1 MKESLSQQ
9 TANLKHKNNRHKRWK
24 GIVSILACMVVFCT
38 VYALILPALTA
49 EGTPHCGKEEH
60 THTEDCY
67 EKKLICGKEEGEGAH
82 HHTDEC
88 YREEPVLV
96 CTTPE
101 SDGHQHTDDCY
112 TEEQV
117 LTCTNTD
124 PDHVHNDID
133 GCYTTERKLTCGK
146 EEGEGAHHHT
156 EECYETKRELICG
169 QEESDGH
176 KHTDDCYK
184 KELVCGKEE
193 HKHILAC
200 YSDPNADVEDGNV
213 WQRTVSS
220 VTLTG
225 NWGADLAAI
234 AKTQSGYTEST
245 ANYAVAED
253 GQTIHGYTR
262 YGAWA
267 NDPYRDNWSAQFA
280 DFCLSYAG
288 VPTSA
293 VPQNNDCSAWNYT
306 IPDGYTPKT
315 GDLLL
320 LDTDSNGSA
329 DHAGIVTSVSD
340 STLSAIVGDA
350 DKAVRNNTY
359 NIGSENIKGYVSIPE
374 NPALATPTPEPTKE
388 PEVTPEAQPTQAPEA
403 TPEVTEEPTQEPE
416 NKADDTA
423 DDKADENKTQ
433 DEDVKEDDG
442 KKDDTANNIEV
453 TPTPEV
459 TETPEATPTP
469 TKTPEDK
476 EKKNEEIIDFTEIS
490 WCNVEKPEE
499 ENSIEDDKDT
509 ENEESIEEANFML
522 LSIEQDVSVM
532 AANSGV
538 DFGQY
543 ITKAVVKK
551 IVNGEWKEA
560 TEFND
565 GDQIKTD
572 IKYDIPAGILN
583 ADNRVISYQ
592 LPDGV
597 LPQGD
602 LNGVVYSKGSA
613 VGTYTISSTGL
624 IEITFNEDF
633 VDNGSRIDGDVGF
646 SGTVSSDNTKVDKDI
661 IFGGKGGTITIKKE
675 EETPETGDINITKE
689 GTLSADK
696 KTIEYKVKVSTVN
709 GTKKTVTVKDYLK
722 NATYKKNVVIKD
734 KDGKTVTGDVVYYEN
749 QAPAESSFE
758 IKNLPE
764 LKAGEWYELTYS
776 AAVGEG
782 QADGTNIVENTASA
796 NDKSKWVQVRVSEP
810 VIKKDGSYSEDTGK
824 IKWTITVYGEGDSLD
839 GYTLSDILD
848 GKKLPDG
855 YKATLNGEE
864 IALPYTFG
872 KGSDGKHTFEIVYET
887 DAPDKAGNVNNKAE
901 LTKDGKGYSSDATVN
916 VTKRDWDISKVST
929 GQEAVEGG
937 KTRRFSWKS
946 SITLPGNAI
955 NSLGTFTYE
964 DTIKNGSLDSEHYGI
979 RSELQQAIEKSIN
992 IKYLVNDNGQMRDQ
1006 TDRLKDC
1013 SSWLSYTIT
1022 YKNAAGEE
1030 VKDDDDKVKS
1040 FIITFNTNPNS
1051 DKNYAGKL
1059 IEFKYQTTGNIET
1072 IPEGQTETFYNNGKL
1087 GDKEVTGSVS
1097 YKNPARL
1104 LKQSGVEGSL
1114 TPPEDNYYWDTDYKW
1129 NGAYSDSQKE
1139 AKLGENKYIYYR
1151 ILIDPEDRGTGPK
1164 TPIVLTDTLPAG
1176 TEFVE
1181 GSGYALY
1188 TNAACNGVWR
1198 WENNKDITKPG
1209 FSVGS
1214 GNVLTI
1220 TLKKDSYYLKD
1231 DNKIAIYYAVKI
1243 TDDTKLDGAGTAT
1256 FTNKVVW
1263 GDREASTDTDIKKNH
1278 EVIEKKG
1285 SQRIEKDSTTGAEI
1299 PKDIVDYSIVI
1310 NPNAEDLDDE
1320 SDTLVLKDV
1329 LEYGVGELNAVNL
1342 DLSTVK
1348 LYVYDATK
1356 EDKCGAEIDASR
1368 YVIEYNDSS
1377 SGKREF
1383 KITLPDGLAC
1393 VLKYSYQFDRGST
1406 AGDILISNEA
1416 KLGSHSSK
1424 ENKLNLQE
1432 ATSYANANK
1441 HITIF
1446 KVDSR
1451 DFSKLLSGVSFELYK
1466 YENQSWTKVTDLI
1479 TDKNGRIDIS
1489 LGDKEDSLVKHD
1501 VLYKIVERE
1510 TQDGY
1515 EVSDKPYYIVSLE
1528 NKTKDDIWNSIS
1540 GEIQNG
1546 ELGNSKD
1553 NIRTISKNGDAIYIT
1568 NDYTSVG
1575 VEKKWLNSEGVAI
1588 KPGAEKVTVKL
1599 QRETQTPT
1607 GNKVTVNCYDKSG
1620 LKKTET
1626 IWIKSGTS
1634 MRIKWNMDVKS
1645 DNEKYFDCNL
1655 SGCTI
1660 SWENDGW
1667 KRLPVIVTPEI
1678 SSDVSIN
1685 ITYTEWWGNFG
1696 EGGSETNPIEV
1707 AYTPDNGYDSSIDES
1722 YNPDSVVLNAS
1733 NNWKYVWKNLAQT
1746 DENGNPYYYKVVEVS
1761 NIPGYTVSY
1770 TNNDVQSGEVIVT
1783 NTRTTSQDYELP
1795 ETGGIGTNRFTAVG
1809 LALMAGSLMCE
1820 YVMRRKRRE
1829 RRGN

>member
-1 MKESLSQQ
+1 MKNTLLHQAAKFKLQ
-9 TANLKHKNNRHKRWK
+9 NRKHKRWQK
-24 GIVSILACMVVFCT
+24 AVSILACIVVFCT

-49 EGTPHCGKEEH
+49 EGTPHCGIEEH
-60 THTEDCY
+60 THTDECY
-67 EKKLICGKEEGEGAH
+67 ENRLICGKEEGEGAH
-82 HHTDEC
+82 THTDEC
-88 YREEPVLV
+88 Y
-96 CTTPE
+96 T
-101 SDGHQHTDDCY
+101 Q
-112 TEEQV
+112 EQT
-117 LTCTNTD
+117 L
-124 PDHVHNDID
+124 I
-133 GCYTTERKLTCGK
+133 CGL
-146 EEGEGAHHHT
+146 EEGEGAHTHT
-156 EECYETKRELICG
+156 EECYDEEGNLICG
-169 QEESDGH
+169 LEENEGHQHTEECYQTENILTCDQEESEGH
-176 KHTDDCYK
+176 QHTAECY
-184 KELVCGKEE
+184 EQVLACGKEE
-193 HKHILAC
+193 HAHSLAC
-200 YSDPNADVEDGNV
+200 YSDPNADVEDADT
-213 WQRTVSS
+213 WQNSVSS
-220 VTLTG
+220 VSLTG
-225 NWGADLAAI
+225 NWGSDLAAI
-234 AKTQSGYTEST
+234 AQTQIGYREST
-245 ANYAVAED
+245 SNYNVAVD
-253 GQTIHGYTR
+253 GATMNGYTR

-267 NDPYRDNWSAQFA
+267 GDPYRDNWSAQFT

-288 VPTSA
+288 IPSSA
-293 VPQNNDCSAWNYT
+293 MVQPSDCWEWAPVSKE
-306 IPDGYTPKT
+306 GYTPNT
-315 GDLLL
+315 GDLII
-320 LDTDSNGSA
+320 LDGNQDGTP
-329 DHAGIVTSVSD
+329 DHAGIVLNANDTQVTTVIGDSD
-340 STLSAIVGDA
+340 KEV
-350 DKAVRNNTY
+350 KQNTY
-359 NIGSENIKGYVSIPE
+359 NLDNAIIVGYVTMPR
-374 NPALATPTPEPTKE
+374 NPNFDYGDEEPAVDDADAPEPDNNIEETSTAE
-388 PEVTPEAQPTQAPEA
+388 PEETPEVTPEAEEAIPE
-403 TPEVTEEPTQEPE
+403 ESQQTE
-416 NKADDTA
+416 
-423 DDKADENKTQ
+423 
-433 DEDVKEDDG
+433 
-442 KKDDTANNIEV
+442 
-453 TPTPEV
+453 
-459 TETPEATPTP
+459 
-469 TKTPEDK
+469 K
-476 EKKNEEIIDFTEIS
+476 EKKKEEKKEVPAVAEVTDTS
-490 WCNVEKPEE
+490 WCTAEKAEDS
-499 ENSIEDDKDT
+499 NIED
-509 ENEESIEEANFML
+509 EESEQSDIEVFSGE
-522 LSIEQDVSVM
+522 ECVS
-532 AANSGV
+532 ATATGNTI

-560 TEFND
+560 TEFNN

-572 IKYDIPAGILN
+572 IVYDIPAGILST
-583 ADNRVISYQ
+583 DNRVISYQ

-661 IFGGKGGTITIKKE
+661 IFGGKGGTIIIKKE
-675 EETPETGDINITKE
+675 EETPETGDINIAKE

-709 GTKKTVTVKDYLK
+709 GTKKTVIVKDYLK
-722 NATYKKNVVIKD
+722 NATYKKDVVIKD
-734 KDGKTVTGDVVYYEN
+734 KDGKTVSGNVVYNETK
-749 QAPAESSFE
+749 APAESSFE
-758 IKNLPE
+758 IRDLPE

-855 YKATLNGEE
+855 YNATLNGEA
-864 IALPYTFG
+864 ITLPYTFG

-887 DAPDKAGNVNNKAE
+887 NAPDKAGKVKNKAE
-901 LTKDGKGYSSDATVN
+901 LTKGDKGYSSDATVG

-964 DTIKNGSLDSEHYGI
+964 DTIENGSLDSEHYCI
-979 RSELQQAIEKSIN
+979 RSELQQAIENSIN

-1006 TDRLKDC
+1006 TDSLKDC

-1022 YKNAAGEE
+1022 YKNAAGKK
-1030 VKDDDDKVKS
+1030 VTDDNDKVNS
-1040 FIITFNTNPNS
+1040 FIITFNADPNS
-1051 DKNYAGKL
+1051 DKKYAGKL
-1059 IEFKYQTTGNIET
+1059 IEFEYQTIGNIET
-1072 IPEGQTETFYNNGKL
+1072 IPEGETKTFYNSGKL
-1087 GDKEVTGSVS
+1087 GDKKVTGNVS
-1097 YKNPARL
+1097 YKNPVRL
-1104 LKQSGVEGSL
+1104 IKQSGVEGSL
-1114 TPPEDNYYWDTDYKW
+1114 TPPEDYYWNTDYKW

-1164 TPIVLTDTLPAG
+1164 TPIILTDTLPAG

-1209 FSVGS
+1209 FSVGRS

-1220 TLKKDSYYLKD
+1220 TLEKDSYYLKD

-1278 EVIEKKG
+1278 EVIEKTG
-1285 SQRIEKDSTTGAEI
+1285 SQRTEKDSKTGAER
-1299 PKDIVDYSIVI
+1299 PKNIVDYSIVI

-1329 LEYGVGELNAVNL
+1329 LEYVAKQLSAVNL

-1383 KITLPDGLAC
+1383 KVTLPDELAC
-1393 VLKYSYQFDRGST
+1393 VLKYSYQYDRGTT
-1406 AGDILISNEA
+1406 AGDIQISNEA

-1424 ENKLNLQE
+1424 VNNLTLEE

-1441 HITIF
+1441 HIIVF

-1451 DFSKLLSGVSFELYK
+1451 DFSKLLSGVKFKLYEYKNQNWTEVKEL
-1466 YENQSWTKVTDLI
+1466 T

-1489 LGDKEDSLVKHD
+1489 LGDKKDSLVKHN
-1501 VLYKIVERE
+1501 VLYKLVETE

-1528 NKTKDDIWNSIS
+1528 NKTKDNIWDSIPWEMKNS
-1540 GEIQNG
+1540 EF
-1546 ELGNSKD
+1546 GNNKD
-1553 NIRTISKNGDAIYIT
+1553 NIRTISQNGDTIYIT

-1588 KPGAEKVTVKL
+1588 KPGAESVTVKL
-1599 QRETQTPT
+1599 QRETQTPA
-1607 GNKVTVNCYDKSG
+1607 GNKVTIHSKATNGANVD
-1620 LKKTET
+1620 KTEVF
-1626 IWIKSGTS
+1626 WVRPGTS
-1634 MRIKWNMDVKS
+1634 MRIRWNMNVDKTGVGTTFTYGL
-1645 DNEKYFDCNL
+1645 D
-1655 SGCTI
+1655 GCTLE
-1660 SWENDGW
+1660 WELEEGW
-1667 KRLPVIVTPEI
+1667 KNIPTIVTPPINGDVNIEI
-1678 SSDVSIN
+1678 SQTSYVQ
-1685 ITYTEWWGNFG
+1685 WGS
-1696 EGGSETNPIEV
+1696 GGSENNPIEV
-1707 AYTPDNGYDSSIDES
+1707 TYTPGGHNSSIDES
-1722 YNPDSVVLNAS
+1722 YNPDPVVLSAS
-1733 NNWKYVWKNLAQT
+1733 NNWKYVWKNLAQE
-1746 DENGNPYYYKVVEVS
+1746 DANGNPYYYKVVEVS

-1783 NTRTTSQDYELP
+1783 NIRTTSQDYELP

-1809 LALMAGSLMCE
+1809 LALMAGSLMCG
-1820 YVMRRKRRE
+1820 YVMKRKRRE
-1829 RRGN
+1829 RRKI

>member
-1 MKESLSQQ
+1 MKNTLLHQAAKFKLQ
-9 TANLKHKNNRHKRWK
+9 NRKHKRWQK
-24 GIVSILACMVVFCT
+24 AVSILACIVVFCT

-49 EGTPHCGKEEH
+49 EGTPHCGIEEH
-60 THTEDCY
+60 THTDECY
-67 EKKLICGKEEGEGAH
+67 ENRLICGKEEGEGAH
-82 HHTDEC
+82 THTDEC
-88 YREEPVLV
+88 Y
-96 CTTPE
+96 T
-101 SDGHQHTDDCY
+101 Q
-112 TEEQV
+112 EQT
-117 LTCTNTD
+117 L
-124 PDHVHNDID
+124 I
-133 GCYTTERKLTCGK
+133 CGL
-146 EEGEGAHHHT
+146 EEGEGAHTHT
-156 EECYETKRELICG
+156 EECYDEDGNLICG
-169 QEESDGH
+169 LEENEGHQHTEECYQTENILTCDQEESEGH
-176 KHTDDCYK
+176 QHTAECY
-184 KELVCGKEE
+184 EQVLACGKEE
-193 HKHILAC
+193 HAHSLAC
-200 YSDPNADVEDGNV
+200 YSDPNADVEDADT
-213 WQRTVSS
+213 WQNSVSS
-220 VTLTG
+220 VSLTG
-225 NWGADLAAI
+225 NWGSDLAAI
-234 AKTQSGYTEST
+234 AQTQIGYREST
-245 ANYAVAED
+245 SNYNVAED
-253 GQTIHGYTR
+253 GATMNGYTR

-267 NDPYRDNWSAQFA
+267 GDPYRDNWSAQFT

-288 VPTSA
+288 IPSSA
-293 VPQNNDCSAWNYT
+293 MVQPSDCWEWAPVSKE
-306 IPDGYTPKT
+306 GYTPNT
-315 GDLLL
+315 GDLII
-320 LDTDSNGSA
+320 LDGNQDGTP
-329 DHAGIVTSVSD
+329 DHAGIVLNANDTQVTTVIGDSD
-340 STLSAIVGDA
+340 KEV
-350 DKAVRNNTY
+350 KQNTY
-359 NIGSENIKGYVSIPE
+359 NLDNAIIVGYVTMPR
-374 NPALATPTPEPTKE
+374 NPNFDYGDEEPAADDADAPEPDNNIEETSTAE
-388 PEVTPEAQPTQAPEA
+388 PEETPEVTPEAEEAIPE
-403 TPEVTEEPTQEPE
+403 ESQQTE
-416 NKADDTA
+416 
-423 DDKADENKTQ
+423 
-433 DEDVKEDDG
+433 
-442 KKDDTANNIEV
+442 
-453 TPTPEV
+453 
-459 TETPEATPTP
+459 
-469 TKTPEDK
+469 K
-476 EKKNEEIIDFTEIS
+476 EKKKEEKKEVPAVAEVTDTS
-490 WCNVEKPEE
+490 WCTAEKAEDS
-499 ENSIEDDKDT
+499 NIED
-509 ENEESIEEANFML
+509 EESEQSDIEVFSGE
-522 LSIEQDVSVM
+522 ECVS
-532 AANSGV
+532 ATATGNTI

-560 TEFND
+560 TEFNN

-572 IKYDIPAGILN
+572 IVYDIPAGILST
-583 ADNRVISYQ
+583 DNRVISYQ

-661 IFGGKGGTITIKKE
+661 IFGGKGGTIIIKKE
-675 EETPETGDINITKE
+675 EETPETGDINIAKE

-709 GTKKTVTVKDYLK
+709 GTKKTVIVKDYLK
-722 NATYKKNVVIKD
+722 NATYKKDVVIKD
-734 KDGKTVTGDVVYYEN
+734 KDGKTVSGNVVYNETK
-749 QAPAESSFE
+749 APAESSFE
-758 IKNLPE
+758 IRDLPE

-855 YKATLNGEE
+855 YNATLNGEA
-864 IALPYTFG
+864 ITLPYTFG

-887 DAPDKAGNVNNKAE
+887 NAPDKAGKVKNKAE
-901 LTKDGKGYSSDATVN
+901 LTKGDKGYSSDATVG

-964 DTIKNGSLDSEHYGI
+964 DTIENGSLDSEHYGI
-979 RSELQQAIEKSIN
+979 RSELQQAIENSIN

-1006 TDRLKDC
+1006 TDSLKDC

-1022 YKNAAGEE
+1022 YKNAAGKK
-1030 VKDDDDKVKS
+1030 VTDDNDKVNS
-1040 FIITFNTNPNS
+1040 FIITFNADPNS
-1051 DKNYAGKL
+1051 DKKYAGKL
-1059 IEFKYQTTGNIET
+1059 IEFEYQTIGNIET
-1072 IPEGQTETFYNNGKL
+1072 IPEGETKTFYNSGKL
-1087 GDKEVTGSVS
+1087 GDKKVTGNVS
-1097 YKNPARL
+1097 YKNPVRL
-1104 LKQSGVEGSL
+1104 IKQSGVEGSL
-1114 TPPEDNYYWDTDYKW
+1114 TPPEDYYWNTDYKW

-1164 TPIVLTDTLPAG
+1164 TPIILTDTLPAG

-1209 FSVGS
+1209 FSVGRS

-1220 TLKKDSYYLKD
+1220 TLEKDSYYLKD

-1278 EVIEKKG
+1278 EVIEKTG
-1285 SQRIEKDSTTGAEI
+1285 SQRTEKDSKTGAER
-1299 PKDIVDYSIVI
+1299 PKNIVDYSIVI

-1329 LEYGVGELNAVNL
+1329 LEYVAKQLSAVNL

-1383 KITLPDGLAC
+1383 KVTLPDELAC
-1393 VLKYSYQFDRGST
+1393 VLKYSYQYDRGTT
-1406 AGDILISNEA
+1406 AGDIQISNEA

-1424 ENKLNLQE
+1424 VNNLTLEE

-1441 HITIF
+1441 HIIVF

-1451 DFSKLLSGVSFELYK
+1451 DFSKLLSGVKFKLYEYKNQNWTEVKEL
-1466 YENQSWTKVTDLI
+1466 T

-1489 LGDKEDSLVKHD
+1489 LGDKKDSLVKHN
-1501 VLYKIVERE
+1501 VLYKLVETE

-1528 NKTKDDIWNSIS
+1528 NKTKDNIWDSIPWEMKNS
-1540 GEIQNG
+1540 EF
-1546 ELGNSKD
+1546 GNNKD
-1553 NIRTISKNGDAIYIT
+1553 NIRTISQNGDTIYIT

-1588 KPGAEKVTVKL
+1588 KPGAESVTVKL
-1599 QRETQTPT
+1599 QRETQTPA
-1607 GNKVTVNCYDKSG
+1607 GNKVTIHSKATNGANVD
-1620 LKKTET
+1620 KTEVF
-1626 IWIKSGTS
+1626 WVRPGTS
-1634 MRIKWNMDVKS
+1634 MRIRWNMNVDKTGVGTTFTYGL
-1645 DNEKYFDCNL
+1645 D
-1655 SGCTI
+1655 GCTLE
-1660 SWENDGW
+1660 WELEEGW
-1667 KRLPVIVTPEI
+1667 KNIPTIVTPPINGDVNIEI
-1678 SSDVSIN
+1678 SQTSYVQ
-1685 ITYTEWWGNFG
+1685 WGS
-1696 EGGSETNPIEV
+1696 GGSENNPIEV
-1707 AYTPDNGYDSSIDES
+1707 TYTPGGHNSSIDES
-1722 YNPDSVVLNAS
+1722 YNPDPVVLSAS
-1733 NNWKYVWKNLAQT
+1733 NNWKYVWKNLAQE
-1746 DENGNPYYYKVVEVS
+1746 DANGNPYYYKVVEVS

-1783 NTRTTSQDYELP
+1783 NIRTTSQDYELP

-1809 LALMAGSLMCE
+1809 LALMAGSLMCG
-1820 YVMRRKRRE
+1820 YVMKRKRRE
-1829 RRGN
+1829 RRKI

>member
-1 MKESLSQQ
+1 MKNTLLHQAAKFKLQ
-9 TANLKHKNNRHKRWK
+9 NRKHKRWQK
-24 GIVSILACMVVFCT
+24 AVSILACIVVFCT

-49 EGTPHCGKEEH
+49 EGTPHCGIEEH
-60 THTEDCY
+60 THTDECY
-67 EKKLICGKEEGEGAH
+67 ENRLICGKEEGEGAH
-82 HHTDEC
+82 THTDEC
-88 YREEPVLV
+88 Y
-96 CTTPE
+96 T
-101 SDGHQHTDDCY
+101 Q
-112 TEEQV
+112 EQT
-117 LTCTNTD
+117 L
-124 PDHVHNDID
+124 I
-133 GCYTTERKLTCGK
+133 CGL
-146 EEGEGAHHHT
+146 EEGEGAHTHT
-156 EECYETKRELICG
+156 EECYDEEGNLICG
-169 QEESDGH
+169 LEENEGHQHTEECYQTEDILTCDQEESEGH
-176 KHTDDCYK
+176 QHTAECY
-184 KELVCGKEE
+184 EQVLACGKEE
-193 HKHILAC
+193 HVHSLAC
-200 YSDPNADVEDGNV
+200 YSDPNADVEDADT
-213 WQRTVSS
+213 WQNSVSS
-220 VTLTG
+220 VSLTG
-225 NWGADLAAI
+225 NWGSDLAAI
-234 AKTQSGYTEST
+234 AQTQIGYREST
-245 ANYAVAED
+245 SNYNVAED
-253 GQTIHGYTR
+253 GATMNGYTR

-267 NDPYRDNWSAQFA
+267 GDPYRDNWSAQFT

-288 VPTSA
+288 IPTSA
-293 VPQNNDCSAWNYT
+293 MIQVSNCQEWAPVPKS
-306 IPDGYTPKT
+306 GYAPST
-315 GDLLL
+315 GDIII
-320 LDTDSNGSA
+320 LDGNQDGTA
-329 DHAGIVTSVSD
+329 DHAGIV
-340 STLSAIVGDA
+340 LSANDTQVTTVIGDS
-350 DKAVRNNTY
+350 DKEVKQNTY
-359 NIGSENIKGYVSIPE
+359 NLDNAIIVGYVTMPRNPNFDYGDAEPAADDADAPE
-374 NPALATPTPEPTKE
+374 PDNNIEETPTAEPEET
-388 PEVTPEAQPTQAPEA
+388 PEVTPEAEEAIPEESQQTEKEEKKEEKKEVPA
-403 TPEVTEEPTQEPE
+403 VAEVTDTSWCTAE
-416 NKADDTA
+416 KA
-423 DDKADENKTQ
+423 
-433 DEDVKEDDG
+433 EDS
-442 KKDDTANNIEV
+442 NIE
-453 TPTPEV
+453 
-459 TETPEATPTP
+459 
-469 TKTPEDK
+469 D
-476 EKKNEEIIDFTEIS
+476 
-490 WCNVEKPEE
+490 
-499 ENSIEDDKDT
+499 
-509 ENEESIEEANFML
+509 EESEQSDIEVFSGE
-522 LSIEQDVSVM
+522 ECVS
-532 AANSGV
+532 ATATGNTI

-560 TEFND
+560 TEFNN

-572 IKYDIPAGILN
+572 IEYDIPAGILST
-583 ADNRVISYQ
+583 DNRVISYQ

-633 VDNGSRIDGDVGF
+633 VDSGSRIDGDVGF

-689 GTLSADK
+689 GTLSVDK

-722 NATYKKNVVIKD
+722 NATYKKDVVIKD
-734 KDGKTVTGDVVYYEN
+734 KEGKAVNGDVVYYEN
-749 QAPAESSFE
+749 QASAESSFE

-764 LKAGEWYELTYS
+764 LNAGEWYELTYS
-776 AAVGEG
+776 VAVGEG

-810 VIKKDGSYSEDTGK
+810 VINKKGSYSEDTGK
-824 IKWTITVYGEGDSLD
+824 IKWIITVYGEGDSLE

-848 GKKLPDG
+848 GKKLPEG
-855 YKATLNGEE
+855 SQATLNGKA
-864 IALPYTFG
+864 ITLPYTFR

-887 DAPDKAGNVNNKAE
+887 DASDKAGNVNNKAE

-916 VTKRDWDISKVST
+916 VTKRDWDISKFST

-955 NSLGTFTYE
+955 NSLGTFIYE
-964 DTIKNGSLDSEHYGI
+964 DTIKNGSSGSEHYGI
-979 RSELQQAIEKSIN
+979 RSELQQAIANSIN

-1006 TDRLKDC
+1006 TDSLKDC
-1013 SSWLSYTIT
+1013 SSWLFYTIT
-1022 YKNAAGEE
+1022 YKNAAGDE
-1030 VKDDDDKVKS
+1030 VKDDSDKVKS
-1040 FIITFNTNPNS
+1040 FIITFNADPNS
-1051 DKNYAGKL
+1051 DKKYAGKL
-1059 IEFKYQTTGNIET
+1059 IEFEYQTIGNIET
-1072 IPEGQTETFYNNGKL
+1072 ISEGKTETFYNSGKL
-1087 GDKEVTGSVS
+1087 RDKEVTGNVS
-1097 YKNPARL
+1097 YKNPVRL
-1104 LKQSGVEGSL
+1104 IKQSGVDGSL
-1114 TPPEDNYYWDTDYKW
+1114 IPPEDTYYWNTDYKW

-1181 GSGYALY
+1181 DSGYALY

-1209 FSVGS
+1209 FSVGN

-1220 TLKKDSYYLKD
+1220 TLKENSYYLKD

-1243 TDDTKLDGAGTAT
+1243 TDDTKLDGTGTAT

-1278 EVIEKKG
+1278 EVIEKTG
-1285 SQRIEKDSTTGAEI
+1285 SQRIEKDSKNGTEI
-1299 PKDIVDYSIVI
+1299 PKNIVDYSIVI
-1310 NPNAEDLDDE
+1310 NPHAEDLDDE

-1329 LEYGVGELNAVNL
+1329 LKYDAKQLSAVNL

-1368 YVIEYNDSS
+1368 YVIEYNDLS

-1383 KITLPDGLAC
+1383 KVTLPDELAC
-1393 VLKYSYQFDRGST
+1393 VLKYSYQYDRGNT
-1406 AGDILISNEA
+1406 AGDIHISNEA
-1416 KLGSHSSK
+1416 KLGSHTSK
-1424 ENKLNLQE
+1424 ENSFTLKE
-1432 ATSYANANK
+1432 STSYANANK
-1441 HITIF
+1441 HIIVF

-1451 DFSKLLSGVSFELYK
+1451 DFSKLLSGVKFKLYEYKNQNWTEVKEL
-1466 YENQSWTKVTDLI
+1466 T

-1501 VLYKIVERE
+1501 VLYKIVETE

-1528 NKTKDDIWNSIS
+1528 KKTKDEIWNSIPW
-1540 GEIQNG
+1540 ETKNG

-1588 KPGAEKVTVKL
+1588 KPGAESVTVKL

-1607 GNKVTVNCYDKSG
+1607 GNKVTIHSKATNGANVD
-1620 LKKTET
+1620 KTEVF
-1626 IWIKSGTS
+1626 WVRPGTS
-1634 MRIKWNMDVKS
+1634 MRIRWNMKVDKKGVGTTFTYGL
-1645 DNEKYFDCNL
+1645 D
-1655 SGCTI
+1655 GCTLE
-1660 SWENDGW
+1660 WEQEGGW
-1667 KRLPVIVTPEI
+1667 MNIPTIVTPPINGDVNIEI
-1678 SSDVSIN
+1678 SQTSYVF
-1685 ITYTEWWGNFG
+1685 WGS
-1696 EGGSETNPIEV
+1696 GGSENNPISVE
-1707 AYTPDNGYDSSIDES
+1707 YTPGGHNSSIDES
-1722 YNPDSVVLNAS
+1722 YNPDQVILDAS
-1733 NNWKYVWKNLAQT
+1733 NNWKYVWKNLAQG
-1746 DENGNPYYYKVVEVS
+1746 DANGNPYYYKVVEVS

-1809 LALMAGSLMCE
+1809 LALMAGSLMCG

-1829 RRGN
+1829 RREI

>member
-1 MKESLSQQ
+1 MKNTLLHQAAKFKLQ
-9 TANLKHKNNRHKRWK
+9 NRKHKRWQK
-24 GIVSILACMVVFCT
+24 AVSILACIVVFCT

-49 EGTPHCGKEEH
+49 EGTPHCGIEEH
-60 THTEDCY
+60 THTDECY
-67 EKKLICGKEEGEGAH
+67 ENRLICGKEEGEGAH
-82 HHTDEC
+82 THTDEC
-88 YREEPVLV
+88 Y
-96 CTTPE
+96 T
-101 SDGHQHTDDCY
+101 Q
-112 TEEQV
+112 EQT
-117 LTCTNTD
+117 L
-124 PDHVHNDID
+124 I
-133 GCYTTERKLTCGK
+133 CGL
-146 EEGEGAHHHT
+146 EEGEGAHTHT
-156 EECYETKRELICG
+156 EECYDEEGNLICG
-169 QEESDGH
+169 LEENEGHQHTEECYQTEDILTCDQEESEGH
-176 KHTDDCYK
+176 QHTAECY
-184 KELVCGKEE
+184 EQVLACGKEE
-193 HKHILAC
+193 HTHSLAC
-200 YSDPNADVEDGNV
+200 YSDPNADVEDADT
-213 WQRTVSS
+213 WQNSVSS
-220 VTLTG
+220 VSLTG
-225 NWGADLAAI
+225 NWGSDLAAI
-234 AKTQSGYTEST
+234 AQTQIGYREST
-245 ANYAVAED
+245 SNYNVAED
-253 GQTIHGYTR
+253 GATMNGYTR

-267 NDPYRDNWSAQFA
+267 GDPYRDNWSAQFT

-288 VPTSA
+288 IPSSA
-293 VPQNNDCSAWNYT
+293 MVQPSDCWEWAPVSKE
-306 IPDGYTPKT
+306 GYTPNT
-315 GDLLL
+315 GDLII
-320 LDTDSNGSA
+320 LDGNQDGTP
-329 DHAGIVTSVSD
+329 DHAGIV
-340 STLSAIVGDA
+340 LSANDTQVTTVIGDS
-350 DKAVRNNTY
+350 DKEVKQNTY
-359 NIGSENIKGYVSIPE
+359 NLDNAIIVGYVTMPRNPNFDYGDAEPAADDADAPE
-374 NPALATPTPEPTKE
+374 PDNNIEETPTAEPEET
-388 PEVTPEAQPTQAPEA
+388 PEVTPEAEEAIPEESQQTEKEEKKEEKKQEKKEVPA
-403 TPEVTEEPTQEPE
+403 VAEVTDTSWCTAE
-416 NKADDTA
+416 KA
-423 DDKADENKTQ
+423 
-433 DEDVKEDDG
+433 EDS
-442 KKDDTANNIEV
+442 NIE
-453 TPTPEV
+453 
-459 TETPEATPTP
+459 
-469 TKTPEDK
+469 D
-476 EKKNEEIIDFTEIS
+476 
-490 WCNVEKPEE
+490 
-499 ENSIEDDKDT
+499 
-509 ENEESIEEANFML
+509 EESEQSDIEVFSGE
-522 LSIEQDVSVM
+522 ECVS
-532 AANSGV
+532 ATATGNTI

-560 TEFND
+560 TEFNN

-572 IKYDIPAGILN
+572 IEYDIPAGILST
-583 ADNRVISYQ
+583 DNRVISYQ

-633 VDNGSRIDGDVGF
+633 VDSGSRIDGDVGF

-689 GTLSADK
+689 GTLSVDK

-722 NATYKKNVVIKD
+722 NATYKKDVVIKD
-734 KDGKTVTGDVVYYEN
+734 KEGKAVNGDVVYYEN
-749 QAPAESSFE
+749 QASAESSFE

-776 AAVGEG
+776 VAVGEG

-810 VIKKDGSYSEDTGK
+810 VINKKGSYSEDTGK
-824 IKWTITVYGEGDSLD
+824 IKWIITVYGEGDSLE

-848 GKKLPDG
+848 GKKLPEG
-855 YKATLNGEE
+855 SQATLNGKA
-864 IALPYTFG
+864 ITLPYTFG

-887 DAPDKAGNVNNKAE
+887 DASDKAGNVNNKAE

-916 VTKRDWDISKVST
+916 VTKRDWDISKFST

-955 NSLGTFTYE
+955 NSLGTFIYE
-964 DTIKNGSLDSEHYGI
+964 DTIKNGSSGSEHYGI
-979 RSELQQAIEKSIN
+979 RSELQQAIENSIN

-1006 TDRLKDC
+1006 TDKLKDC
-1013 SSWLSYTIT
+1013 SRWLSYTIT
-1022 YKNAAGEE
+1022 YKNADGNEVIDDNEE
-1030 VKDDDDKVKS
+1030 VKS
-1040 FIITFNTNPNS
+1040 FIITFNADPNS
-1051 DKNYAGKL
+1051 DKKYAGKL
-1059 IEFKYQTTGNIET
+1059 IEFEYQTIGNIET
-1072 IPEGQTETFYNNGKL
+1072 ISEGKTETFYNSGKL
-1087 GDKEVTGSVS
+1087 GNKEVTGNVS
-1097 YKNPARL
+1097 YKNPVRL
-1104 LKQSGVEGSL
+1104 IKQSGVDGSL
-1114 TPPEDNYYWDTDYKW
+1114 IPPEDNYYWNTDYKW

-1181 GSGYALY
+1181 DSGYALY

-1209 FSVGS
+1209 FSVGN

-1220 TLKKDSYYLKD
+1220 TLKENSYYLKD

-1243 TDDTKLDGAGTAT
+1243 TDDTKLDGTGTAT

-1278 EVIEKKG
+1278 EVIEKTG
-1285 SQRIEKDSTTGAEI
+1285 SQRIEKDSKNGTEI
-1299 PKDIVDYSIVI
+1299 PKNIVDYSIVI
-1310 NPNAEDLDDE
+1310 NPHAEDLDDE

-1329 LEYGVGELNAVNL
+1329 LKYDAKQLSAVNL

-1368 YVIEYNDSS
+1368 YVIEYNDLS

-1383 KITLPDGLAC
+1383 KVTLPDELAC
-1393 VLKYSYQFDRGST
+1393 VLKYSYQYDRGNT
-1406 AGDILISNEA
+1406 AGDIHISNEA
-1416 KLGSHSSK
+1416 KLGSHTSK
-1424 ENKLNLQE
+1424 ENSFTLKE
-1432 ATSYANANK
+1432 STSYANANK

-1451 DFSKLLSGVSFELYK
+1451 DFSKLLSGVKFELYK
-1466 YENQSWTKVTDLI
+1466 YENSKWEKVKDLTTDQ
-1479 TDKNGRIDIS
+1479 NGRIDIS

-1501 VLYKIVERE
+1501 VLYKIVEIA
-1510 TQDGY
+1510 TQEGY
-1515 EVSDKPYYIVSLE
+1515 DLSNKPYYIVSLE
-1528 NKTKDDIWNSIS
+1528 NKTKDEIWNSIPW
-1540 GEIQNG
+1540 ETQNG

-1588 KPGAEKVTVKL
+1588 KPGAESVTVKL

-1607 GNKVTVNCYDKSG
+1607 GNKVTIHSKATNGANVD
-1620 LKKTET
+1620 KTEVF
-1626 IWIKSGTS
+1626 WVRPGTS
-1634 MRIKWNMDVKS
+1634 MRIRWNMKVDKTEVDTKFTYGL
-1645 DNEKYFDCNL
+1645 D
-1655 SGCTI
+1655 GCTLE
-1660 SWENDGW
+1660 WEQEEGW
-1667 KRLPVIVTPEI
+1667 KNIPTIVTPPINGDVNIEI
-1678 SSDVSIN
+1678 SQTSYV
-1685 ITYTEWWGNFG
+1685 YWGS
-1696 EGGSETNPIEV
+1696 GGSENNPIEV
-1707 AYTPDNGYDSSIDES
+1707 TYTPGGHNSSIDES
-1722 YNPDSVVLNAS
+1722 YKPNPVILDAS
-1733 NNWKYVWKNLAQT
+1733 NNWKYVWKNLVQEDA
-1746 DENGNPYYYKVVEVS
+1746 NGNPYYYKVVEVS

-1770 TNNDVQSGEVIVT
+1770 TNNDVKSGEVIVT

-1809 LALMAGSLMCE
+1809 LALMAGSLMCG

-1829 RRGN
+1829 RREI

>member
-1 MKESLSQQ
+1 MKNTLLHQAAKFKLQ
-9 TANLKHKNNRHKRWK
+9 NRKHKRWQK
-24 GIVSILACMVVFCT
+24 AVSILACIVVFCT

-49 EGTPHCGKEEH
+49 EGTPHCGIEEH
-60 THTEDCY
+60 THTDECY
-67 EKKLICGKEEGEGAH
+67 ENRLICGKEEGEGAH
-82 HHTDEC
+82 THTDEC
-88 YREEPVLV
+88 Y
-96 CTTPE
+96 T
-101 SDGHQHTDDCY
+101 Q
-112 TEEQV
+112 EQT
-117 LTCTNTD
+117 L
-124 PDHVHNDID
+124 I
-133 GCYTTERKLTCGK
+133 CGL
-146 EEGEGAHHHT
+146 EEGEGAHTHT
-156 EECYETKRELICG
+156 EECYDEEGNLICG
-169 QEESDGH
+169 LEENEGHQHTEECYQTENILTCDQEESEGH
-176 KHTDDCYK
+176 QHTAECY
-184 KELVCGKEE
+184 EQVLACGKEE
-193 HKHILAC
+193 HAHSLAC
-200 YSDPNADVEDGNV
+200 YSDPNADVEDADT
-213 WQRTVSS
+213 WQNSVSS
-220 VTLTG
+220 VSLTG
-225 NWGADLAAI
+225 NWGSDLAAI
-234 AKTQSGYTEST
+234 AQTQIGYREST
-245 ANYAVAED
+245 SNYNVAED
-253 GQTIHGYTR
+253 GATMNGYTR

-267 NDPYRDNWSAQFA
+267 GDPYRDNWSAQFT

-288 VPTSA
+288 IPSSA
-293 VPQNNDCSAWNYT
+293 MVQPSDCWEWAPVSKE
-306 IPDGYTPKT
+306 GYTPNT
-315 GDLLL
+315 GDLII
-320 LDTDSNGSA
+320 LDGNQDGTP
-329 DHAGIVTSVSD
+329 DHAGIVLNANDTQVTTVIGDSD
-340 STLSAIVGDA
+340 KEV
-350 DKAVRNNTY
+350 KQNTY
-359 NIGSENIKGYVSIPE
+359 NLDNAIIVGYVTMPR
-374 NPALATPTPEPTKE
+374 NPNFDYGDEEPAVDDADAPEPDNNIEETSTAE
-388 PEVTPEAQPTQAPEA
+388 PEETPEVTPEAEEAIPE
-403 TPEVTEEPTQEPE
+403 ESQQTE
-416 NKADDTA
+416 
-423 DDKADENKTQ
+423 
-433 DEDVKEDDG
+433 
-442 KKDDTANNIEV
+442 
-453 TPTPEV
+453 
-459 TETPEATPTP
+459 
-469 TKTPEDK
+469 K
-476 EKKNEEIIDFTEIS
+476 EKKKEEKKEVPAVAEVTDTS
-490 WCNVEKPEE
+490 WCTAEKAEDS
-499 ENSIEDDKDT
+499 NIED
-509 ENEESIEEANFML
+509 EESEQSDIEVFSGE
-522 LSIEQDVSVM
+522 ECVS
-532 AANSGV
+532 ATATGNTI

-560 TEFND
+560 TEFNN

-572 IKYDIPAGILN
+572 IVYDIPAGILST
-583 ADNRVISYQ
+583 DNRVISYQ

-661 IFGGKGGTITIKKE
+661 IFGGKGGTIIIKKE
-675 EETPETGDINITKE
+675 EETPETGDINIAKE

-709 GTKKTVTVKDYLK
+709 GTKKTVIVKDYLK
-722 NATYKKNVVIKD
+722 NATYKKDVVIKD
-734 KDGKTVTGDVVYYEN
+734 KDGKTVSGNVVYNETK
-749 QAPAESSFE
+749 APAESSFE
-758 IKNLPE
+758 IRDLPE

-855 YKATLNGEE
+855 YNATLNGEA
-864 IALPYTFG
+864 ITLPYTFG

-887 DAPDKAGNVNNKAE
+887 NAPDKAGKVKNKAE
-901 LTKDGKGYSSDATVN
+901 LTKGDKGYSSDATVG

-964 DTIKNGSLDSEHYGI
+964 DTIENGSLDSEHYCI
-979 RSELQQAIEKSIN
+979 RSELQQAIENSIN

-1006 TDRLKDC
+1006 TDSLKDC

-1022 YKNAAGEE
+1022 YKNAAGKK
-1030 VKDDDDKVKS
+1030 VTDDNDKVNS
-1040 FIITFNTNPNS
+1040 FIITFNADPNS
-1051 DKNYAGKL
+1051 DKKYAGKL
-1059 IEFKYQTTGNIET
+1059 IEFEYQTIGNIET
-1072 IPEGQTETFYNNGKL
+1072 IPEGETKTFYNSGKL
-1087 GDKEVTGSVS
+1087 GDKKVTGNVS
-1097 YKNPARL
+1097 YKNPVRL
-1104 LKQSGVEGSL
+1104 IKQSGVEGSL
-1114 TPPEDNYYWDTDYKW
+1114 TPPEDYYWNTDYKW

-1164 TPIVLTDTLPAG
+1164 TPIILTDTLPAG

-1209 FSVGS
+1209 FSVGRS

-1220 TLKKDSYYLKD
+1220 TLEKDSYYLKD

-1278 EVIEKKG
+1278 EVIEKTG
-1285 SQRIEKDSTTGAEI
+1285 SQRTEKDSKTGAER
-1299 PKDIVDYSIVI
+1299 PKNIVDYSIVI

-1329 LEYGVGELNAVNL
+1329 LEYVAKQLSAVNL

-1383 KITLPDGLAC
+1383 KVTLPDELAC
-1393 VLKYSYQFDRGST
+1393 VLKYSYQYDRGTT
-1406 AGDILISNEA
+1406 AGDIQISNEA

-1424 ENKLNLQE
+1424 VNNLTLEE

-1441 HITIF
+1441 HIIVF

-1451 DFSKLLSGVSFELYK
+1451 DFSKLLSGVKFKLYEYKNQNWTEVKEL
-1466 YENQSWTKVTDLI
+1466 T

-1489 LGDKEDSLVKHD
+1489 LGDKKDSLVKHN
-1501 VLYKIVERE
+1501 VLYKLVETE

-1528 NKTKDDIWNSIS
+1528 NKTKDNIWDSIPWEMKNS
-1540 GEIQNG
+1540 EF
-1546 ELGNSKD
+1546 GNNKD
-1553 NIRTISKNGDAIYIT
+1553 NIRTISQNGDTIYIT

-1588 KPGAEKVTVKL
+1588 KPGAESVTVKL
-1599 QRETQTPT
+1599 QRETQTPA
-1607 GNKVTVNCYDKSG
+1607 GNKVTIHSKATNGANVD
-1620 LKKTET
+1620 KTEVF
-1626 IWIKSGTS
+1626 WVRPGTS
-1634 MRIKWNMDVKS
+1634 MRIRWNMNVDKTGVGTTFTYGL
-1645 DNEKYFDCNL
+1645 D
-1655 SGCTI
+1655 GCTLE
-1660 SWENDGW
+1660 WELEEGW
-1667 KRLPVIVTPEI
+1667 KNIPTIVTPPINGDVNIEI
-1678 SSDVSIN
+1678 SQTSYVQ
-1685 ITYTEWWGNFG
+1685 WGS
-1696 EGGSETNPIEV
+1696 GGSENNPIEV
-1707 AYTPDNGYDSSIDES
+1707 TYTPGGHNSSIDES
-1722 YNPDSVVLNAS
+1722 YNPDTVVLSAS
-1733 NNWKYVWKNLAQT
+1733 NNWKYVWKNLAQE
-1746 DENGNPYYYKVVEVS
+1746 DANGNPYYYKVVEVS

-1783 NTRTTSQDYELP
+1783 NIRTTSQDYELP

-1809 LALMAGSLMCE
+1809 LALMAGSLMCG
-1820 YVMRRKRRE
+1820 YVMKRKRRE
-1829 RRGN
+1829 RRKI

>member
-1 MKESLSQQ
+1 MKNTLLHQAAKFKLQ
-9 TANLKHKNNRHKRWK
+9 NRKHKRWQK
-24 GIVSILACMVVFCT
+24 AVSILACIVVFCT

-49 EGTPHCGKEEH
+49 EGTPHCGIEEH
-60 THTEDCY
+60 THTDECY
-67 EKKLICGKEEGEGAH
+67 ENRLICGKEEGEGAH
-82 HHTDEC
+82 THTDEC
-88 YREEPVLV
+88 Y
-96 CTTPE
+96 T
-101 SDGHQHTDDCY
+101 Q
-112 TEEQV
+112 EQT
-117 LTCTNTD
+117 L
-124 PDHVHNDID
+124 I
-133 GCYTTERKLTCGK
+133 CGL
-146 EEGEGAHHHT
+146 EEGEGAHTHT
-156 EECYETKRELICG
+156 EECYDEDGNLICG
-169 QEESDGH
+169 LEENEGHQHTEECYQTENILTCDQEESEGH
-176 KHTDDCYK
+176 QHTAECY
-184 KELVCGKEE
+184 EQVLACGKEE
-193 HKHILAC
+193 HAHSLAC
-200 YSDPNADVEDGNV
+200 YSDPNADVEDADT
-213 WQRTVSS
+213 WQNSVSS
-220 VTLTG
+220 VSLTG
-225 NWGADLAAI
+225 NWGSDLAAI
-234 AKTQSGYTEST
+234 AQTQIGYREST
-245 ANYAVAED
+245 SNYNVAED
-253 GQTIHGYTR
+253 GATMNGYTR

-267 NDPYRDNWSAQFA
+267 GDPYRDNWSAQFT

-288 VPTSA
+288 IPTSA
-293 VPQNNDCSAWNYT
+293 MIQVSNCQEWAPVPKS
-306 IPDGYTPKT
+306 GYAPST
-315 GDLLL
+315 GDIII
-320 LDTDSNGSA
+320 LDGNQEGTA
-329 DHAGIVTSVSD
+329 DHAGIVLNANDTQVTTVIGDSD
-340 STLSAIVGDA
+340 KEV
-350 DKAVRNNTY
+350 KQNTY
-359 NIGSENIKGYVSIPE
+359 NLDNAIIVGYVTMPR
-374 NPALATPTPEPTKE
+374 NPNFDYGDEEPAVDDADAPEPDNNIEETSTAE
-388 PEVTPEAQPTQAPEA
+388 PEETPEVTPEAEEAIPE
-403 TPEVTEEPTQEPE
+403 ESQQTE
-416 NKADDTA
+416 
-423 DDKADENKTQ
+423 
-433 DEDVKEDDG
+433 
-442 KKDDTANNIEV
+442 
-453 TPTPEV
+453 
-459 TETPEATPTP
+459 
-469 TKTPEDK
+469 K
-476 EKKNEEIIDFTEIS
+476 EKKKEEKKEVPAVAEVTDTS
-490 WCNVEKPEE
+490 WCTAEKAEDS
-499 ENSIEDDKDT
+499 NIED
-509 ENEESIEEANFML
+509 EESEQSDIEVFSGE
-522 LSIEQDVSVM
+522 ECVS
-532 AANSGV
+532 ATATGNTI

-560 TEFND
+560 TEFNN

-572 IKYDIPAGILN
+572 IVYDIPAGILST
-583 ADNRVISYQ
+583 DNRVISYQ

-661 IFGGKGGTITIKKE
+661 IFGGKGGTIIIKKE
-675 EETPETGDINITKE
+675 EETPETGDINIAKE

-709 GTKKTVTVKDYLK
+709 GTKKTVIVKDYLK
-722 NATYKKNVVIKD
+722 NATYKKDVVIKD
-734 KDGKTVTGDVVYYEN
+734 KDGKTVSGNVVYNETK
-749 QAPAESSFE
+749 APAESSFE
-758 IKNLPE
+758 IRDLPE

-855 YKATLNGEE
+855 YNATLNGEA
-864 IALPYTFG
+864 ITLPYTFG

-887 DAPDKAGNVNNKAE
+887 NAPDKAGKVKNKAE
-901 LTKDGKGYSSDATVN
+901 LTKGDKGYSSDATVG

-964 DTIKNGSLDSEHYGI
+964 DTIENGSSGSEHYGI
-979 RSELQQAIEKSIN
+979 RSELQQAIKNSIK

-1006 TDRLKDC
+1006 TDSLKDC

-1022 YKNAAGEE
+1022 YKNAAGDE
-1030 VKDDDDKVKS
+1030 VKNDSDKVKS
-1040 FIITFNTNPNS
+1040 FIITFNADPNS
-1051 DKNYAGKL
+1051 DKKYAGKL
-1059 IEFKYQTTGNIET
+1059 IEFEYQTIGNIEA
-1072 IPEGQTETFYNNGKL
+1072 IPEGKTETFYNSGEL
-1087 GDKEVTGSVS
+1087 GDKKVTGNVS
-1097 YKNPARL
+1097 YKNPVRL
-1104 LKQSGVEGSL
+1104 IKQSGVEGSL
-1114 TPPEDNYYWDTDYKW
+1114 TPPEDYYWNTDYKW

-1164 TPIVLTDTLPAG
+1164 TPIILTDTLPAG

-1209 FSVGS
+1209 FSVGRS

-1220 TLKKDSYYLKD
+1220 TLEKDSYYLKD

-1278 EVIEKKG
+1278 EVIEKTG
-1285 SQRIEKDSTTGAEI
+1285 SQRTEKDSKTGAER
-1299 PKDIVDYSIVI
+1299 PKNIVDYSIVI

-1329 LEYGVGELNAVNL
+1329 LEYVAKQLSAVNL

-1383 KITLPDGLAC
+1383 KVTLPDELAC
-1393 VLKYSYQFDRGST
+1393 VLKYSYQYDRGTT
-1406 AGDILISNEA
+1406 AGDIQISNEA

-1424 ENKLNLQE
+1424 VNNLTLEE

-1441 HITIF
+1441 HIIVF

-1451 DFSKLLSGVSFELYK
+1451 DFSKLLSGVKFKLYEYKNQNWTEVKEL
-1466 YENQSWTKVTDLI
+1466 T

-1489 LGDKEDSLVKHD
+1489 LGDKKDSLVKHN
-1501 VLYKIVERE
+1501 VLYKLVETE

-1528 NKTKDDIWNSIS
+1528 NKTKDNIWDSIPWEMKNS
-1540 GEIQNG
+1540 EF
-1546 ELGNSKD
+1546 GNNKD
-1553 NIRTISKNGDAIYIT
+1553 NIRTISQNGDTIYIT

-1588 KPGAEKVTVKL
+1588 KPGAESVTVKL
-1599 QRETQTPT
+1599 QRETQTPA
-1607 GNKVTVNCYDKSG
+1607 GNKVTIHSKATNGANVD
-1620 LKKTET
+1620 KTEVF
-1626 IWIKSGTS
+1626 WVRPGTS
-1634 MRIKWNMDVKS
+1634 MRIRWNMNVDKTGVGTTFTYGL
-1645 DNEKYFDCNL
+1645 D
-1655 SGCTI
+1655 GCTLE
-1660 SWENDGW
+1660 WELEEGW
-1667 KRLPVIVTPEI
+1667 KNIPTIVTPPINGDVNIEI
-1678 SSDVSIN
+1678 SQTSYVQ
-1685 ITYTEWWGNFG
+1685 WGS
-1696 EGGSETNPIEV
+1696 GGSENNPIEV
-1707 AYTPDNGYDSSIDES
+1707 TYTPGGHNSSIDES
-1722 YNPDSVVLNAS
+1722 YNPDPVVLSAS
-1733 NNWKYVWKNLAQT
+1733 NNWKYVWKNLAQE
-1746 DENGNPYYYKVVEVS
+1746 DANGNPYYYKVVEVS

-1783 NTRTTSQDYELP
+1783 NIRTTSQDYELP

-1809 LALMAGSLMCE
+1809 LALMAGSLMCG
-1820 YVMRRKRRE
+1820 YVMKRKRRE
-1829 RRGN
+1829 RRKI

>member
-1 MKESLSQQ
+1 MKNTLLHQAAKFKLQ
-9 TANLKHKNNRHKRWK
+9 NRKHKRWQK
-24 GIVSILACMVVFCT
+24 AVSILACIVVFCT

-49 EGTPHCGKEEH
+49 EGTPHCGIEEH
-60 THTEDCY
+60 THTDECY
-67 EKKLICGKEEGEGAH
+67 ENRLICGKEEGEGAH
-82 HHTDEC
+82 THTDEC
-88 YREEPVLV
+88 Y
-96 CTTPE
+96 T
-101 SDGHQHTDDCY
+101 Q
-112 TEEQV
+112 EQT
-117 LTCTNTD
+117 L
-124 PDHVHNDID
+124 I
-133 GCYTTERKLTCGK
+133 CGL
-146 EEGEGAHHHT
+146 EEGEGAHTHT
-156 EECYETKRELICG
+156 EECYDEDGNLICG
-169 QEESDGH
+169 LEENEGHQHTEECYQTENILTCDQEESEGH
-176 KHTDDCYK
+176 QHTAECY
-184 KELVCGKEE
+184 EQVLACGKEE
-193 HKHILAC
+193 HAHSLAC
-200 YSDPNADVEDGNV
+200 YSDPNADVEDADT
-213 WQRTVSS
+213 WQNSVSS
-220 VTLTG
+220 VSLTG
-225 NWGADLAAI
+225 NWGSDLAAI
-234 AKTQSGYTEST
+234 AQTQIGYSEST
-245 ANYAVAED
+245 SNYNVAEA
-253 GQTIHGYTR
+253 GATMNGYTR

-267 NDPYRDNWSAQFA
+267 GDPYRDNWSAQFT

-288 VPTSA
+288 IPTSA
-293 VPQNNDCSAWNYT
+293 MIQVSNCQEWAPVPKS
-306 IPDGYTPKT
+306 GYAPST
-315 GDLLL
+315 GDIII
-320 LDTDSNGSA
+320 LDGNQDGTA
-329 DHAGIVTSVSD
+329 DHAGIVLNANDTQVTTVIGDSD
-340 STLSAIVGDA
+340 KEV
-350 DKAVRNNTY
+350 KQNTY
-359 NIGSENIKGYVSIPE
+359 NLDNAIIVGYVTMPR
-374 NPALATPTPEPTKE
+374 NPNFDYGDEEPAVDDADAPEPDNNIEETSTAE
-388 PEVTPEAQPTQAPEA
+388 PEETPEVTPEAEEAIPE
-403 TPEVTEEPTQEPE
+403 ESQQTE
-416 NKADDTA
+416 
-423 DDKADENKTQ
+423 
-433 DEDVKEDDG
+433 
-442 KKDDTANNIEV
+442 
-453 TPTPEV
+453 
-459 TETPEATPTP
+459 
-469 TKTPEDK
+469 K
-476 EKKNEEIIDFTEIS
+476 EKKKEEKKEVPAVAEVTDTS
-490 WCNVEKPEE
+490 WCTAEKAEDS
-499 ENSIEDDKDT
+499 NIED
-509 ENEESIEEANFML
+509 EESEQSDIEVFSGE
-522 LSIEQDVSVM
+522 ECVS
-532 AANSGV
+532 ATATGNTI

-560 TEFND
+560 TEFNN

-572 IKYDIPAGILN
+572 IVYDIPAGILST
-583 ADNRVISYQ
+583 DNRVISYQ

-661 IFGGKGGTITIKKE
+661 IFGGKGGTIIIKKE
-675 EETPETGDINITKE
+675 EETPETGDINIAKE

-709 GTKKTVTVKDYLK
+709 GTKKTVIVKDYLK
-722 NATYKKNVVIKD
+722 NATYKKDVVIKD
-734 KDGKTVTGDVVYYEN
+734 KDGKTVSGNVVYNETK
-749 QAPAESSFE
+749 APAESSFE
-758 IKNLPE
+758 IRDLPE

-855 YKATLNGEE
+855 YNATLNGEA
-864 IALPYTFG
+864 ITLPYTFG

-887 DAPDKAGNVNNKAE
+887 NAPDKAGKVKNKAE
-901 LTKDGKGYSSDATVN
+901 LTKGDKGYSSDATVG

-964 DTIKNGSLDSEHYGI
+964 DTIENGSSGSEHYGI
-979 RSELQQAIEKSIN
+979 RSELQQAIKNSIK

-1006 TDRLKDC
+1006 TASLKDC

-1022 YKNAAGEE
+1022 YKNAAGDE
-1030 VKDDDDKVKS
+1030 VKNDSDKVKS
-1040 FIITFNTNPNS
+1040 FIITFNADPNS
-1051 DKNYAGKL
+1051 DKKYAGKL
-1059 IEFKYQTTGNIET
+1059 IEFEYQTIGNIEA
-1072 IPEGQTETFYNNGKL
+1072 IPEGKTETFYNSGEL
-1087 GDKEVTGSVS
+1087 GDKKVTGNVS
-1097 YKNPARL
+1097 YKNPVRL
-1104 LKQSGVEGSL
+1104 IKQSGVEGSL
-1114 TPPEDNYYWDTDYKW
+1114 TPPEDYYWNTDYKW

-1164 TPIVLTDTLPAG
+1164 TPIILTDTLPAG

-1209 FSVGS
+1209 FSVGRS

-1220 TLKKDSYYLKD
+1220 TLEKDSYYLKD

-1278 EVIEKKG
+1278 EVIEKTG
-1285 SQRIEKDSTTGAEI
+1285 SQRTEKDSKTGAER
-1299 PKDIVDYSIVI
+1299 PKNIVDYSIVI

-1329 LEYGVGELNAVNL
+1329 LEYVAKQLSAVNL

-1383 KITLPDGLAC
+1383 KVTLPDELAC
-1393 VLKYSYQFDRGST
+1393 VLKYSYQYDRGTT
-1406 AGDILISNEA
+1406 AGDIQISNEA

-1424 ENKLNLQE
+1424 VNNLTLEE

-1441 HITIF
+1441 HIIVF

-1451 DFSKLLSGVSFELYK
+1451 DFSKLLSGVKFKLYEYKNQNWTEVKEL
-1466 YENQSWTKVTDLI
+1466 T

-1489 LGDKEDSLVKHD
+1489 LGDKKDSLVKHN
-1501 VLYKIVERE
+1501 VLYKLVETE

-1528 NKTKDDIWNSIS
+1528 NKTKDNIWDSIPWEMKNS
-1540 GEIQNG
+1540 EF
-1546 ELGNSKD
+1546 GNNKD
-1553 NIRTISKNGDAIYIT
+1553 NIRTISQNGDTIYIT

-1588 KPGAEKVTVKL
+1588 KPGAESVTVKL
-1599 QRETQTPT
+1599 QRETQTPA
-1607 GNKVTVNCYDKSG
+1607 GNKVTIHSKATNEANVD
-1620 LKKTET
+1620 KTEVF
-1626 IWIKSGTS
+1626 WVRPGTS
-1634 MRIKWNMDVKS
+1634 MRIRWNMNVDKTGVGTTFTYGL
-1645 DNEKYFDCNL
+1645 D
-1655 SGCTI
+1655 GCTLE
-1660 SWENDGW
+1660 WELEEGW
-1667 KRLPVIVTPEI
+1667 KNIPTIVTPPINGDVNIEI
-1678 SSDVSIN
+1678 SQTSYVQ
-1685 ITYTEWWGNFG
+1685 WGS
-1696 EGGSETNPIEV
+1696 GGSENNPIEV
-1707 AYTPDNGYDSSIDES
+1707 TYTPGGHNSSIDES
-1722 YNPDSVVLNAS
+1722 YNPDPVVLSAS
-1733 NNWKYVWKNLAQT
+1733 NNWKYVWKNLAQE
-1746 DENGNPYYYKVVEVS
+1746 DANDNPYYYKVVEVS

-1783 NTRTTSQDYELP
+1783 NIRTTSQDYELP

-1809 LALMAGSLMCE
+1809 LALMAGSLMCG
-1820 YVMRRKRRE
+1820 YVMKRKRRE
-1829 RRGN
+1829 WRKI

>member
-1 MKESLSQQ
+1 MKNTLLHQAAKFKLQ
-9 TANLKHKNNRHKRWK
+9 NRKHKRWQK
-24 GIVSILACMVVFCT
+24 AVSILACIVVFCT

-49 EGTPHCGKEEH
+49 EGTPHCGIEEH
-60 THTEDCY
+60 THTDECY
-67 EKKLICGKEEGEGAH
+67 ENRLICGKEEGEGAH
-82 HHTDEC
+82 THTDEC
-88 YREEPVLV
+88 Y
-96 CTTPE
+96 T
-101 SDGHQHTDDCY
+101 Q
-112 TEEQV
+112 EQT
-117 LTCTNTD
+117 L
-124 PDHVHNDID
+124 I
-133 GCYTTERKLTCGK
+133 CGL
-146 EEGEGAHHHT
+146 EEGEGAHTHT
-156 EECYETKRELICG
+156 EECYDEEGNLICG
-169 QEESDGH
+169 LEENEGHQHTEECYQTENILTCDQEESEGH
-176 KHTDDCYK
+176 QHTAECY
-184 KELVCGKEE
+184 EQVLACGKEE
-193 HKHILAC
+193 HAHSLAC
-200 YSDPNADVEDGNV
+200 YSDPNADVEDADT
-213 WQRTVSS
+213 WQNSVSS
-220 VTLTG
+220 VSLTG
-225 NWGADLAAI
+225 NWGSDLAAI
-234 AKTQSGYTEST
+234 AQTQIGYREST
-245 ANYAVAED
+245 SNYNVAED
-253 GQTIHGYTR
+253 GATMNGYTR

-267 NDPYRDNWSAQFA
+267 GDPYRDNWSAQFT

-288 VPTSA
+288 IPSSA
-293 VPQNNDCSAWNYT
+293 MVQPSDCWEWAPVSKE
-306 IPDGYTPKT
+306 GYTPNT
-315 GDLLL
+315 GDLII
-320 LDTDSNGSA
+320 LDGNQDGTP
-329 DHAGIVTSVSD
+329 DHAGIVLNANDTQVTTVIGDSD
-340 STLSAIVGDA
+340 KEV
-350 DKAVRNNTY
+350 KQNTY
-359 NIGSENIKGYVSIPE
+359 NLDNAIIVGYVTMPR
-374 NPALATPTPEPTKE
+374 NPNFDYGDEEPAVDDADAPEPDNNIEETSTAE
-388 PEVTPEAQPTQAPEA
+388 PEETPEVTPEAEEAIPE
-403 TPEVTEEPTQEPE
+403 ESQQTE
-416 NKADDTA
+416 
-423 DDKADENKTQ
+423 
-433 DEDVKEDDG
+433 
-442 KKDDTANNIEV
+442 
-453 TPTPEV
+453 
-459 TETPEATPTP
+459 
-469 TKTPEDK
+469 K
-476 EKKNEEIIDFTEIS
+476 EKKKEEKKEVPAVAEVTDTS
-490 WCNVEKPEE
+490 WCTAEKAEDS
-499 ENSIEDDKDT
+499 NIED
-509 ENEESIEEANFML
+509 EESEQSDIEVFSGE
-522 LSIEQDVSVM
+522 ECVS
-532 AANSGV
+532 ATATGNTI

-560 TEFND
+560 TEFNN

-572 IKYDIPAGILN
+572 IVYDIPAGILST
-583 ADNRVISYQ
+583 DNRVISYQ

-661 IFGGKGGTITIKKE
+661 IFGGKGGTIIIKKE
-675 EETPETGDINITKE
+675 EETPETGDINIAKE

-709 GTKKTVTVKDYLK
+709 GTKKTVIVKDYLK
-722 NATYKKNVVIKD
+722 NATYKKDVVIKD
-734 KDGKTVTGDVVYYEN
+734 KDGKTVSGNVVYNETK
-749 QAPAESSFE
+749 APAESSFE
-758 IKNLPE
+758 IRDLPE

-855 YKATLNGEE
+855 YNATLNGEA
-864 IALPYTFG
+864 ITLPYTFG

-887 DAPDKAGNVNNKAE
+887 NAPDKAGKVKNKAE
-901 LTKDGKGYSSDATVN
+901 LTKGDKGYSSDATVG

-964 DTIKNGSLDSEHYGI
+964 DTIENGSLDSEHYCI
-979 RSELQQAIEKSIN
+979 RSELQQAIENSIN

-1006 TDRLKDC
+1006 TDSLKDC

-1022 YKNAAGEE
+1022 YKNAAGKK
-1030 VKDDDDKVKS
+1030 VTDDNDKVNS
-1040 FIITFNTNPNS
+1040 FIITFNADPNS
-1051 DKNYAGKL
+1051 DKKYAGKL
-1059 IEFKYQTTGNIET
+1059 IEFEYQTIGNIET
-1072 IPEGQTETFYNNGKL
+1072 IPEGETKTFYNSGKL
-1087 GDKEVTGSVS
+1087 GDKKVTGNVS
-1097 YKNPARL
+1097 YKNPVRL
-1104 LKQSGVEGSL
+1104 IKQSGVEGSL
-1114 TPPEDNYYWDTDYKW
+1114 TPPEDYYWNTDYKW

-1164 TPIVLTDTLPAG
+1164 TPIILTDTLPAG

-1209 FSVGS
+1209 FSVGRS

-1220 TLKKDSYYLKD
+1220 TLEKDSYYLKD

-1278 EVIEKKG
+1278 EVIEKTG
-1285 SQRIEKDSTTGAEI
+1285 SQRTEKDSKTGAER
-1299 PKDIVDYSIVI
+1299 PKNIVDYSIVI

-1329 LEYGVGELNAVNL
+1329 LEYVAKQLSAVNL

-1383 KITLPDGLAC
+1383 KVTLPDELAC
-1393 VLKYSYQFDRGST
+1393 VLKYSYQYDRGTT
-1406 AGDILISNEA
+1406 AGDIQISNEA

-1424 ENKLNLQE
+1424 VNNLTLEE

-1441 HITIF
+1441 HIIVF

-1451 DFSKLLSGVSFELYK
+1451 DFSKLLSGVKFKLYEYKNQNWTEVKEL
-1466 YENQSWTKVTDLI
+1466 T

-1489 LGDKEDSLVKHD
+1489 LGDKKDSLVKHN
-1501 VLYKIVERE
+1501 VLYKLVETE

-1528 NKTKDDIWNSIS
+1528 NKTKDNIWDSIPWEMKNS
-1540 GEIQNG
+1540 EF
-1546 ELGNSKD
+1546 GNNKD
-1553 NIRTISKNGDAIYIT
+1553 NIRTISQNGDTIYIT

-1588 KPGAEKVTVKL
+1588 KPGAESVTVKL
-1599 QRETQTPT
+1599 QRETQTPA
-1607 GNKVTVNCYDKSG
+1607 GNKVTIHSKATNGANVD
-1620 LKKTET
+1620 KTEVF
-1626 IWIKSGTS
+1626 WVRPGTS
-1634 MRIKWNMDVKS
+1634 MRIRWNMNVDKTGVGTTFTYGL
-1645 DNEKYFDCNL
+1645 D
-1655 SGCTI
+1655 GCTLE
-1660 SWENDGW
+1660 WELEEGW
-1667 KRLPVIVTPEI
+1667 KNIPTIVTPPINGDVNIEI
-1678 SSDVSIN
+1678 SQTSYVQ
-1685 ITYTEWWGNFG
+1685 WGS
-1696 EGGSETNPIEV
+1696 GGSENNPIEV
-1707 AYTPDNGYDSSIDES
+1707 TYTPGGHNSSIDES
-1722 YNPDSVVLNAS
+1722 YNPDPVVLSAS
-1733 NNWKYVWKNLAQT
+1733 NNWKYVWKNLAQE
-1746 DENGNPYYYKVVEVS
+1746 DANGNPYYYKVVEVS

-1783 NTRTTSQDYELP
+1783 NIRTTSQDYELP

-1809 LALMAGSLMCE
+1809 LALMAGSLMCGH
-1820 YVMRRKRRE
+1820 VMKRKRRE
-1829 RRGN
+1829 RRKI

>member
-1 MKESLSQQ
+1 MKNTLLHQAAKFKLQ
-9 TANLKHKNNRHKRWK
+9 NRKHKRWQK
-24 GIVSILACMVVFCT
+24 AVSILACIVVFCT

-49 EGTPHCGKEEH
+49 EGTPHCGIEEH
-60 THTEDCY
+60 THTDECY
-67 EKKLICGKEEGEGAH
+67 ENRLICGKEEGEGAH
-82 HHTDEC
+82 THTDEC
-88 YREEPVLV
+88 Y
-96 CTTPE
+96 T
-101 SDGHQHTDDCY
+101 Q
-112 TEEQV
+112 EQT
-117 LTCTNTD
+117 L
-124 PDHVHNDID
+124 I
-133 GCYTTERKLTCGK
+133 CGL
-146 EEGEGAHHHT
+146 EEGEGAHTHT
-156 EECYETKRELICG
+156 EECYDEEGNLICG
-169 QEESDGH
+169 LEENEGHQHTEECYQTENILTCDQEESEGH
-176 KHTDDCYK
+176 QHTAECY
-184 KELVCGKEE
+184 EQVRACGKEE
-193 HKHILAC
+193 HAHSLAC
-200 YSDPNADVEDGNV
+200 YSDPNADVEDADT
-213 WQRTVSS
+213 WQNSVSS
-220 VTLTG
+220 VSLTG
-225 NWGADLAAI
+225 NWGSDLAAI
-234 AKTQSGYTEST
+234 AQTQIGYREST
-245 ANYAVAED
+245 SNYNVAED
-253 GQTIHGYTR
+253 GATMNGYTR

-267 NDPYRDNWSAQFA
+267 GDPYRDNWSAQFT

-288 VPTSA
+288 IPSSA
-293 VPQNNDCSAWNYT
+293 MVQPSDCWEWAPVSKE
-306 IPDGYTPKT
+306 GYTPNT
-315 GDLLL
+315 GDLII
-320 LDTDSNGSA
+320 LDGNQDGTP
-329 DHAGIVTSVSD
+329 DHAGIVLNANDTQVTTVIGDSD
-340 STLSAIVGDA
+340 KEV
-350 DKAVRNNTY
+350 KQNTY
-359 NIGSENIKGYVSIPE
+359 NLDNAIIVGYVTMPR
-374 NPALATPTPEPTKE
+374 NPNFDYGDEEPAVDDADAPEPDNNIEETSTAE
-388 PEVTPEAQPTQAPEA
+388 PEETPEVTPEAEEAIPE
-403 TPEVTEEPTQEPE
+403 ESQQTE
-416 NKADDTA
+416 
-423 DDKADENKTQ
+423 
-433 DEDVKEDDG
+433 
-442 KKDDTANNIEV
+442 
-453 TPTPEV
+453 
-459 TETPEATPTP
+459 
-469 TKTPEDK
+469 K
-476 EKKNEEIIDFTEIS
+476 EKKKEEKKEVPAVAEVTDTS
-490 WCNVEKPEE
+490 WCTAEKAEDS
-499 ENSIEDDKDT
+499 NIED
-509 ENEESIEEANFML
+509 EESEQSDIEVFSGE
-522 LSIEQDVSVM
+522 ECVS
-532 AANSGV
+532 ATATGNTI

-560 TEFND
+560 TEFNN

-572 IKYDIPAGILN
+572 IVYDIPAGILST
-583 ADNRVISYQ
+583 DNRVISYQ

-661 IFGGKGGTITIKKE
+661 IFGGKGGTIIIKKE
-675 EETPETGDINITKE
+675 EETPETGDINIAKE

-709 GTKKTVTVKDYLK
+709 GTKKTVIVKDYLK
-722 NATYKKNVVIKD
+722 NATYKKDVVIKD
-734 KDGKTVTGDVVYYEN
+734 KDGKTVSGNVVYNETK
-749 QAPAESSFE
+749 APAESSFE
-758 IKNLPE
+758 IRDLPE

-796 NDKSKWVQVRVSEP
+796 NDKSTWVQVRVSEP

-855 YKATLNGEE
+855 YNATLNGEA
-864 IALPYTFG
+864 ITLPYTFG

-887 DAPDKAGNVNNKAE
+887 NAPDKAGKVKNKAE
-901 LTKDGKGYSSDATVN
+901 LTKGDKGYSSDATVG

-964 DTIKNGSLDSEHYGI
+964 DTIENGSLDSEHYGI
-979 RSELQQAIEKSIN
+979 RSELQQAIENSIN

-1006 TDRLKDC
+1006 TDSLKDC

-1022 YKNAAGEE
+1022 YKNAAGKK
-1030 VKDDDDKVKS
+1030 VTDDNDKVNS
-1040 FIITFNTNPNS
+1040 FIITFNADPNS
-1051 DKNYAGKL
+1051 DKKYAGKL
-1059 IEFKYQTTGNIET
+1059 IEFEYQTIGNIET
-1072 IPEGQTETFYNNGKL
+1072 IPEGETKTFYNSGKL
-1087 GDKEVTGSVS
+1087 GDKKVTGNVS
-1097 YKNPARL
+1097 YKNPVRL
-1104 LKQSGVEGSL
+1104 IKQSGVEGSL
-1114 TPPEDNYYWDTDYKW
+1114 TPPEDYYWNTDYKW

-1164 TPIVLTDTLPAG
+1164 TPIILTDTLPAG

-1209 FSVGS
+1209 FSVGRS

-1220 TLKKDSYYLKD
+1220 TLEKDSYYLKD

-1278 EVIEKKG
+1278 EVIEKTG
-1285 SQRIEKDSTTGAEI
+1285 SQRTEKDSKTGAER
-1299 PKDIVDYSIVI
+1299 PKNIVDYSIVI

-1329 LEYGVGELNAVNL
+1329 LEYVAKQLSAVNL

-1383 KITLPDGLAC
+1383 KVTLPDELAC
-1393 VLKYSYQFDRGST
+1393 VLKYSYQYDRGTT
-1406 AGDILISNEA
+1406 AGDIQISNEA

-1424 ENKLNLQE
+1424 VNNLTLEE

-1441 HITIF
+1441 HIIVF

-1451 DFSKLLSGVSFELYK
+1451 DFSKLLSGVKFKLYEYKNQNWTEVKEL
-1466 YENQSWTKVTDLI
+1466 T

-1489 LGDKEDSLVKHD
+1489 LGDKKDSLVKHN
-1501 VLYKIVERE
+1501 VLYKLVETE

-1528 NKTKDDIWNSIS
+1528 NKTKDNIWDSITWEMKNS
-1540 GEIQNG
+1540 
-1546 ELGNSKD
+1546 ELGNNKD
-1553 NIRTISKNGDAIYIT
+1553 NIMTISQK
-1568 NDYTSVG
+1568 
-1575 VEKKWLNSEGVAI
+1575 
-1588 KPGAEKVTVKL
+1588 
-1599 QRETQTPT
+1599 
-1607 GNKVTVNCYDKSG
+1607 
-1620 LKKTET
+1620 
-1626 IWIKSGTS
+1626 
-1634 MRIKWNMDVKS
+1634 
-1645 DNEKYFDCNL
+1645 
-1655 SGCTI
+1655 
-1660 SWENDGW
+1660 
-1667 KRLPVIVTPEI
+1667 
-1678 SSDVSIN
+1678 
-1685 ITYTEWWGNFG
+1685 
-1696 EGGSETNPIEV
+1696 
-1707 AYTPDNGYDSSIDES
+1707 
-1722 YNPDSVVLNAS
+1722 
-1733 NNWKYVWKNLAQT
+1733 
-1746 DENGNPYYYKVVEVS
+1746 
-1761 NIPGYTVSY
+1761 
-1770 TNNDVQSGEVIVT
+1770 
-1783 NTRTTSQDYELP
+1783 
-1795 ETGGIGTNRFTAVG
+1795 
-1809 LALMAGSLMCE
+1809 
-1820 YVMRRKRRE
+1820 
-1829 RRGN
+1829 

>member
-49 EGTPHCGKEEH
+49 EGTLHCGKEEH
-60 THTEDCY
+60 THIEDCY

-101 SDGHQHTDDCY
+101 SDGHKHTDDCY
-112 TEEQV
+112 TEEKV

-169 QEESDGH
+169 QEENDGH

-340 STLSAIVGDA
+340 STLTAIVGDA
-350 DKAVRNNTY
+350 DKVVRNNTY
-359 NIGSENIKGYVSIPE
+359 NIGSETIKGYVSIPE

-416 NKADDTA
+416 NKADDVA

-459 TETPEATPTP
+459 TETPETTPTP

-661 IFGGKGGTITIKKE
+661 IFGGKGGTIIIKKE

-689 GTLSADK
+689 GTLSEDK

-722 NATYKKNVVIKD
+722 NATYNKKNVVIKD
-734 KDGKTVTGDVVYYEN
+734 KDGKTVSGNVVYNETK
-749 QAPAESSFE
+749 APAESSFE
-758 IKNLPE
+758 IRDLPE

-955 NSLGTFTYE
+955 NSLGKFTYE

-979 RSELQQAIEKSIN
+979 KSELQQAIEKSIN

-1013 SSWLSYTIT
+1013 SSWLSYTII
-1022 YKNAAGEE
+1022 YKNAAGTV
-1030 VKDDDDKVKS
+1030 VKDDSDKVKS
-1040 FIITFNTNPNS
+1040 FIITFNADPNS
-1051 DKNYAGKL
+1051 DKKYAGKL
-1059 IEFKYQTTGNIET
+1059 IEFEYQTIGNIEN
-1072 IPEGQTETFYNNGKL
+1072 IPVGETETFYNSGKL
-1087 GDKEVTGSVS
+1087 GDKEVTGNVS
-1097 YKNPARL
+1097 YKNPVRL
-1104 LKQSGVEGSL
+1104 IKQSGVEGSL
-1114 TPPEDNYYWDTDYKW
+1114 TRPDEKWWNTAYQW
-1129 NGAYSDSQKE
+1129 NGAYSGEQKE
-1139 AKLGENKYIYYR
+1139 AKLGEGKYIYYR

-1164 TPIVLTDTLPAG
+1164 TPIILTDTLPEG
-1176 TEFVE
+1176 TEFVK

-1188 TNAACNGVWR
+1188 SNAACNAVWR
-1198 WENNKDITKPG
+1198 TNTDITDPE
-1209 FSVGS
+1209 FSVGN

-1220 TLKKDSYYLKD
+1220 TLKENSYYLEN

-1243 TDDTKLDGAGTAT
+1243 TDDTKLDGTGTAT

-1278 EVIEKKG
+1278 EVIEKTG
-1285 SQRIEKDSTTGAEI
+1285 SQRTEKDSQTGAEI
-1299 PKDIVDYSIVI
+1299 RKDIVDYSIVI

-1329 LEYGVGELNAVNL
+1329 LKDDARKLNAINL

-1383 KITLPDGLAC
+1383 KVTLPDELAC
-1393 VLKYSYQFDRGST
+1393 VLKYSYQYDRGTT
-1406 AGDILISNEA
+1406 AGDIPISNEA
-1416 KLGSHSSK
+1416 KLGSHTSK
-1424 ENKLNLQE
+1424 EDSFTLKE
-1432 ATSYANANK
+1432 STSYANANK
-1441 HITIF
+1441 HIIVF

-1451 DFSKLLSGVSFELYK
+1451 DFSKLLSGVKFELYK
-1466 YENQSWTKVTDLI
+1466 YENPNWRKVTDL
-1479 TDKNGRIDIS
+1479 TTNKNGRIDIS

-1501 VLYKIVERE
+1501 VLYKLVETE

-1546 ELGNSKD
+1546 ELGNNKD
-1553 NIRTISKNGDAIYIT
+1553 NIRTISQNGDTIYIT

-1588 KPGAEKVTVKL
+1588 KPGAESVTVKL

-1607 GNKVTVNCYDKSG
+1607 GNKVTVNCYDASG

-1626 IWIKSGTS
+1626 VWIKSGTS
-1634 MRIKWNMDVKS
+1634 MRIKWNMSTDES
-1645 DNEKYFDCNL
+1645 HFNFDL
-1655 SGCTI
+1655 PGCTVKWESDKI
-1660 SWENDGW
+1660 DSW
-1667 KRLPVIVTPEI
+1667 KKLPVIVTPEI

-1685 ITYTEWWGNFG
+1685 ITYTAWWGNYG
-1696 EGGSETNPIEV
+1696 EGGSESNPIEV
-1707 AYTPDNGYDSSIDES
+1707 TYTPCGHSSSIDES
-1722 YNPDSVVLNAS
+1722 YNPDQVILDAS
-1733 NNWKYVWKNLAQT
+1733 NNWKYVWKNLAQE
-1746 DENGNPYYYKVVEVS
+1746 DANGNPYYYKVVEVS

-1809 LALMAGSLMCE
+1809 MALMAGSLMCG
-1820 YVMRRKRRE
+1820 YVMKRKRRE
-1829 RRGN
+1829 RRKI

>member
-1 MKESLSQQ
+1 MKNTLLHQAAKFKLQ
-9 TANLKHKNNRHKRWK
+9 NRKHKRWQK
-24 GIVSILACMVVFCT
+24 AVSILACIVVFCT

-49 EGTPHCGKEEH
+49 EGTPHCGIEEH
-60 THTEDCY
+60 THTDECY
-67 EKKLICGKEEGEGAH
+67 ENRLICGKEEGEGAH
-82 HHTDEC
+82 THTDEC
-88 YREEPVLV
+88 Y
-96 CTTPE
+96 T
-101 SDGHQHTDDCY
+101 Q
-112 TEEQV
+112 EQT
-117 LTCTNTD
+117 L
-124 PDHVHNDID
+124 I
-133 GCYTTERKLTCGK
+133 CGL
-146 EEGEGAHHHT
+146 EEGEGAHTHT
-156 EECYETKRELICG
+156 EECYDEEGNLICG
-169 QEESDGH
+169 LEENEGHQHTEECYQTENVLTCDQEESEGH
-176 KHTDDCYK
+176 QHTAECY
-184 KELVCGKEE
+184 EQVLACGKEE
-193 HKHILAC
+193 HAHSLAC
-200 YSDPNADVEDGNV
+200 YSDPNADVEDADT
-213 WQRTVSS
+213 WQNSVSS
-220 VTLTG
+220 VSLTG
-225 NWGADLAAI
+225 NWGSDLAAI
-234 AKTQSGYTEST
+234 AQTQIGYREST
-245 ANYAVAED
+245 SNYNVAED
-253 GQTIHGYTR
+253 GATMNGYTR

-267 NDPYRDNWSAQFA
+267 GDPYRDNWSAQFT

-288 VPTSA
+288 IPSSA
-293 VPQNNDCSAWNYT
+293 MVQPSDCWEWAPVSKE
-306 IPDGYTPKT
+306 GYTPNT
-315 GDLLL
+315 GDLII
-320 LDTDSNGSA
+320 LDGNQDGTP
-329 DHAGIVTSVSD
+329 DHAGIVLNANDAQVTTVIGDSD
-340 STLSAIVGDA
+340 KEV
-350 DKAVRNNTY
+350 KQNTY
-359 NIGSENIKGYVSIPE
+359 NLDNAIIVGYVTMPR
-374 NPALATPTPEPTKE
+374 NPNFDYGDAEPAADDADAQGSDNNNIEETPTAEPEET
-388 PEVTPEAQPTQAPEA
+388 PEVTPEAEEAIPEESQQTEKEEKKEVPA
-403 TPEVTEEPTQEPE
+403 VAEVTDTSWCTAE
-416 NKADDTA
+416 KA
-423 DDKADENKTQ
+423 
-433 DEDVKEDDG
+433 EDS
-442 KKDDTANNIEV
+442 NIE
-453 TPTPEV
+453 
-459 TETPEATPTP
+459 
-469 TKTPEDK
+469 D
-476 EKKNEEIIDFTEIS
+476 
-490 WCNVEKPEE
+490 
-499 ENSIEDDKDT
+499 
-509 ENEESIEEANFML
+509 EESEQSDIEVFSGE
-522 LSIEQDVSVM
+522 ECVS
-532 AANSGV
+532 ATATGNTI

-560 TEFND
+560 TEFNN

-572 IKYDIPAGILN
+572 IVYDIPAGILST
-583 ADNRVISYQ
+583 DNRVISYQ

-661 IFGGKGGTITIKKE
+661 IFGGKGGTIIIKKE

-709 GTKKTVTVKDYLK
+709 GTKKTVIVKDYLK
-722 NATYKKNVVIKD
+722 NATYKKDVVIKD
-734 KDGKTVTGDVVYYEN
+734 KDGKTVSGNVVYNETK
-749 QAPAESSFE
+749 APAESSFE
-758 IKNLPE
+758 IRDLPE

-824 IKWTITVYGEGDSLD
+824 IKWTITVYGEGDSLE

-855 YKATLNGEE
+855 YNATLNGEA
-864 IALPYTFG
+864 ITLPYTFG

-887 DAPDKAGNVNNKAE
+887 DAPDKAGSVNNKAE
-901 LTKDGKGYSSDATVN
+901 LTKDGKGYSSDATVG

-964 DTIKNGSLDSEHYGI
+964 DTIENGSLDSEHYGI
-979 RSELQQAIEKSIN
+979 RSELQQAIENSIN

-1006 TDRLKDC
+1006 TDSLKDC

-1022 YKNAAGEE
+1022 YKNAAGKK
-1030 VKDDDDKVKS
+1030 VTDDNDKVNS
-1040 FIITFNTNPNS
+1040 FIITFNADPNS
-1051 DKNYAGKL
+1051 DKKYAGKL
-1059 IEFKYQTTGNIET
+1059 IEFEYQTIGNIET
-1072 IPEGQTETFYNNGKL
+1072 IPEGETKTFYNSGKL
-1087 GDKEVTGSVS
+1087 GDKKVTGNVS
-1097 YKNPARL
+1097 YKNPVRL
-1104 LKQSGVEGSL
+1104 IKQSGVEGSL
-1114 TPPEDNYYWDTDYKW
+1114 TPPEDYYWNTDYKW

-1164 TPIVLTDTLPAG
+1164 TPIILTDTLPAG

-1209 FSVGS
+1209 FSVGRS

-1220 TLKKDSYYLKD
+1220 TLEKDSYYLKD

-1278 EVIEKKG
+1278 EVIEKTG
-1285 SQRIEKDSTTGAEI
+1285 SQRTEKDSKTGAER
-1299 PKDIVDYSIVI
+1299 PKNIVDYSIVI

-1329 LEYGVGELNAVNL
+1329 LKYDAKQLSAVNL

-1383 KITLPDGLAC
+1383 KVTLPDELAC
-1393 VLKYSYQFDRGST
+1393 VLKYSYQYDRGTT
-1406 AGDILISNEA
+1406 AGDIPISNEA

-1424 ENKLNLQE
+1424 VNNLTLEE

-1441 HITIF
+1441 HIIVF

-1451 DFSKLLSGVSFELYK
+1451 DFSKLLSGVKFKLYEYKNQNWTEVKEL
-1466 YENQSWTKVTDLI
+1466 T

-1489 LGDKEDSLVKHD
+1489 LGDKEDSLVKHN
-1501 VLYKIVERE
+1501 VLYKLVETE

-1546 ELGNSKD
+1546 ELGNNKD
-1553 NIRTISKNGDAIYIT
+1553 NIRTISQNGDTIYIT

-1588 KPGAEKVTVKL
+1588 KPGAESVTVKL

-1607 GNKVTVNCYDKSG
+1607 GNKVTVNCYDASG

-1626 IWIKSGTS
+1626 VWIKSGTS
-1634 MRIKWNMDVKS
+1634 MRIKWNMSTDES
-1645 DNEKYFDCNL
+1645 HFSFDL
-1655 SGCTI
+1655 PGCTVKWESDKI
-1660 SWENDGW
+1660 DSW
-1667 KRLPVIVTPEI
+1667 KKLPVIVTPEI

-1685 ITYTEWWGNFG
+1685 ITYTAWWGNYG
-1696 EGGSETNPIEV
+1696 EGGSESNPIEV
-1707 AYTPDNGYDSSIDES
+1707 TYTPCGHNSSIDES
-1722 YNPDSVVLNAS
+1722 YNPDQVILDAS
-1733 NNWKYVWKNLAQT
+1733 NNWKYVWKNLAQE
-1746 DENGNPYYYKVVEVS
+1746 DANGNPYYYKVVEVS

-1809 LALMAGSLMCE
+1809 LALMAGSLMCG

-1829 RRGN
+1829 RRGI

>member
-1 MKESLSQQ
+1 MKNTLLHQAAKFKLQ
-9 TANLKHKNNRHKRWK
+9 NRKHKRWQK
-24 GIVSILACMVVFCT
+24 AVSILACIVVFCT

-49 EGTPHCGKEEH
+49 EGTPHCGIEEH
-60 THTEDCY
+60 THTDECY
-67 EKKLICGKEEGEGAH
+67 ENRLICGKEEGEGAH
-82 HHTDEC
+82 THTDEC
-88 YREEPVLV
+88 Y
-96 CTTPE
+96 T
-101 SDGHQHTDDCY
+101 Q
-112 TEEQV
+112 EQT
-117 LTCTNTD
+117 L
-124 PDHVHNDID
+124 I
-133 GCYTTERKLTCGK
+133 CGL
-146 EEGEGAHHHT
+146 EEGEGAHTHT
-156 EECYETKRELICG
+156 EECYDEDGNLICG
-169 QEESDGH
+169 LEENEGHQHTEECYQTENILTCDQEESEGH
-176 KHTDDCYK
+176 QHTAECY
-184 KELVCGKEE
+184 EQVLACGKEE
-193 HKHILAC
+193 HAHSLAC
-200 YSDPNADVEDGNV
+200 YSDPNADVEDADT
-213 WQRTVSS
+213 WQNSVSS
-220 VTLTG
+220 VSLTG
-225 NWGADLAAI
+225 NWGSDLAAI
-234 AKTQSGYTEST
+234 AQTQIGYREST
-245 ANYAVAED
+245 SNYNVAED
-253 GQTIHGYTR
+253 GATMNGYTR

-267 NDPYRDNWSAQFA
+267 GDPYRDNWSAQFT

-288 VPTSA
+288 IPTSA
-293 VPQNNDCSAWNYT
+293 MIQVSNCQEWAPVPKS
-306 IPDGYTPKT
+306 GYAPST
-315 GDLLL
+315 GDIII
-320 LDTDSNGSA
+320 LDGNQEGTA
-329 DHAGIVTSVSD
+329 DHAGIVLNANDTQVTTVIGDSD
-340 STLSAIVGDA
+340 KEV
-350 DKAVRNNTY
+350 KQNTY
-359 NIGSENIKGYVSIPE
+359 NLDNAIIVGYVTMPR
-374 NPALATPTPEPTKE
+374 NPNFDYGDEEPAVDDADAPEPDNNIEETSTAE
-388 PEVTPEAQPTQAPEA
+388 PEETPEVTPEAEEAIPE
-403 TPEVTEEPTQEPE
+403 ESQQTE
-416 NKADDTA
+416 
-423 DDKADENKTQ
+423 
-433 DEDVKEDDG
+433 
-442 KKDDTANNIEV
+442 
-453 TPTPEV
+453 
-459 TETPEATPTP
+459 
-469 TKTPEDK
+469 K
-476 EKKNEEIIDFTEIS
+476 EKKKEEKKEVPAVAEVTDTS
-490 WCNVEKPEE
+490 WCTAEKAEDS
-499 ENSIEDDKDT
+499 NIED
-509 ENEESIEEANFML
+509 EESEQSDIEVFSGE
-522 LSIEQDVSVM
+522 ECVS
-532 AANSGV
+532 ATATGNTI

-560 TEFND
+560 TEFNN

-572 IKYDIPAGILN
+572 IVYDIPAGILST
-583 ADNRVISYQ
+583 DNRVISYQ

-661 IFGGKGGTITIKKE
+661 IFGGKGGTIIIKKE
-675 EETPETGDINITKE
+675 EETPETGDINIAKE

-709 GTKKTVTVKDYLK
+709 GTKKTVIVKDYLK
-722 NATYKKNVVIKD
+722 NATYKKDVVIKD
-734 KDGKTVTGDVVYYEN
+734 KDGKTVSGNVVYNETK
-749 QAPAESSFE
+749 APAESSFE
-758 IKNLPE
+758 IRDLPE

-855 YKATLNGEE
+855 YNATLNGEA
-864 IALPYTFG
+864 ITLPYTFG

-887 DAPDKAGNVNNKAE
+887 NAPDKAGKVKNKAE
-901 LTKDGKGYSSDATVN
+901 LTKGDKGYSSDATVG

-964 DTIKNGSLDSEHYGI
+964 DTIENGSSGSEHYGI
-979 RSELQQAIEKSIN
+979 RSELQQAIKNSIK

-1006 TDRLKDC
+1006 TDSLKDC

-1022 YKNAAGEE
+1022 YKNAAGDE
-1030 VKDDDDKVKS
+1030 VKNDSDKVKS
-1040 FIITFNTNPNS
+1040 FIITFNADPNS
-1051 DKNYAGKL
+1051 DKKYAGKL
-1059 IEFKYQTTGNIET
+1059 IEFEYQTIGNIEA
-1072 IPEGQTETFYNNGKL
+1072 IPEGKTETFYNSGEL
-1087 GDKEVTGSVS
+1087 GDKKVTGNVS
-1097 YKNPARL
+1097 YKNPVRL
-1104 LKQSGVEGSL
+1104 IKQSGVEGSL
-1114 TPPEDNYYWDTDYKW
+1114 TPPEDYYWNTDYKW

-1164 TPIVLTDTLPAG
+1164 TPIILTDTLPAG

-1209 FSVGS
+1209 FSVGRS

-1220 TLKKDSYYLKD
+1220 TLEKDSYYLKD

-1278 EVIEKKG
+1278 EVIEKTG
-1285 SQRIEKDSTTGAEI
+1285 SQRTEKDSKTGAER
-1299 PKDIVDYSIVI
+1299 PKNIVDYSIVI

-1329 LEYGVGELNAVNL
+1329 LEYVAKQLSAVNL

-1383 KITLPDGLAC
+1383 KVTLPDELAC
-1393 VLKYSYQFDRGST
+1393 VLKYSYQYDRGTT
-1406 AGDILISNEA
+1406 AGDIQISNEA

-1424 ENKLNLQE
+1424 VNNLTLEE

-1441 HITIF
+1441 HIIVF

-1451 DFSKLLSGVSFELYK
+1451 DFSKLLSGVKFKLYEYKNQNWTEVKEL
-1466 YENQSWTKVTDLI
+1466 T

-1489 LGDKEDSLVKHD
+1489 LGDKKDSLVKHN
-1501 VLYKIVERE
+1501 VLYKLVETE

-1528 NKTKDDIWNSIS
+1528 NKTKDNIWDSIPWEMKNS
-1540 GEIQNG
+1540 EF
-1546 ELGNSKD
+1546 GNNKD
-1553 NIRTISKNGDAIYIT
+1553 NIRTISQNGDTIYIT

-1588 KPGAEKVTVKL
+1588 KPGAESVTVKL
-1599 QRETQTPT
+1599 QRETQTPA
-1607 GNKVTVNCYDKSG
+1607 GNKVTIHSKATKGANVD
-1620 LKKTET
+1620 KTEVF
-1626 IWIKSGTS
+1626 WVRPGTS
-1634 MRIKWNMDVKS
+1634 MRIRWNMDVDKTGVGTTFTYGL
-1645 DNEKYFDCNL
+1645 D
-1655 SGCTI
+1655 GCTLE
-1660 SWENDGW
+1660 WELEEGW
-1667 KRLPVIVTPEI
+1667 KNIPTIVTPPINGDVNIEI
-1678 SSDVSIN
+1678 SQTSYVQ
-1685 ITYTEWWGNFG
+1685 WGS
-1696 EGGSETNPIEV
+1696 GGSENNPIEV
-1707 AYTPDNGYDSSIDES
+1707 TYTPGGHNSSIDES
-1722 YNPDSVVLNAS
+1722 YNPDPVVLSAS
-1733 NNWKYVWKNLAQT
+1733 NNWKYVWKNLAQE
-1746 DENGNPYYYKVVEVS
+1746 DANGNPYYYKVVEVS

-1783 NTRTTSQDYELP
+1783 NIRTTSQDYELP

-1809 LALMAGSLMCE
+1809 LALMAGSLMCG
-1820 YVMRRKRRE
+1820 YVMKRKRRE
-1829 RRGN
+1829 RRKI

>member
-1 MKESLSQQ
+1 MKNTLLHQAAKFKLQ
-9 TANLKHKNNRHKRWK
+9 NRKHKRWQK
-24 GIVSILACMVVFCT
+24 AVSILACIVVFCT

-49 EGTPHCGKEEH
+49 EGTPHCGIEEH
-60 THTEDCY
+60 THTDECY
-67 EKKLICGKEEGEGAH
+67 ENRLICGKEEGEGAH
-82 HHTDEC
+82 THTDEC
-88 YREEPVLV
+88 Y
-96 CTTPE
+96 T
-101 SDGHQHTDDCY
+101 Q
-112 TEEQV
+112 EQT
-117 LTCTNTD
+117 L
-124 PDHVHNDID
+124 I
-133 GCYTTERKLTCGK
+133 CGL
-146 EEGEGAHHHT
+146 EEGEGAHTHT
-156 EECYETKRELICG
+156 EECYDEEGNLICG
-169 QEESDGH
+169 LEENEGHQHTEECYQTENVLTCDQEESEGH
-176 KHTDDCYK
+176 QHTAECY
-184 KELVCGKEE
+184 EQVLACGKEE
-193 HKHILAC
+193 HAHSLAC
-200 YSDPNADVEDGNV
+200 YSDPNADVEDADT
-213 WQRTVSS
+213 WQNSVSS
-220 VTLTG
+220 VSLTG
-225 NWGADLAAI
+225 NWGSDLAAI
-234 AKTQSGYTEST
+234 AQTQIGYREST
-245 ANYAVAED
+245 SNYNVAED
-253 GQTIHGYTR
+253 GATMNGYTR

-267 NDPYRDNWSAQFA
+267 GDPYRDNWSAQFT

-288 VPTSA
+288 IPSSA
-293 VPQNNDCSAWNYT
+293 MVQPSDCWEWAPVSKE
-306 IPDGYTPKT
+306 GYTPNT
-315 GDLLL
+315 GDLII
-320 LDTDSNGSA
+320 LDGNQDGTP
-329 DHAGIVTSVSD
+329 DHAGIVLNANDAQVTTVIGDSD
-340 STLSAIVGDA
+340 KEV
-350 DKAVRNNTY
+350 KQNTY
-359 NIGSENIKGYVSIPE
+359 NLDNAIIVGYVTMPR
-374 NPALATPTPEPTKE
+374 NPNFDYGDAEPAADDADAQESDNNNIEETPTAEPEET
-388 PEVTPEAQPTQAPEA
+388 PEVTPEAEEAIPEESQQTEKEEKKEVPA
-403 TPEVTEEPTQEPE
+403 VAEVTDTSWCTAE
-416 NKADDTA
+416 KA
-423 DDKADENKTQ
+423 
-433 DEDVKEDDG
+433 EDS
-442 KKDDTANNIEV
+442 NIE
-453 TPTPEV
+453 
-459 TETPEATPTP
+459 
-469 TKTPEDK
+469 D
-476 EKKNEEIIDFTEIS
+476 
-490 WCNVEKPEE
+490 
-499 ENSIEDDKDT
+499 
-509 ENEESIEEANFML
+509 EESEQSDIEVFSGE
-522 LSIEQDVSVM
+522 ECVS
-532 AANSGV
+532 ATATGNTI

-560 TEFND
+560 TEFNN

-572 IKYDIPAGILN
+572 IVYDIPAGILST
-583 ADNRVISYQ
+583 DNRVISYQ

-661 IFGGKGGTITIKKE
+661 IFGGKGGTIIIKKE

-709 GTKKTVTVKDYLK
+709 GTKKTVIVKDYLK
-722 NATYKKNVVIKD
+722 NATYKKDVVIKD
-734 KDGKTVTGDVVYYEN
+734 KDGKTVSGNVVYNETK
-749 QAPAESSFE
+749 APAESSFE
-758 IKNLPE
+758 IRDLPE

-824 IKWTITVYGEGDSLD
+824 IKWTITVYGEGDSLE

-855 YKATLNGEE
+855 YNATLNGEA
-864 IALPYTFG
+864 ITLPYTFG

-887 DAPDKAGNVNNKAE
+887 DAPDKAGSVNNKAE
-901 LTKDGKGYSSDATVN
+901 LTKDGKGYSSDATVG

-964 DTIKNGSLDSEHYGI
+964 DTIENGSLDSEHYGI
-979 RSELQQAIEKSIN
+979 RSELQQAIENSIN

-1006 TDRLKDC
+1006 TDSLKDC

-1022 YKNAAGEE
+1022 YKNAAGKK
-1030 VKDDDDKVKS
+1030 VTDDNDKVNS
-1040 FIITFNTNPNS
+1040 FIITFNADPNS
-1051 DKNYAGKL
+1051 DKKYAGKL
-1059 IEFKYQTTGNIET
+1059 IEFEYQTIGNIET
-1072 IPEGQTETFYNNGKL
+1072 IPEGETKTFYNSGKL
-1087 GDKEVTGSVS
+1087 GDKKVTGNVS
-1097 YKNPARL
+1097 YKNPVRL
-1104 LKQSGVEGSL
+1104 IKQSGVEGSL
-1114 TPPEDNYYWDTDYKW
+1114 TPPEDYYWNTDYKW

-1164 TPIVLTDTLPAG
+1164 TPIILTDTLPAG

-1209 FSVGS
+1209 FSVGRS

-1220 TLKKDSYYLKD
+1220 TLEKDSYYLKD

-1278 EVIEKKG
+1278 EVIEKTG
-1285 SQRIEKDSTTGAEI
+1285 SQRTEKDSKTGAER
-1299 PKDIVDYSIVI
+1299 PKNIVDYSIVI

-1329 LEYGVGELNAVNL
+1329 LKYDAKQLSAVNL

-1383 KITLPDGLAC
+1383 KVTLPDELAC
-1393 VLKYSYQFDRGST
+1393 VLKYSYQYDRGTT
-1406 AGDILISNEA
+1406 AGDIPISNEA

-1424 ENKLNLQE
+1424 VNNLTLEE

-1441 HITIF
+1441 HIIVF

-1451 DFSKLLSGVSFELYK
+1451 DFSKLLSGVKFKLYEYKNQNWTEVKEL
-1466 YENQSWTKVTDLI
+1466 T

-1489 LGDKEDSLVKHD
+1489 LGDKEDSLVKHN
-1501 VLYKIVERE
+1501 VLYKLVETE

-1546 ELGNSKD
+1546 ELGNNKD
-1553 NIRTISKNGDAIYIT
+1553 NIRTISQNGDTIYIT

-1588 KPGAEKVTVKL
+1588 KPGAESVTVKL

-1607 GNKVTVNCYDKSG
+1607 GNKVTVNCYDASG

-1626 IWIKSGTS
+1626 VWIKSGTS
-1634 MRIKWNMDVKS
+1634 MRIKWNMSTDES
-1645 DNEKYFDCNL
+1645 HFSFDL
-1655 SGCTI
+1655 PGCTVKWESDKI
-1660 SWENDGW
+1660 DSW
-1667 KRLPVIVTPEI
+1667 KKLPVIVTPEI

-1685 ITYTEWWGNFG
+1685 ITYTAWWGNYG
-1696 EGGSETNPIEV
+1696 EGGSESNPIEV
-1707 AYTPDNGYDSSIDES
+1707 TYTPCGHNSSIDES
-1722 YNPDSVVLNAS
+1722 YNPDQVILDAS
-1733 NNWKYVWKNLAQT
+1733 NNWKYVWKNLAQE
-1746 DENGNPYYYKVVEVS
+1746 DANGNPYYYKVVEVS

-1809 LALMAGSLMCE
+1809 LALMAGSLMCG

-1829 RRGN
+1829 RRGI

>member
-1 MKESLSQQ
+1 MKNTLLHQAAKFKLQ
-9 TANLKHKNNRHKRWK
+9 NRKHKRWQK
-24 GIVSILACMVVFCT
+24 AVSILACIVVFCT

-49 EGTPHCGKEEH
+49 EGTPHCGIEEH
-60 THTEDCY
+60 THTDECY
-67 EKKLICGKEEGEGAH
+67 ENRLICGKEEGEGAH
-82 HHTDEC
+82 THTDEC
-88 YREEPVLV
+88 Y
-96 CTTPE
+96 T
-101 SDGHQHTDDCY
+101 Q
-112 TEEQV
+112 EQT
-117 LTCTNTD
+117 L
-124 PDHVHNDID
+124 I
-133 GCYTTERKLTCGK
+133 CGL
-146 EEGEGAHHHT
+146 EEGEGAHTHT
-156 EECYETKRELICG
+156 EECYDEEGNLICG
-169 QEESDGH
+169 LEENEGHQHTEECYQTENVLTCDQEESEGH
-176 KHTDDCYK
+176 QHTAECY
-184 KELVCGKEE
+184 EQVLACGKEE
-193 HKHILAC
+193 HAHSLAC
-200 YSDPNADVEDGNV
+200 YSDPNADVEDADT
-213 WQRTVSS
+213 WQNSVSS
-220 VTLTG
+220 VSLTG
-225 NWGADLAAI
+225 NWGSDLAAI
-234 AKTQSGYTEST
+234 AQTQIGYREST
-245 ANYAVAED
+245 SNYNVAED
-253 GQTIHGYTR
+253 GATMNGYTR

-267 NDPYRDNWSAQFA
+267 GDPYRDNWSAQFT

-288 VPTSA
+288 IPSSA
-293 VPQNNDCSAWNYT
+293 MVQPSDCWEWAPVSKE
-306 IPDGYTPKT
+306 GYTPNT
-315 GDLLL
+315 GDLII
-320 LDTDSNGSA
+320 LDGNQDGTP
-329 DHAGIVTSVSD
+329 DHAGIVLNANDAQVTTVIGDSD
-340 STLSAIVGDA
+340 KEV
-350 DKAVRNNTY
+350 KQNTY
-359 NIGSENIKGYVSIPE
+359 NLDNAIIVGYVTMPR
-374 NPALATPTPEPTKE
+374 NPNFDYGDAEPAADDADAQESDNNNIEETPTAEPEET
-388 PEVTPEAQPTQAPEA
+388 PEVTPEAEEAIPEESQQTEKEEKKEVPA
-403 TPEVTEEPTQEPE
+403 VAEVTDTSWCTAE
-416 NKADDTA
+416 KA
-423 DDKADENKTQ
+423 
-433 DEDVKEDDG
+433 EDS
-442 KKDDTANNIEV
+442 NIE
-453 TPTPEV
+453 
-459 TETPEATPTP
+459 
-469 TKTPEDK
+469 D
-476 EKKNEEIIDFTEIS
+476 
-490 WCNVEKPEE
+490 
-499 ENSIEDDKDT
+499 
-509 ENEESIEEANFML
+509 EESEQSDIEVFSGE
-522 LSIEQDVSVM
+522 ECVS
-532 AANSGV
+532 ATATGNTI

-560 TEFND
+560 TEFNN

-572 IKYDIPAGILN
+572 IVYDIPAGILST
-583 ADNRVISYQ
+583 DNRVISYQ

-661 IFGGKGGTITIKKE
+661 IFGGKGGTIIIKKE

-709 GTKKTVTVKDYLK
+709 GTKKTVIVKDYLK
-722 NATYKKNVVIKD
+722 NATYKKDVVIKD
-734 KDGKTVTGDVVYYEN
+734 KDGKTVSGNVVYNETK
-749 QAPAESSFE
+749 APAESSFE
-758 IKNLPE
+758 IRDLPE

-824 IKWTITVYGEGDSLD
+824 IKWTITVYGEGDSLE

-855 YKATLNGEE
+855 YNATLNGEA
-864 IALPYTFG
+864 ITLPYTFG

-887 DAPDKAGNVNNKAE
+887 DAPDKAGSVNNKAE
-901 LTKDGKGYSSDATVN
+901 LTKDGKGYSSDATVG

-964 DTIKNGSLDSEHYGI
+964 DTIENGSLDSEHYGI
-979 RSELQQAIEKSIN
+979 RSELQQAIENSIN

-1006 TDRLKDC
+1006 TDSLKDC

-1022 YKNAAGEE
+1022 YKNAAGKK
-1030 VKDDDDKVKS
+1030 VTDDNDKVNS
-1040 FIITFNTNPNS
+1040 FIITFNADPNS
-1051 DKNYAGKL
+1051 DKKYAGKL
-1059 IEFKYQTTGNIET
+1059 IEFEYQTIGNIET
-1072 IPEGQTETFYNNGKL
+1072 IPEGETKTFYNSGKL
-1087 GDKEVTGSVS
+1087 GDKKVTGNVS
-1097 YKNPARL
+1097 YKNPVRL
-1104 LKQSGVEGSL
+1104 IKQSGVEGSL
-1114 TPPEDNYYWDTDYKW
+1114 TPPEDYYWNTDYKW

-1164 TPIVLTDTLPAG
+1164 TPIILTDTLPAG

-1209 FSVGS
+1209 FSVGRS

-1220 TLKKDSYYLKD
+1220 TLEKDSYYLKD

-1278 EVIEKKG
+1278 EVIEKTG
-1285 SQRIEKDSTTGAEI
+1285 SQRTEKDSKTGAER
-1299 PKDIVDYSIVI
+1299 PKNIVDYSIVI

-1329 LEYGVGELNAVNL
+1329 LKYDAKQLSAVNL

-1383 KITLPDGLAC
+1383 KVTLPDELAC
-1393 VLKYSYQFDRGST
+1393 VLKYSYQYDRGTT
-1406 AGDILISNEA
+1406 AGDIPISNEA

-1424 ENKLNLQE
+1424 VNNLTLEE

-1441 HITIF
+1441 HIIVF

-1451 DFSKLLSGVSFELYK
+1451 DFSKLLSGVKFKLYEYKNQNWTEVKEL
-1466 YENQSWTKVTDLI
+1466 T

-1489 LGDKEDSLVKHD
+1489 LGDKEDSLVKHN
-1501 VLYKIVERE
+1501 VLYKLVETE

-1546 ELGNSKD
+1546 ELGNNKD
-1553 NIRTISKNGDAIYIT
+1553 NIRTISQNGDTIYIT

-1588 KPGAEKVTVKL
+1588 KPGAESVTVKL
-1599 QRETQTPT
+1599 QRETQTPA
-1607 GNKVTVNCYDKSG
+1607 GNKVTIHSKATNGANVD
-1620 LKKTET
+1620 KTEVF
-1626 IWIKSGTS
+1626 WVRPGTS
-1634 MRIKWNMDVKS
+1634 MRIRWNMNVDKTGVGTTFTYGL
-1645 DNEKYFDCNL
+1645 D
-1655 SGCTI
+1655 GCTLE
-1660 SWENDGW
+1660 WELEEGW
-1667 KRLPVIVTPEI
+1667 KNIPTIVTPPINGDVNIEI
-1678 SSDVSIN
+1678 SQTSYVQ
-1685 ITYTEWWGNFG
+1685 WGS
-1696 EGGSETNPIEV
+1696 GGSENNPIEV
-1707 AYTPDNGYDSSIDES
+1707 TYTPGGHNSSIDES
-1722 YNPDSVVLNAS
+1722 YNPDPVVLSAS
-1733 NNWKYVWKNLAQT
+1733 NNWKYVWKNLAQE
-1746 DENGNPYYYKVVEVS
+1746 DANDNPYYYKVVEVS

-1783 NTRTTSQDYELP
+1783 NIRTTSQDYELP

-1809 LALMAGSLMCE
+1809 LALMAGSLMCG
-1820 YVMRRKRRE
+1820 YVMKRKRRE
-1829 RRGN
+1829 RRKI

>member
-1 MKESLSQQ
+1 MKNTLLHQAAKFKLQ
-9 TANLKHKNNRHKRWK
+9 NRKHKRWQK
-24 GIVSILACMVVFCT
+24 AVSILACIVVFCT

-49 EGTPHCGKEEH
+49 EGTPHCGIEEH
-60 THTEDCY
+60 THTDECY
-67 EKKLICGKEEGEGAH
+67 ENRLICGKEEGEGAH
-82 HHTDEC
+82 THTDEC
-88 YREEPVLV
+88 YIQEQTLICGMEEGEGAHTHTEECYDEEGNLI
-96 CTTPE
+96 CGLE
-101 SDGHQHTDDCY
+101 ENEGHQHTEECY
-112 TEEQV
+112 QTENI
-117 LTCTNTD
+117 LTCDQEESAGHQHTAE
-124 PDHVHNDID
+124 
-133 GCYTTERKLTCGK
+133 CYERVLTCGK
-146 EEGEGAHHHT
+146 EEHT
-156 EECYETKRELICG
+156 
-169 QEESDGH
+169 
-176 KHTDDCYK
+176 HT
-184 KELVCGKEE
+184 
-193 HKHILAC
+193 LAC
-200 YSDPNADVEDGNV
+200 YSDPNADVEDADT
-213 WQRTVSS
+213 WQNSVSS
-220 VTLTG
+220 VSLTG
-225 NWGADLAAI
+225 NWGNDLAAI
-234 AKTQSGYTEST
+234 AQTQIGYREST
-245 ANYAVAED
+245 SNYNVAED
-253 GQTIHGYTR
+253 GATMNGYTR

-267 NDPYRDNWSAQFA
+267 GDPYRDNWSAQFT

-288 VPTSA
+288 IPSSA
-293 VPQNNDCSAWNYT
+293 MVQPSDCWEWAPVSKE
-306 IPDGYTPKT
+306 GYTPNT
-315 GDLLL
+315 GDLII
-320 LDTDSNGSA
+320 LDGNQDGTP
-329 DHAGIVTSVSD
+329 DHAGIVLNANDTQVTTVIGDSD
-340 STLSAIVGDA
+340 KEV
-350 DKAVRNNTY
+350 KQNTY
-359 NIGSENIKGYVSIPE
+359 NLDNAIIVGYVTMPRNPNFDYGDTEPAADDADAPE
-374 NPALATPTPEPTKE
+374 PDNNIEETPTAEPEET
-388 PEVTPEAQPTQAPEA
+388 PEVTPEAEEAIPEESQQTEKEEKKEEKKEVPA
-403 TPEVTEEPTQEPE
+403 VAEVT
-416 NKADDTA
+416 DTSWCTA
-423 DDKADENKTQ
+423 EKS
-433 DEDVKEDDG
+433 EDS
-442 KKDDTANNIEV
+442 NIE
-453 TPTPEV
+453 
-459 TETPEATPTP
+459 
-469 TKTPEDK
+469 D
-476 EKKNEEIIDFTEIS
+476 
-490 WCNVEKPEE
+490 
-499 ENSIEDDKDT
+499 
-509 ENEESIEEANFML
+509 EESEQSDIEVFSGE
-522 LSIEQDVSVM
+522 ECVS
-532 AANSGV
+532 ATATGNTI

-560 TEFND
+560 TEFNN

-572 IKYDIPAGILN
+572 IEYDIPAGILST
-583 ADNRVISYQ
+583 DNRVISYQ

-633 VDNGSRIDGDVGF
+633 VDSGSRIDGDVGF

-696 KTIEYKVKVSTVN
+696 KIIEYKVTVSTVN

-722 NATYKKNVVIKD
+722 NATYKKDVVIKD
-734 KDGKTVTGDVVYYEN
+734 KDGKTVSGNVVYNETK
-749 QAPAESSFE
+749 APAESSFE
-758 IKNLPE
+758 IKDLPE

-810 VIKKDGSYSEDTGK
+810 VINKAGSYSEDTGK
-824 IKWTITVYGEGDSLD
+824 IKWIITVYGEGDSLE

-848 GKKLPDG
+848 GKKLPAG
-855 YKATLNGEE
+855 SQATLNGKA
-864 IALPYTFG
+864 ITLPYTFG

-887 DAPDKAGNVNNKAE
+887 DAPDKAGSVNNKAE
-901 LTKDGKGYSSDATVN
+901 LTKDGKGYSSDATVS

-964 DTIKNGSLDSEHYGI
+964 DTIKNGSSGSEHYGI
-979 RSELQQAIEKSIN
+979 RSELQQAIKNSIK
-992 IKYLVNDNGQMRDQ
+992 IKYLVNDNGQIRDQ
-1006 TDRLKDC
+1006 TDDLNKC
-1013 SSWLSYTIT
+1013 SGWLSYTIT
-1022 YKNAAGEE
+1022 YKNVAGKE
-1030 VKDDDDKVKS
+1030 VTDDNDKVNS
-1040 FIITFNTNPNS
+1040 FIITFKADPDS
-1051 DKNYAGKL
+1051 DKKYAGKL
-1059 IEFKYQTTGNIET
+1059 IEFEYQTIGNIEA
-1072 IPEGQTETFYNNGKL
+1072 IPEGETETFYNSGKL
-1087 GDKEVTGSVS
+1087 GDKEVTGNVS
-1097 YKNPARL
+1097 YKNPVRL
-1104 LKQSGVEGSL
+1104 IKQSGVEGSL
-1114 TPPEDNYYWDTDYKW
+1114 TPPEDYYWNTDYKW

-1181 GSGYALY
+1181 DSGYALY

-1209 FSVGS
+1209 FSVES
-1214 GNVLTI
+1214 GNVLRI

-1263 GDREASTDTDIKKNH
+1263 GNREASTDTDIKKNH

-1329 LEYGVGELNAVNL
+1329 LKYGAGELNAINL

-1383 KITLPDGLAC
+1383 KVTLPDELAC
-1393 VLKYSYQFDRGST
+1393 VLKYSYQYDRGST
-1406 AGDILISNEA
+1406 AGGIQISNEA

-1424 ENKLNLQE
+1424 ENKLTLQE

-1451 DFSKLLSGVSFELYK
+1451 DFSKLLSGVKFELYEYK
-1466 YENQSWTKVTDLI
+1466 SQNWTKVKDLT

-1501 VLYKIVERE
+1501 VLYKIVETA
-1510 TQDGY
+1510 TQEGY
-1515 EVSDKPYYIVSLE
+1515 DLSNKPYYIVSLE
-1528 NKTKDDIWNSIS
+1528 NKTKDEIWSSIPW
-1540 GEIQNG
+1540 ETQNG
-1546 ELGNSKD
+1546 ELGNNKD
-1553 NIRTISKNGDAIYIT
+1553 NIRTISQNGDTIYIT

-1588 KPGAEKVTVKL
+1588 KPGAESVTVKL

-1607 GNKVTVNCYDKSG
+1607 GNKVTVNCQTNNSG
-1620 LKKTET
+1620 VRTDVT
-1626 IWIKSGTS
+1626 QVFWVKSGTT
-1634 MRIKWNMDVKS
+1634 MEIKVNAGVDGDKFQ
-1645 DNEKYFDCNL
+1645 Y
-1655 SGCTI
+1655 SGVDATLD
-1660 SWENDGW
+1660 WEHDAWRN
-1667 KRLPVIVTPEI
+1667 LPVLKTAAINGDTVVNIVCTGH
-1678 SSDVSIN
+1678 VHWTN
-1685 ITYTEWWGNFG
+1685 GATEN
-1696 EGGSETNPIEV
+1696 NPIEV
-1707 AYTPDNGYDSSIDES
+1707 TYTPCGHNSSIDES
-1722 YNPDSVVLNAS
+1722 YNPDQVILDAS
-1733 NNWKYVWKNLAQT
+1733 NNWKYVWKNLAQK
-1746 DENGNPYYYKVVEVS
+1746 DANGNPYYYKVVEVS

-1809 LALMAGSLMCE
+1809 LALMAGSLMCG

-1829 RRGN
+1829 RREI

>member
-1 MKESLSQQ
+1 MKNTLLHQAAKFKLQ
-9 TANLKHKNNRHKRWK
+9 NRKHKRWQK
-24 GIVSILACMVVFCT
+24 AVSILACIVVFCT

-49 EGTPHCGKEEH
+49 EGTPHCGIEEH
-60 THTEDCY
+60 THTDECY
-67 EKKLICGKEEGEGAH
+67 ENRLICGKEEGEGAH
-82 HHTDEC
+82 THTDEC
-88 YREEPVLV
+88 Y
-96 CTTPE
+96 T
-101 SDGHQHTDDCY
+101 Q
-112 TEEQV
+112 EQT
-117 LTCTNTD
+117 L
-124 PDHVHNDID
+124 I
-133 GCYTTERKLTCGK
+133 CGL
-146 EEGEGAHHHT
+146 EEGEGAHTHT
-156 EECYETKRELICG
+156 EECYDEEGNLICG
-169 QEESDGH
+169 LEENEGHQHTEECYQTENVLTCDQEESEGH
-176 KHTDDCYK
+176 QHTAECY
-184 KELVCGKEE
+184 EQVLACGKEE
-193 HKHILAC
+193 HAHSLAC
-200 YSDPNADVEDGNV
+200 YSDPNADVEDADT
-213 WQRTVSS
+213 WQNSVSS
-220 VTLTG
+220 VSLTG
-225 NWGADLAAI
+225 NWGSDLAAI
-234 AKTQSGYTEST
+234 AQTQIGYREST
-245 ANYAVAED
+245 SNYNVAED
-253 GQTIHGYTR
+253 GATMNGYTR

-267 NDPYRDNWSAQFA
+267 GDPYRDNWSAQFT

-288 VPTSA
+288 IPSSA
-293 VPQNNDCSAWNYT
+293 MVQPSDCWEWAPVSKE
-306 IPDGYTPKT
+306 GYTPNT
-315 GDLLL
+315 GDLII
-320 LDTDSNGSA
+320 LDGNQDGTP
-329 DHAGIVTSVSD
+329 DHAGIVLNANDAQVTTVIGDSD
-340 STLSAIVGDA
+340 KEV
-350 DKAVRNNTY
+350 KQNTY
-359 NIGSENIKGYVSIPE
+359 NLDNAIIVGYVTMPR
-374 NPALATPTPEPTKE
+374 NPNFDYGDAEPAADDADAQESDNNNIEETPTAEPEET
-388 PEVTPEAQPTQAPEA
+388 PEVTPEAEEAIPEESQQTEKEEKKEVPA
-403 TPEVTEEPTQEPE
+403 VAEVTDTSWCTAE
-416 NKADDTA
+416 KA
-423 DDKADENKTQ
+423 
-433 DEDVKEDDG
+433 EDS
-442 KKDDTANNIEV
+442 NIE
-453 TPTPEV
+453 
-459 TETPEATPTP
+459 
-469 TKTPEDK
+469 D
-476 EKKNEEIIDFTEIS
+476 
-490 WCNVEKPEE
+490 
-499 ENSIEDDKDT
+499 
-509 ENEESIEEANFML
+509 EESEQSDIEVFSGE
-522 LSIEQDVSVM
+522 ECVS
-532 AANSGV
+532 ATATGNTI

-560 TEFND
+560 TEFNN

-572 IKYDIPAGILN
+572 IVYDIPAGILST
-583 ADNRVISYQ
+583 DNRVISYQ

-661 IFGGKGGTITIKKE
+661 IFGGKGGTIIIKKE
-675 EETPETGDINITKE
+675 EETPETGDINIAKE

-709 GTKKTVTVKDYLK
+709 GTKKTVIVKDYLK
-722 NATYKKNVVIKD
+722 NATYKKDVVIKD
-734 KDGKTVTGDVVYYEN
+734 KDGKTVSGNVVYNETK
-749 QAPAESSFE
+749 APAESSFE
-758 IKNLPE
+758 IRDLPE

-824 IKWTITVYGEGDSLD
+824 IKWTITVYGEGDSLE

-855 YKATLNGEE
+855 YNATLNGEA
-864 IALPYTFG
+864 ITLPYTFG

-887 DAPDKAGNVNNKAE
+887 DAPDKAGSVNNKAE
-901 LTKDGKGYSSDATVN
+901 LTKDGKGYSSDATVG

-964 DTIKNGSLDSEHYGI
+964 DTIENGSLDSEHYGI
-979 RSELQQAIEKSIN
+979 RSELQQAIENSIN

-1006 TDRLKDC
+1006 TDSLKDC

-1022 YKNAAGEE
+1022 YKNAAGKK
-1030 VKDDDDKVKS
+1030 VTDDNDKVNS
-1040 FIITFNTNPNS
+1040 FIITFNADPNS
-1051 DKNYAGKL
+1051 DKKYAGKL
-1059 IEFKYQTTGNIET
+1059 IEFEYQTIGNIET
-1072 IPEGQTETFYNNGKL
+1072 IPEGETKTFYNSGKL
-1087 GDKEVTGSVS
+1087 GDKKVTGNVS
-1097 YKNPARL
+1097 YKNPVRL
-1104 LKQSGVEGSL
+1104 IKQSGVEGSL
-1114 TPPEDNYYWDTDYKW
+1114 TPPEDYYWNTDYKW

-1164 TPIVLTDTLPAG
+1164 TPIILTDTLPAG

-1209 FSVGS
+1209 FSVGRS

-1220 TLKKDSYYLKD
+1220 TLEKDSYYLKD

-1278 EVIEKKG
+1278 EVIEKTG
-1285 SQRIEKDSTTGAEI
+1285 SQRTEKDSKTGAER
-1299 PKDIVDYSIVI
+1299 PKNIVDYSIVI

-1329 LEYGVGELNAVNL
+1329 LKYDAKQLSAVNL

-1383 KITLPDGLAC
+1383 KVTLPDELAC
-1393 VLKYSYQFDRGST
+1393 VLKYSYQYDRGTT
-1406 AGDILISNEA
+1406 AGDIPISNEA

-1424 ENKLNLQE
+1424 VNNLTLEE

-1441 HITIF
+1441 HIIVF

-1451 DFSKLLSGVSFELYK
+1451 DFSKLLSGVKFKLYEYKNQNWTEVKEL
-1466 YENQSWTKVTDLI
+1466 T

-1489 LGDKEDSLVKHD
+1489 LGDKEDSLVKHN
-1501 VLYKIVERE
+1501 VLYKLVETE

-1546 ELGNSKD
+1546 ELGNNKD
-1553 NIRTISKNGDAIYIT
+1553 NIRTISQNGDTIYIT

-1588 KPGAEKVTVKL
+1588 KPGAESVTVKL

-1607 GNKVTVNCYDKSG
+1607 GNKVTVNCYDASG

-1626 IWIKSGTS
+1626 VWIKSGTS
-1634 MRIKWNMDVKS
+1634 MRIKWNMSTDES
-1645 DNEKYFDCNL
+1645 HFSFDL
-1655 SGCTI
+1655 PGCTVKWESDKI
-1660 SWENDGW
+1660 DSW
-1667 KRLPVIVTPEI
+1667 KKLPVIVTPEI

-1685 ITYTEWWGNFG
+1685 ITYTAWWGNYG
-1696 EGGSETNPIEV
+1696 EGGSESNPIEV
-1707 AYTPDNGYDSSIDES
+1707 TYTPCGHNSSIDES
-1722 YNPDSVVLNAS
+1722 YNPDQVILDAS
-1733 NNWKYVWKNLAQT
+1733 NNWKYVWKNLAQE
-1746 DENGNPYYYKVVEVS
+1746 DANGNPYYYKVVEVS

-1809 LALMAGSLMCE
+1809 LALMAGSLMFG

-1829 RRGN
+1829 RRGI

>member
-1 MKESLSQQ
+1 MKNTLLHQAAKFKLQ
-9 TANLKHKNNRHKRWK
+9 NRKHKRWQK
-24 GIVSILACMVVFCT
+24 AVSILACIVVFCT

-49 EGTPHCGKEEH
+49 EGIPHCGIEEH
-60 THTEDCY
+60 THTDECY
-67 EKKLICGKEEGEGAH
+67 ENRLICGKEEGEGAH
-82 HHTDEC
+82 THTDEC
-88 YREEPVLV
+88 Y
-96 CTTPE
+96 T
-101 SDGHQHTDDCY
+101 Q
-112 TEEQV
+112 EQT
-117 LTCTNTD
+117 L
-124 PDHVHNDID
+124 I
-133 GCYTTERKLTCGK
+133 CGL
-146 EEGEGAHHHT
+146 EEGEGAHTHT
-156 EECYETKRELICG
+156 EECYDEEGNLICELEENEG
-169 QEESDGH
+169 HQHTEECYQTENILTCDQEESEGH
-176 KHTDDCYK
+176 QHTAECY
-184 KELVCGKEE
+184 EQVLACGKEE
-193 HKHILAC
+193 HTHSLAC
-200 YSDPNADVEDGNV
+200 YSDPNADVEDADT
-213 WQRTVSS
+213 WQNSVSS
-220 VTLTG
+220 VSLTG
-225 NWGADLAAI
+225 NWGSDLAAI
-234 AKTQSGYTEST
+234 AQTQIGYREST
-245 ANYAVAED
+245 SNYNVAED
-253 GQTIHGYTR
+253 GATMNGYTR

-267 NDPYRDNWSAQFA
+267 GDPYRDNWSAQFT

-288 VPTSA
+288 IPSSA
-293 VPQNNDCSAWNYT
+293 MVQPSDCWEWAPVSKE
-306 IPDGYTPKT
+306 GYTPNT
-315 GDLLL
+315 GDLII
-320 LDTDSNGSA
+320 LDGNQDGTP
-329 DHAGIVTSVSD
+329 DHAGIVLNANDAQVTTVIGDSD
-340 STLSAIVGDA
+340 KEV
-350 DKAVRNNTY
+350 KQNTY
-359 NIGSENIKGYVSIPE
+359 NLDNAIIVGYVTMPR
-374 NPALATPTPEPTKE
+374 NPNFDYGDAEPAADDADAQEPDNNNIEETPTAEPEET
-388 PEVTPEAQPTQAPEA
+388 PEVTPEAEEAIPEESQQTEKEEKKEEKKEVPA
-403 TPEVTEEPTQEPE
+403 VAEVTDTSWCTAE
-416 NKADDTA
+416 KA
-423 DDKADENKTQ
+423 
-433 DEDVKEDDG
+433 EDS
-442 KKDDTANNIEV
+442 NIE
-453 TPTPEV
+453 
-459 TETPEATPTP
+459 
-469 TKTPEDK
+469 D
-476 EKKNEEIIDFTEIS
+476 
-490 WCNVEKPEE
+490 
-499 ENSIEDDKDT
+499 
-509 ENEESIEEANFML
+509 EESEQSDIEVFSGE
-522 LSIEQDVSVM
+522 ECVS
-532 AANSGV
+532 ATATGNTI

-560 TEFND
+560 TEFNN

-572 IKYDIPAGILN
+572 IEYDIPAGILS

-633 VDNGSRIDGDVGF
+633 VDSGSRIDGDVGF

-689 GTLSADK
+689 GKLSADK

-709 GTKKTVTVKDYLK
+709 GTRKTVTVKDYLK
-722 NATYKKNVVIKD
+722 NATYKKKVVIKD
-734 KDGKTVTGDVVYYEN
+734 KDGKTVTGDVDYYES

-764 LKAGEWYELTYS
+764 LKAGEWYELTYYVE
-776 AAVGEG
+776 VGEG

-824 IKWTITVYGEGDSLD
+824 IKWTITVYGEGDSLE

-848 GKKLPDG
+848 GNELPADSE
-855 YKATLNGEE
+855 ATLDGKT
-864 IALPYTFG
+864 ITLPYIFG

-887 DAPDKAGNVNNKAE
+887 DAPDKAGSVNNKAE

-916 VTKRDWDISKVST
+916 VTKRNWDISKFST

-955 NSLGTFTYE
+955 NSLGTFIYE
-964 DTIKNGSLDSEHYGI
+964 DTIKNGSSDSEHYGI
-979 RSELQQAIEKSIN
+979 RSKLEQAIKKSIK
-992 IKYLVNDNGQMRDQ
+992 IKYLVNDNGQIRDQ
-1006 TDRLKDC
+1006 TDDLNKC
-1013 SSWLSYTIT
+1013 SDWLSYTIT
-1022 YKNAAGEE
+1022 YKNAAGKG
-1030 VKDDDDKVKS
+1030 VTDDNDKVNS
-1040 FIITFNTNPNS
+1040 FIITFKADPKS
-1051 DKNYAGKL
+1051 DKKYAGKL
-1059 IEFKYQTTGNIET
+1059 IEFEYPTIGNIEA
-1072 IPEGQTETFYNNGKL
+1072 ILEGETETFYNSGKL
-1087 GDKEVTGSVS
+1087 ENKEVTGNVS
-1097 YKNPARL
+1097 YKNPVRL
-1104 LKQSGVEGSL
+1104 IKQSGVEGSL
-1114 TPPEDNYYWDTDYKW
+1114 TPPNDNSWNTDYKW

-1164 TPIVLTDTLPAG
+1164 APIVLTDTLPAG

-1181 GSGYALY
+1181 DSGYALY

-1198 WENNKDITKPG
+1198 QENNQDITKPE
-1209 FSVGS
+1209 FSVEN

-1220 TLKKDSYYLKD
+1220 TLKEKSYYLKD
-1231 DNKIAIYYAVKI
+1231 DSKIAIYYAVKI
-1243 TDDTKLDGAGTAT
+1243 TDDTKLEGTGTAT

-1263 GDREASTDTDIKKNH
+1263 GNRKASIDTDIKKNH
-1278 EVIEKKG
+1278 EVIEKTG
-1285 SQRIEKDSTTGAEI
+1285 SQRKEKYSKTGEGI
-1299 PKDIVDYSIVI
+1299 WKDIVDYSIVI

-1329 LEYGVGELNAVNL
+1329 LKYDAKKLSAVNL

-1383 KITLPDGLAC
+1383 KVTLPDELAC
-1393 VLKYSYQFDRGST
+1393 VLKYSYQYDRGTT
-1406 AGDILISNEA
+1406 ASGIQISNEA

-1424 ENKLNLQE
+1424 KNELTLQE

-1451 DFSKLLSGVSFELYK
+1451 DFSKLLSGVKFKLYEYKNQNWTEVKEL
-1466 YENQSWTKVTDLI
+1466 T

-1489 LGDKEDSLVKHD
+1489 LGDKEDSLVKHN
-1501 VLYKIVERE
+1501 VLYKLVETE

-1528 NKTKDDIWNSIS
+1528 NKTKDNIWDSIPWEMKNS
-1540 GEIQNG
+1540 EF
-1546 ELGNSKD
+1546 GNNKD
-1553 NIRTISKNGDAIYIT
+1553 NIRTISQNGDTIYIT

-1588 KPGAEKVTVKL
+1588 KPGAESVTVKL
-1599 QRETQTPT
+1599 QRETQTPA
-1607 GNKVTVNCYDKSG
+1607 GNKVTIHSKATNGANVD
-1620 LKKTET
+1620 KTEVF
-1626 IWIKSGTS
+1626 WVRPGTS
-1634 MRIKWNMDVKS
+1634 MRIRWNMHVDKTGVGTTFTYGL
-1645 DNEKYFDCNL
+1645 D
-1655 SGCTI
+1655 GCTLE
-1660 SWENDGW
+1660 WELEEGW
-1667 KRLPVIVTPEI
+1667 KNIPTIVTPPINGDVNIEI
-1678 SSDVSIN
+1678 SQTSYVH
-1685 ITYTEWWGNFG
+1685 WGS
-1696 EGGSETNPIEV
+1696 GGSENNPISVE
-1707 AYTPDNGYDSSIDES
+1707 YTSGGHNSSIDES
-1722 YNPDSVVLNAS
+1722 YNPDPVVLNAS
-1733 NNWKYVWKNLAQT
+1733 NNWKYVWKNLAQE
-1746 DENGNPYYYKVVEVS
+1746 DANGNPYYYKVVEVS

-1809 LALMAGSLMCE
+1809 LALMAGSLMCG
-1820 YVMRRKRRE
+1820 YVMKRKRRE
-1829 RRGN
+1829 RRKI

>member
-169 QEESDGH
+169 QEENDGH

-234 AKTQSGYTEST
+234 AKTQNGYTEST

-293 VPQNNDCSAWNYT
+293 VPQNSDCSAWNYT

-340 STLSAIVGDA
+340 STLTAIVGDA

-359 NIGSENIKGYVSIPE
+359 NIGSETIKGYVSIPE

-388 PEVTPEAQPTQAPEA
+388 PEA

-442 KKDDTANNIEV
+442 KKDDTANNIEI

-469 TKTPEDK
+469 TETPEDK

-602 LNGVVYSKGSA
+602 LSGVVYSKGNA

-633 VDNGSRIDGDVGF
+633 VESGSRIDGDVGF

-661 IFGGKGGTITIKKE
+661 TFGGQGGTVTIKKK
-675 EETPETGDINITKE
+675 EETTENGDINITKK

-709 GTKKTVTVKDYLK
+709 GTKKTITVKDYLK
-722 NATYKKNVVIKD
+722 NATYNKDVVIKN
-734 KDGKTVTGDVVYYEN
+734 KDNQTVTGTVNYYDDK
-749 QAPAESSFE
+749 APSESSFE
-758 IKNLPE
+758 IKDLPE

-776 AAVGEG
+776 VAVGEG
-782 QADGTNIVENTASA
+782 QADGTNTVENSASA
-796 NDKSKWVQVRVSEP
+796 NDKSYWMQVKVSEP
-810 VIKKDGSYSEDTGK
+810 VIKKIGSYSEDTGK
-824 IKWTITVYGEGDSLD
+824 IKWTITVCGEGDSLN
-839 GYTLSDILD
+839 GYTLSDILN
-848 GKKLPDG
+848 GKTLPDG
-855 YKATLNGEE
+855 YEATLNGKK
-864 IALPYTFG
+864 ITLPYTFG
-872 KGSDGKHTFEIVYET
+872 ESSDGKHTFEIVYET
-887 DAPDKAGNVNNKAE
+887 DAPDNEENVNNKAE
-901 LTKDGKGYSSDATVN
+901 LKKGDKGYSSDTTVG
-916 VTKRDWDISKVST
+916 VEKRKWDISKVST
-929 GQEAVEGG
+929 GQEAVDGG
-937 KTRRFSWKS
+937 KNRRFSWKS

-955 NSLGTFTYE
+955 NSLGTFIYE
-964 DTIKNGSLDSEHYGI
+964 DTIKNGSLGSEHYGI
-979 RSELQQAIEKSIN
+979 RSELQQSIENSIS
-992 IKYLVNDNGQMRDQ
+992 IQYLINDNGQMKNQ

-1022 YKNAAGEE
+1022 YKNAAGEK

-1040 FIITFNTNPNS
+1040 FIITFNATPSS

-1059 IEFKYQTTGNIET
+1059 IEFEYQTIGNIET
-1072 IPEGQTETFYNNGKL
+1072 IPEGETETFYNSGKL

-1299 PKDIVDYSIVI
+1299 PKDIVDYSIII
-1310 NPNAEDLDDE
+1310 NPKAEDLDDE

-1329 LEYGVGELNAVNL
+1329 LKYDASKLHAANL

-1348 LYVYDATK
+1348 LYVYDTTK

-1368 YVIEYNDSS
+1368 YVIEYSDSS
-1377 SGKREF
+1377 SGEREF

-1393 VLKYSYQFDRGST
+1393 VLKYSYQYDRGST
-1406 AGDILISNEA
+1406 ADGIQISNEA

-1424 ENKLNLQE
+1424 ENKLTLQE

-1451 DFSKLLSGVSFELYK
+1451 DFSKLLSGVNFELYK
-1466 YENQSWTKVTDLI
+1466 YENQGWTKVTDLT

-1489 LGDKEDSLVKHD
+1489 LGDNEDSLVKHD
-1501 VLYKIVERE
+1501 VLYKIVETA
-1510 TQDGY
+1510 TQEGY
-1515 EVSDKPYYIVSLE
+1515 DLSNKPYYIVSLE
-1528 NKTKDDIWNSIS
+1528 NKTKDEIWSSIPW
-1540 GEIQNG
+1540 ETQNG

-1588 KPGAEKVTVKL
+1588 KPGAENVTVKL
-1599 QRETQTPT
+1599 QRETQMPT
-1607 GNKVTVNCYDKSG
+1607 GNKVTIHSKATNGANVD
-1620 LKKTET
+1620 KTEVF
-1626 IWIKSGTS
+1626 WVRPGTS
-1634 MRIKWNMDVKS
+1634 MRIRWNMYVDKTGVGTTFT
-1645 DNEKYFDCNL
+1645 YGL
-1655 SGCTI
+1655 AGCTLE
-1660 SWENDGW
+1660 WEMEEGW
-1667 KRLPVIVTPEI
+1667 KNIPTIVTPPINGDVNIEI
-1678 SSDVSIN
+1678 SQTSYVH
-1685 ITYTEWWGNFG
+1685 WGS
-1696 EGGSETNPIEV
+1696 GGSENNPISVE
-1707 AYTPDNGYDSSIDES
+1707 YTPGGHNSSIDES
-1722 YNPDSVVLNAS
+1722 YNPNSVILNAS
-1733 NNWKYVWKNLAQT
+1733 NNWKYVWKNLAQQ
-1746 DENGNPYYYKVVEVS
+1746 DANGNPYYYKVVEVS

-1809 LALMAGSLMCE
+1809 LALMAGSLMCG

-1829 RRGN
+1829 RREH

>member
-1 MKESLSQQ
+1 MKNTLLHQAAKFKLQ
-9 TANLKHKNNRHKRWK
+9 NRKHKRWQK
-24 GIVSILACMVVFCT
+24 AVSILACIVVFCT

-49 EGTPHCGKEEH
+49 EGTPHCGIEEH
-60 THTEDCY
+60 THTDECY
-67 EKKLICGKEEGEGAH
+67 ENRLICGKEEGEGAH
-82 HHTDEC
+82 THTDEC
-88 YREEPVLV
+88 Y
-96 CTTPE
+96 T
-101 SDGHQHTDDCY
+101 Q
-112 TEEQV
+112 EQT
-117 LTCTNTD
+117 L
-124 PDHVHNDID
+124 I
-133 GCYTTERKLTCGK
+133 CGL
-146 EEGEGAHHHT
+146 EEGEGAHTHT
-156 EECYETKRELICG
+156 EECYDEEGNLICG
-169 QEESDGH
+169 LEENEGHQHTEECYQTENILTCDQEESEGH
-176 KHTDDCYK
+176 QHTAECY
-184 KELVCGKEE
+184 EQVLACGKEE
-193 HKHILAC
+193 HAHSLAC
-200 YSDPNADVEDGNV
+200 YSDPNADVEDADT
-213 WQRTVSS
+213 WQNSVSS
-220 VTLTG
+220 VSLTG
-225 NWGADLAAI
+225 NWGSDLAAI
-234 AKTQSGYTEST
+234 AQTQIGYREST
-245 ANYAVAED
+245 SNYNVAED
-253 GQTIHGYTR
+253 GATMNGYTR

-267 NDPYRDNWSAQFA
+267 GDPYRDNWSAQFT

-288 VPTSA
+288 IPSSA
-293 VPQNNDCSAWNYT
+293 MVQPSDCWEWAPVSKE
-306 IPDGYTPKT
+306 GYTPNT
-315 GDLLL
+315 GDLII
-320 LDTDSNGSA
+320 LDGNQDGTP
-329 DHAGIVTSVSD
+329 DHAGIVLNANDTQVTTVIGDSD
-340 STLSAIVGDA
+340 KEV
-350 DKAVRNNTY
+350 KQNTY
-359 NIGSENIKGYVSIPE
+359 NLDNAIIVGYVTMPR
-374 NPALATPTPEPTKE
+374 NPNFDYGDEEPAVDDADAPEPDNNIEETSTAE
-388 PEVTPEAQPTQAPEA
+388 PEETPEVTPEAEEAIPE
-403 TPEVTEEPTQEPE
+403 ESQQTE
-416 NKADDTA
+416 
-423 DDKADENKTQ
+423 
-433 DEDVKEDDG
+433 
-442 KKDDTANNIEV
+442 
-453 TPTPEV
+453 
-459 TETPEATPTP
+459 
-469 TKTPEDK
+469 K
-476 EKKNEEIIDFTEIS
+476 EKKKEEKKEVPAVAEVTDTS
-490 WCNVEKPEE
+490 WCTAEKAEDS
-499 ENSIEDDKDT
+499 NIED
-509 ENEESIEEANFML
+509 EESEQSDIEVFSGE
-522 LSIEQDVSVM
+522 ECVS
-532 AANSGV
+532 ATATGNTI

-560 TEFND
+560 TEFNN

-572 IKYDIPAGILN
+572 IVYDIPAGILST
-583 ADNRVISYQ
+583 DNRVISYQ

-661 IFGGKGGTITIKKE
+661 IFGGKGGTIIIKKE
-675 EETPETGDINITKE
+675 EETPETGDINIAKE

-709 GTKKTVTVKDYLK
+709 GTKKTVIVKDYLK
-722 NATYKKNVVIKD
+722 NATYKKDVVIKD
-734 KDGKTVTGDVVYYEN
+734 KDGKTVSGNVVYNETK
-749 QAPAESSFE
+749 APAESSFE
-758 IKNLPE
+758 IRDLPE

-855 YKATLNGEE
+855 YNATLNGEA
-864 IALPYTFG
+864 ITLPYTFG

-887 DAPDKAGNVNNKAE
+887 NAPDKAGKVKNKAE
-901 LTKDGKGYSSDATVN
+901 LTKGDKGYSSDATVG

-964 DTIKNGSLDSEHYGI
+964 DTIENGSLDSEHYGI
-979 RSELQQAIEKSIN
+979 RSELQQAIENSIN

-1006 TDRLKDC
+1006 TDSLKDC

-1022 YKNAAGEE
+1022 YKNAAGKK
-1030 VKDDDDKVKS
+1030 VTDDNDKVNS
-1040 FIITFNTNPNS
+1040 FIITFNADPNS
-1051 DKNYAGKL
+1051 DKKYAGKL
-1059 IEFKYQTTGNIET
+1059 IEFEYQTIGNIET
-1072 IPEGQTETFYNNGKL
+1072 IPEGETKTFYNSGKL
-1087 GDKEVTGSVS
+1087 GDKKVTGNVS
-1097 YKNPARL
+1097 YKNPVRL
-1104 LKQSGVEGSL
+1104 IKQSGVEGSL
-1114 TPPEDNYYWDTDYKW
+1114 TPPEDYYWNTDYKW

-1164 TPIVLTDTLPAG
+1164 TPIILTDTLPAG

-1209 FSVGS
+1209 FSVGRS

-1220 TLKKDSYYLKD
+1220 TLEKDSYYLKD

-1278 EVIEKKG
+1278 EVIEKTG
-1285 SQRIEKDSTTGAEI
+1285 SQRTEKDSKTGAER
-1299 PKDIVDYSIVI
+1299 PKNIVDYSIVI

-1329 LEYGVGELNAVNL
+1329 LEYVAKQLSAVNL

-1383 KITLPDGLAC
+1383 KVTLPDELAC
-1393 VLKYSYQFDRGST
+1393 VLKYSYQYDRGTT
-1406 AGDILISNEA
+1406 AGDIQISNEA

-1424 ENKLNLQE
+1424 VNNLTLEE

-1441 HITIF
+1441 HIIVF

-1451 DFSKLLSGVSFELYK
+1451 DFSKLLSGVKFKLYEYKNQNWTEVKEL
-1466 YENQSWTKVTDLI
+1466 T

-1489 LGDKEDSLVKHD
+1489 LGDKKDSLVKHN
-1501 VLYKIVERE
+1501 VLYKLVETE

-1528 NKTKDDIWNSIS
+1528 NKTKDNIWDSIPWEMKNS
-1540 GEIQNG
+1540 EF
-1546 ELGNSKD
+1546 GNNKD
-1553 NIRTISKNGDAIYIT
+1553 NIRTISQNGDTIYIT

-1588 KPGAEKVTVKL
+1588 KPGAESVTVKL
-1599 QRETQTPT
+1599 QRETQTPA
-1607 GNKVTVNCYDKSG
+1607 GNKVTIHSKATNGANVD
-1620 LKKTET
+1620 KTEVF
-1626 IWIKSGTS
+1626 WVRPGTS
-1634 MRIKWNMDVKS
+1634 MRIRWNMNVDKTGVGTTFTYGL
-1645 DNEKYFDCNL
+1645 D
-1655 SGCTI
+1655 GCTLE
-1660 SWENDGW
+1660 WELEEGW
-1667 KRLPVIVTPEI
+1667 KNIPTIVTPPINGDVNIEI
-1678 SSDVSIN
+1678 SQTSYVQ
-1685 ITYTEWWGNFG
+1685 WGS
-1696 EGGSETNPIEV
+1696 GGSENNPIEV
-1707 AYTPDNGYDSSIDES
+1707 TYTPGGHNSSIDES
-1722 YNPDSVVLNAS
+1722 YNPDPVVLSAS
-1733 NNWKYVWKNLAQT
+1733 NNWKYVWKNLAQE
-1746 DENGNPYYYKVVEVS
+1746 DANGNPYYYKVVEVS

-1783 NTRTTSQDYELP
+1783 NIRTTSQDYELP

-1809 LALMAGSLMCE
+1809 LALMAGSLMCG

-1829 RRGN
+1829 RREI

>member
-1 MKESLSQQ
+1 MKNTLLHQAAKFKLQ
-9 TANLKHKNNRHKRWK
+9 NRKHKRWQK
-24 GIVSILACMVVFCT
+24 AVSILACIVVFCT

-49 EGTPHCGKEEH
+49 EGTPHCGIEEH
-60 THTEDCY
+60 THTDECY
-67 EKKLICGKEEGEGAH
+67 ENRLICGKEEGEGAH
-82 HHTDEC
+82 THTDEC
-88 YREEPVLV
+88 Y
-96 CTTPE
+96 T
-101 SDGHQHTDDCY
+101 Q
-112 TEEQV
+112 EQT
-117 LTCTNTD
+117 L
-124 PDHVHNDID
+124 I
-133 GCYTTERKLTCGK
+133 CGL
-146 EEGEGAHHHT
+146 EEGEGAHTHT
-156 EECYETKRELICG
+156 EECYDEDGNLICG
-169 QEESDGH
+169 LEENEGHQHTEECYQTENILTCDQEESEGH
-176 KHTDDCYK
+176 QHTAECY
-184 KELVCGKEE
+184 EQVLACGKEE
-193 HKHILAC
+193 HAHSLAC
-200 YSDPNADVEDGNV
+200 YSDPNADVEDADT
-213 WQRTVSS
+213 WQNSVSS
-220 VTLTG
+220 VSLTG
-225 NWGADLAAI
+225 NWGSDLAAI
-234 AKTQSGYTEST
+234 AQTQIGYREST
-245 ANYAVAED
+245 SNYNVAED
-253 GQTIHGYTR
+253 GATMNGYTR

-267 NDPYRDNWSAQFA
+267 GDPYRDNWSAQFT

-288 VPTSA
+288 IPTSA
-293 VPQNNDCSAWNYT
+293 MIQVSNCQEWAPVPKS
-306 IPDGYTPKT
+306 GYAPST
-315 GDLLL
+315 GDIII
-320 LDTDSNGSA
+320 LDGNQDGTA
-329 DHAGIVTSVSD
+329 DHAGIVLNANDTQVTTVIGDSD
-340 STLSAIVGDA
+340 KEV
-350 DKAVRNNTY
+350 KQNTY
-359 NIGSENIKGYVSIPE
+359 NLDNAIIVGYVTMPR
-374 NPALATPTPEPTKE
+374 NPNFDYGDEEPAVDDADAPEPDNNIEETSTAE
-388 PEVTPEAQPTQAPEA
+388 PEETPEVTPEAEEAIPE
-403 TPEVTEEPTQEPE
+403 ESQQTE
-416 NKADDTA
+416 
-423 DDKADENKTQ
+423 
-433 DEDVKEDDG
+433 
-442 KKDDTANNIEV
+442 
-453 TPTPEV
+453 
-459 TETPEATPTP
+459 
-469 TKTPEDK
+469 K
-476 EKKNEEIIDFTEIS
+476 EKKKEEKKEVPAVAEVTDTS
-490 WCNVEKPEE
+490 WCTAEKAEDS
-499 ENSIEDDKDT
+499 NIED
-509 ENEESIEEANFML
+509 EESEQSDIEVFSGE
-522 LSIEQDVSVM
+522 ECVS
-532 AANSGV
+532 ATATGNTI

-560 TEFND
+560 TEFNN

-572 IKYDIPAGILN
+572 IVYDIPAGILST
-583 ADNRVISYQ
+583 DNRVISYQ

-661 IFGGKGGTITIKKE
+661 IFGGKGGTIIIKKE
-675 EETPETGDINITKE
+675 EETPETGDINIAKE

-709 GTKKTVTVKDYLK
+709 GTKKTVIVKDYLK
-722 NATYKKNVVIKD
+722 NATYKKDVVIKD
-734 KDGKTVTGDVVYYEN
+734 KDGKTVSGNVVYNETK
-749 QAPAESSFE
+749 APAESSFE
-758 IKNLPE
+758 IRDLPE

-855 YKATLNGEE
+855 YNATLNGEA
-864 IALPYTFG
+864 ITLPYTFG

-887 DAPDKAGNVNNKAE
+887 NAPDKAGKVKNKAE
-901 LTKDGKGYSSDATVN
+901 LTKGDKGYSSDATVG

-964 DTIKNGSLDSEHYGI
+964 DTIENGSSGSEHYGI
-979 RSELQQAIEKSIN
+979 RSELQQAIKNSIK

-1006 TDRLKDC
+1006 TDSLKDC

-1022 YKNAAGEE
+1022 YKNAAGDE
-1030 VKDDDDKVKS
+1030 VKNDSDKVKS
-1040 FIITFNTNPNS
+1040 FIITFNADPNS
-1051 DKNYAGKL
+1051 DKKYAGKL
-1059 IEFKYQTTGNIET
+1059 IEFEYQTIGNIEA
-1072 IPEGQTETFYNNGKL
+1072 IPEGKTETFYNSGEL
-1087 GDKEVTGSVS
+1087 GDKKVTGNVS
-1097 YKNPARL
+1097 YKNPVRL
-1104 LKQSGVEGSL
+1104 IKQSGVEGSL
-1114 TPPEDNYYWDTDYKW
+1114 TPPEDYYWNTDYKW

-1164 TPIVLTDTLPAG
+1164 TPIILTDTLPAG

-1209 FSVGS
+1209 FSVGRS

-1220 TLKKDSYYLKD
+1220 TLEKDSYYLKD

-1278 EVIEKKG
+1278 EVIEKTG
-1285 SQRIEKDSTTGAEI
+1285 SQRTEKDSKTGAER
-1299 PKDIVDYSIVI
+1299 PKNIVDYSIVI

-1329 LEYGVGELNAVNL
+1329 LEYVAKQLSAVNL

-1383 KITLPDGLAC
+1383 KVTLPDELAC
-1393 VLKYSYQFDRGST
+1393 VLKYSYQYDRGTT
-1406 AGDILISNEA
+1406 AGDIQISNEA

-1424 ENKLNLQE
+1424 VNNLTLEE

-1441 HITIF
+1441 HIIVF

-1451 DFSKLLSGVSFELYK
+1451 DFSKLLSGVKFKLYEYKNQNWTEVKEL
-1466 YENQSWTKVTDLI
+1466 T

-1489 LGDKEDSLVKHD
+1489 LGDKKDSLVKHN
-1501 VLYKIVERE
+1501 VLYKLVETE

-1528 NKTKDDIWNSIS
+1528 NKTKDNIWDSIPWEMKNS
-1540 GEIQNG
+1540 EF
-1546 ELGNSKD
+1546 GNNKD
-1553 NIRTISKNGDAIYIT
+1553 NIRTISQNGDTIYIT

-1588 KPGAEKVTVKL
+1588 KPGAESVTVKL
-1599 QRETQTPT
+1599 QRETQTPA
-1607 GNKVTVNCYDKSG
+1607 GNKVTIHSKATNGANVD
-1620 LKKTET
+1620 KTEVF
-1626 IWIKSGTS
+1626 WVRPGTS
-1634 MRIKWNMDVKS
+1634 MRIRWNMNVDKTGVGTTFTYGL
-1645 DNEKYFDCNL
+1645 D
-1655 SGCTI
+1655 GCTLE
-1660 SWENDGW
+1660 WELEEGW
-1667 KRLPVIVTPEI
+1667 KNIPTIVTPPINGDVNIEI
-1678 SSDVSIN
+1678 SQTSYVQ
-1685 ITYTEWWGNFG
+1685 WGS
-1696 EGGSETNPIEV
+1696 GGSENNPIEV
-1707 AYTPDNGYDSSIDES
+1707 TYTPGGHNSSIDES
-1722 YNPDSVVLNAS
+1722 YNPDPVVLSAS
-1733 NNWKYVWKNLAQT
+1733 NNWKYVWKNLAQE
-1746 DENGNPYYYKVVEVS
+1746 DANDNPYYYKVVEVS

-1783 NTRTTSQDYELP
+1783 NIRTTSQDYELP

-1809 LALMAGSLMCE
+1809 LALMAGSLMCG
-1820 YVMRRKRRE
+1820 YVMKRKRRE
-1829 RRGN
+1829 RRKI

>member
-1 MKESLSQQ
+1 MKNTLLHQAAKFKLQ
-9 TANLKHKNNRHKRWK
+9 NRKHKRWQK
-24 GIVSILACMVVFCT
+24 AVSILACIVVFCT

-49 EGTPHCGKEEH
+49 EGTPHCGIEEH
-60 THTEDCY
+60 THTDECY
-67 EKKLICGKEEGEGAH
+67 ENRLICGKEEGEGAH
-82 HHTDEC
+82 THTDEC
-88 YREEPVLV
+88 Y
-96 CTTPE
+96 T
-101 SDGHQHTDDCY
+101 Q
-112 TEEQV
+112 EQT
-117 LTCTNTD
+117 L
-124 PDHVHNDID
+124 I
-133 GCYTTERKLTCGK
+133 CGL
-146 EEGEGAHHHT
+146 EEGEGAHTHT
-156 EECYETKRELICG
+156 EECYDEDGNLICG
-169 QEESDGH
+169 LEENEGHQHTEECYQTENILTCDQEESEGH
-176 KHTDDCYK
+176 QHTAECY
-184 KELVCGKEE
+184 EQVLACGKEE
-193 HKHILAC
+193 HAHSLAC
-200 YSDPNADVEDGNV
+200 YSDPNADVEDADT
-213 WQRTVSS
+213 WQNSVSS
-220 VTLTG
+220 VSLTG
-225 NWGADLAAI
+225 NWGSDLAAI
-234 AKTQSGYTEST
+234 AQTQIGYREST
-245 ANYAVAED
+245 SNYNVAED
-253 GQTIHGYTR
+253 GATMNGYTR

-267 NDPYRDNWSAQFA
+267 GDPYRDNWSAQFT

-288 VPTSA
+288 IPSSA
-293 VPQNNDCSAWNYT
+293 MVQPSDCWEWAPVSKE
-306 IPDGYTPKT
+306 GYTPNT
-315 GDLLL
+315 GDLIILGGNQ
-320 LDTDSNGSA
+320 DGTP
-329 DHAGIVTSVSD
+329 DHAGIVLNANDTQVTTVIGDSD
-340 STLSAIVGDA
+340 KEV
-350 DKAVRNNTY
+350 KQNTY
-359 NIGSENIKGYVSIPE
+359 NLDNAIIVGYVTMPR
-374 NPALATPTPEPTKE
+374 NPNFDYGDEEPAVDDADAPEPDNNIEETSTAE
-388 PEVTPEAQPTQAPEA
+388 PEETPEVTPEAEEAIPE
-403 TPEVTEEPTQEPE
+403 ESQQTE
-416 NKADDTA
+416 
-423 DDKADENKTQ
+423 
-433 DEDVKEDDG
+433 
-442 KKDDTANNIEV
+442 
-453 TPTPEV
+453 
-459 TETPEATPTP
+459 
-469 TKTPEDK
+469 K
-476 EKKNEEIIDFTEIS
+476 EKKKEEKKEEKKEVPAVAEVTDTS
-490 WCNVEKPEE
+490 WCTAEKAEDS
-499 ENSIEDDKDT
+499 NIED
-509 ENEESIEEANFML
+509 EESEQSDIEVFSGE
-522 LSIEQDVSVM
+522 ECVS
-532 AANSGV
+532 ATATGNTI

-560 TEFND
+560 TEFNN

-572 IKYDIPAGILN
+572 IVYDIPAGILST
-583 ADNRVISYQ
+583 DNRVISYQ

-661 IFGGKGGTITIKKE
+661 IFGGKGGTIIIKKE
-675 EETPETGDINITKE
+675 EETPETGDINIAKE

-709 GTKKTVTVKDYLK
+709 GTKKTVIVKDYLK
-722 NATYKKNVVIKD
+722 NATYKKDVVIKD
-734 KDGKTVTGDVVYYEN
+734 KDGKTVSGNVVYNETK
-749 QAPAESSFE
+749 APAESSFE
-758 IKNLPE
+758 IRDLPE

-855 YKATLNGEE
+855 YNATLNGEA
-864 IALPYTFG
+864 ITLPYTFG

-887 DAPDKAGNVNNKAE
+887 NAPDKAGKVKNKAE
-901 LTKDGKGYSSDATVN
+901 LTKGDKGYSSDATVG

-964 DTIKNGSLDSEHYGI
+964 DTIENGSLDSEHYGI
-979 RSELQQAIEKSIN
+979 RSELQQAIENSIN

-1006 TDRLKDC
+1006 TDSLKDC

-1022 YKNAAGEE
+1022 YKNAAGKK
-1030 VKDDDDKVKS
+1030 VTDDNDKVNS
-1040 FIITFNTNPNS
+1040 FIITFNADPNS
-1051 DKNYAGKL
+1051 DKKYAGKL
-1059 IEFKYQTTGNIET
+1059 IEFEYQTIGNIET
-1072 IPEGQTETFYNNGKL
+1072 IPEGETKTFYNSGKL
-1087 GDKEVTGSVS
+1087 GDKKVTGNVS
-1097 YKNPARL
+1097 YKNPVRL
-1104 LKQSGVEGSL
+1104 IKQSGVEGSL
-1114 TPPEDNYYWDTDYKW
+1114 TPPEDYYWNTDYKW

-1164 TPIVLTDTLPAG
+1164 TPIILTDTLPAG

-1209 FSVGS
+1209 FSVGRS

-1220 TLKKDSYYLKD
+1220 TLEKDSYYLKD

-1278 EVIEKKG
+1278 EVIEKTG
-1285 SQRIEKDSTTGAEI
+1285 SQRTEKDSKTGAER
-1299 PKDIVDYSIVI
+1299 PKNIVDYSIVI

-1329 LEYGVGELNAVNL
+1329 LEYVAKQLSAVNL

-1383 KITLPDGLAC
+1383 KVTLPDELAC
-1393 VLKYSYQFDRGST
+1393 VLKYSYQYDRGTT
-1406 AGDILISNEA
+1406 AGDIQISNEA

-1424 ENKLNLQE
+1424 VNNLTLEE

-1441 HITIF
+1441 HIIVF

-1451 DFSKLLSGVSFELYK
+1451 DFSKLLSGVKFKLYEYKNQNWTEVKEL
-1466 YENQSWTKVTDLI
+1466 T

-1489 LGDKEDSLVKHD
+1489 LGDKKDSLVKHN
-1501 VLYKIVERE
+1501 VLYKLVETE

-1528 NKTKDDIWNSIS
+1528 NKTKDNIWDSIPWEMKNS
-1540 GEIQNG
+1540 EF
-1546 ELGNSKD
+1546 GNNKD
-1553 NIRTISKNGDAIYIT
+1553 NIRTISQNGDTIYIT

-1588 KPGAEKVTVKL
+1588 KPGAESVTVKL
-1599 QRETQTPT
+1599 QRETQTPA
-1607 GNKVTVNCYDKSG
+1607 GNKVTIHSKATNGANVD
-1620 LKKTET
+1620 KTEVF
-1626 IWIKSGTS
+1626 WVRPGTS
-1634 MRIKWNMDVKS
+1634 MRIRWNMNVDKTGVGTTFTYGL
-1645 DNEKYFDCNL
+1645 D
-1655 SGCTI
+1655 GCTLE
-1660 SWENDGW
+1660 WELEEGW
-1667 KRLPVIVTPEI
+1667 KNIPTIVTPPINGDVNIEI
-1678 SSDVSIN
+1678 SQTSYVQ
-1685 ITYTEWWGNFG
+1685 WGS
-1696 EGGSETNPIEV
+1696 GGSENNPIEV
-1707 AYTPDNGYDSSIDES
+1707 TYTPGGHNSSIDES
-1722 YNPDSVVLNAS
+1722 YNPDPVVLSAS
-1733 NNWKYVWKNLAQT
+1733 NNWKYVWKNLAQE
-1746 DENGNPYYYKVVEVS
+1746 DANGNPYYYKVVEVS

-1783 NTRTTSQDYELP
+1783 NIRTTSQDYELP

-1809 LALMAGSLMCE
+1809 LALMAGSLMCG

-1829 RRGN
+1829 RREI

>member
-1 MKESLSQQ
+1 MKNTLLHQAAKFKLQ
-9 TANLKHKNNRHKRWK
+9 NRKHKRWQK
-24 GIVSILACMVVFCT
+24 AVSILACIVVFCT

-49 EGTPHCGKEEH
+49 EGTPHCGIEEH
-60 THTEDCY
+60 THTDECY
-67 EKKLICGKEEGEGAH
+67 ENRLICGKEEGEGAH
-82 HHTDEC
+82 THTDEC
-88 YREEPVLV
+88 YTQEQTLICGQEEGEGAHTHTEECYDEDGNLI
-96 CTTPE
+96 CGLE
-101 SDGHQHTDDCY
+101 ENEGHQHTEECY
-112 TEEQV
+112 QTENI
-117 LTCTNTD
+117 LTCDQEESAGHQHTAE
-124 PDHVHNDID
+124 
-133 GCYTTERKLTCGK
+133 CYERVLTCGK
-146 EEGEGAHHHT
+146 EEHT
-156 EECYETKRELICG
+156 
-169 QEESDGH
+169 
-176 KHTDDCYK
+176 HT
-184 KELVCGKEE
+184 
-193 HKHILAC
+193 LAC
-200 YSDPNADVEDGNV
+200 YSDPNADVEDADT
-213 WQRTVSS
+213 WQNSVSS
-220 VTLTG
+220 VSLTG
-225 NWGADLAAI
+225 NWGNDLAAI
-234 AKTQSGYTEST
+234 AQTQIGYREST
-245 ANYAVAED
+245 SNYNVAED
-253 GQTIHGYTR
+253 GATMNGYTR

-267 NDPYRDNWSAQFA
+267 GDPYRDNWSAQFT

-288 VPTSA
+288 IPTSA
-293 VPQNNDCSAWNYT
+293 MVQPSDCWEWAPVSKE
-306 IPDGYTPKT
+306 GYTPNT
-315 GDLLL
+315 GDLII
-320 LDTDSNGSA
+320 LDGNQDGTP
-329 DHAGIVTSVSD
+329 DHAGIVLNANDAQVTTVIGDSD
-340 STLSAIVGDA
+340 KEV
-350 DKAVRNNTY
+350 KQNTY
-359 NIGSENIKGYVSIPE
+359 NLDNAIIVGYVTMPR
-374 NPALATPTPEPTKE
+374 NPNFDYGDEEPAADDADAPEPDNNIEETPMAE
-388 PEVTPEAQPTQAPEA
+388 PEETPEVTPEAEEAIPEESQQTEKEEKKEVPA
-403 TPEVTEEPTQEPE
+403 VAEVTDTSWCTAE
-416 NKADDTA
+416 KA
-423 DDKADENKTQ
+423 
-433 DEDVKEDDG
+433 EDS
-442 KKDDTANNIEV
+442 NIE
-453 TPTPEV
+453 
-459 TETPEATPTP
+459 
-469 TKTPEDK
+469 D
-476 EKKNEEIIDFTEIS
+476 
-490 WCNVEKPEE
+490 
-499 ENSIEDDKDT
+499 
-509 ENEESIEEANFML
+509 EESEQSDIEVFSGE
-522 LSIEQDVSVM
+522 ECVS
-532 AANSGV
+532 ATATGNTI

-560 TEFND
+560 TEFNN

-572 IKYDIPAGILN
+572 IVYDIPAGILST
-583 ADNRVISYQ
+583 DNRVISYQ

-661 IFGGKGGTITIKKE
+661 IFGGKGGTIIIKKE

-709 GTKKTVTVKDYLK
+709 GTKKTVIVKDYLK
-722 NATYKKNVVIKD
+722 NATYKKDVVIKD
-734 KDGKTVTGDVVYYEN
+734 KDGKTVSGNVVYNETK
-749 QAPAESSFE
+749 APAESSFE
-758 IKNLPE
+758 IRDLPE

-855 YKATLNGEE
+855 YNATLNGEA
-864 IALPYTFG
+864 ITLPYTFG

-887 DAPDKAGNVNNKAE
+887 NAPDKAGKVKNKAE
-901 LTKDGKGYSSDATVN
+901 LTKGDKGYSSDATVG
-916 VTKRDWDISKVST
+916 VTKRDWDISKFSI

-964 DTIKNGSLDSEHYGI
+964 DTIENGSLDSEHSEHYGI
-979 RSELQQAIEKSIN
+979 RSELQQAIKNSIK

-1006 TDRLKDC
+1006 TDSLKDC

-1022 YKNAAGEE
+1022 YKNAAGDE
-1030 VKDDDDKVKS
+1030 VKDDSDKVKS
-1040 FIITFNTNPNS
+1040 FIITFNADPNS
-1051 DKNYAGKL
+1051 DKKYAGKL
-1059 IEFKYQTTGNIET
+1059 IEFEYQTIGNIEA
-1072 IPEGQTETFYNNGKL
+1072 IPEGKTETFYNSGKL
-1087 GDKEVTGSVS
+1087 GDKKVTGNVS
-1097 YKNPARL
+1097 YKNPVRL
-1104 LKQSGVEGSL
+1104 IKQSGVEGSL
-1114 TPPEDNYYWDTDYKW
+1114 TPPEDYYWNTDYKW

-1176 TEFVE
+1176 TEFVAD
-1181 GSGYALY
+1181 SGYALY

-1209 FSVGS
+1209 FSVGN

-1220 TLKKDSYYLKD
+1220 TLKENSYYLKD

-1243 TDDTKLDGAGTAT
+1243 TDDTKLDGTGTAT

-1278 EVIEKKG
+1278 EVIEKTG
-1285 SQRIEKDSTTGAEI
+1285 SQRIEKDSKNGTEI
-1299 PKDIVDYSIVI
+1299 PKNIVDYSIVI
-1310 NPNAEDLDDE
+1310 NPHAEDLDDE

-1329 LEYGVGELNAVNL
+1329 LKYDAKQLSAVNL

-1368 YVIEYNDSS
+1368 YVIEYNDLS

-1383 KITLPDGLAC
+1383 KVTLPDELAC
-1393 VLKYSYQFDRGST
+1393 VLKYSYQYDRGNT
-1406 AGDILISNEA
+1406 AGDIHISNEA
-1416 KLGSHSSK
+1416 KLGSHTSK
-1424 ENKLNLQE
+1424 ENSFTLKE
-1432 ATSYANANK
+1432 STSYANANK

-1451 DFSKLLSGVSFELYK
+1451 DFSKLLSGVKFELYK
-1466 YENQSWTKVTDLI
+1466 YENSKWEKVKDLTTDQ
-1479 TDKNGRIDIS
+1479 NGRIDIS

-1501 VLYKIVERE
+1501 VLYKIVEIA
-1510 TQDGY
+1510 TQEGY
-1515 EVSDKPYYIVSLE
+1515 DLSNKPYYIVSLE
-1528 NKTKDDIWNSIS
+1528 NKTKDEIWSSIPW
-1540 GEIQNG
+1540 ETQNG

-1553 NIRTISKNGDAIYIT
+1553 NIRTISQNGDTIYIT

-1575 VEKKWLNSEGVAI
+1575 VEKKWLNSEGVVI
-1588 KPGAEKVTVKL
+1588 KPGAESVTVKL

-1607 GNKVTVNCYDKSG
+1607 GNKVTINCYDGSG

-1626 IWIKSGTS
+1626 VWIKPGTS
-1634 MRIKWNMDVKS
+1634 MRIKWNMDT
-1645 DNEKYFDCNL
+1645 NESKFSFDL
-1655 SGCTI
+1655 PGCTVKWESDKI
-1660 SWENDGW
+1660 DSW
-1667 KRLPVIVTPEI
+1667 KKLPVIVTPEI

-1685 ITYTEWWGNFG
+1685 ITYTAWWGSYG
-1696 EGGSETNPIEV
+1696 EGGSESNPIEV
-1707 AYTPDNGYDSSIDES
+1707 TYTPCGHNSSIDVS
-1722 YNPDSVVLNAS
+1722 YNPDPVVLNAS
-1733 NNWKYVWKNLAQT
+1733 KKWKHVWKNLAQK
-1746 DENGNPYYYKVVEVS
+1746 DANGNPYYYKVVEVS

-1809 LALMAGSLMCE
+1809 LALMAGSLMCG

-1829 RRGN
+1829 RRGI

>member
-1 MKESLSQQ
+1 MKNTLLHQAAKFKLQ
-9 TANLKHKNNRHKRWK
+9 NRKHKRWQK
-24 GIVSILACMVVFCT
+24 AVSILACIVVFCT

-49 EGTPHCGKEEH
+49 EGTPHCGIEEH
-60 THTEDCY
+60 THTDECY
-67 EKKLICGKEEGEGAH
+67 ENRLICGKEEGEGAH
-82 HHTDEC
+82 THTDEC
-88 YREEPVLV
+88 Y
-96 CTTPE
+96 T
-101 SDGHQHTDDCY
+101 Q
-112 TEEQV
+112 EQT
-117 LTCTNTD
+117 L
-124 PDHVHNDID
+124 I
-133 GCYTTERKLTCGK
+133 CGL
-146 EEGEGAHHHT
+146 EEGEGAHTHT
-156 EECYETKRELICG
+156 EECYDEEGNLICG
-169 QEESDGH
+169 LEENEGHQHTEECYQTEDILTCDQEESEGH
-176 KHTDDCYK
+176 QHTAECY
-184 KELVCGKEE
+184 EQILACGKEE
-193 HKHILAC
+193 HTHSLAC
-200 YSDPNADVEDGNV
+200 YSDPNADVEDADT
-213 WQRTVSS
+213 WQNSVSS
-220 VTLTG
+220 VSLTG
-225 NWGADLAAI
+225 NWGSDLAAI
-234 AKTQSGYTEST
+234 AQTQIGYREST
-245 ANYAVAED
+245 SNYNVAED
-253 GQTIHGYTR
+253 GATMNGYTR

-267 NDPYRDNWSAQFA
+267 GDPYRDNWSAQFT

-288 VPTSA
+288 IPSSA
-293 VPQNNDCSAWNYT
+293 MVQPSDCWEWAPVSKE
-306 IPDGYTPKT
+306 GYTPNT
-315 GDLLL
+315 GDLII
-320 LDTDSNGSA
+320 LDGNQDGTP
-329 DHAGIVTSVSD
+329 DHAGIVLNANDTQVTTVIGDSD
-340 STLSAIVGDA
+340 KEV
-350 DKAVRNNTY
+350 KQNTY
-359 NIGSENIKGYVSIPE
+359 NLDNAIIVGYVTMPRNPNFDYGDAEPAADDADAPE
-374 NPALATPTPEPTKE
+374 PDNNIEETPTAEPEET
-388 PEVTPEAQPTQAPEA
+388 PEVTPEAEEAIPEESQQ
-403 TPEVTEEPTQEPE
+403 TEKEEKKEEKKEVPAVAEITDTSWCTAE
-416 NKADDTA
+416 KA
-423 DDKADENKTQ
+423 
-433 DEDVKEDDG
+433 EDS
-442 KKDDTANNIEV
+442 NIE
-453 TPTPEV
+453 
-459 TETPEATPTP
+459 
-469 TKTPEDK
+469 D
-476 EKKNEEIIDFTEIS
+476 
-490 WCNVEKPEE
+490 
-499 ENSIEDDKDT
+499 
-509 ENEESIEEANFML
+509 EESEQSDIEVFSGE
-522 LSIEQDVSVM
+522 ECVS
-532 AANSGV
+532 ATATGNTI

-560 TEFND
+560 TEFNN

-572 IKYDIPAGILN
+572 IEYDIPAGILST
-583 ADNRVISYQ
+583 DNRVISYQ

-633 VDNGSRIDGDVGF
+633 VDSGSRIDGDVGF

-696 KTIEYKVKVSTVN
+696 KTIEYKVTVSTVN

-722 NATYKKNVVIKD
+722 NATYKKDVVIKD
-734 KDGKTVTGDVVYYEN
+734 KDGKAVTGDVVYYEN
-749 QAPAESSFE
+749 QASAESSFE

-776 AAVGEG
+776 VAVGEG

-810 VIKKDGSYSEDTGK
+810 VINKKGSYSEDTGK
-824 IKWTITVYGEGDSLD
+824 IKWIITVYGEGDSLE

-848 GKKLPDG
+848 GKKLPAG
-855 YKATLNGEE
+855 SKATLNGEE
-864 IALPYTFG
+864 ITLPYTFG

-887 DAPDKAGNVNNKAE
+887 DASDKAGNVNNKAK

-916 VTKRDWDISKVST
+916 VTKRDWDISKFST

-955 NSLGTFTYE
+955 NSLGTFIYE
-964 DTIKNGSLDSEHYGI
+964 DTIKNGSSGSEHYGI
-979 RSELQQAIEKSIN
+979 RSELQQAIENSIN

-1006 TDRLKDC
+1006 TDSLKDC
-1013 SSWLSYTIT
+1013 SNWLSYTIT
-1022 YKNAAGEE
+1022 YKNAAGDE
-1030 VKDDDDKVKS
+1030 VKDDSDKVKS
-1040 FIITFNTNPNS
+1040 FIITFNAVPNS
-1051 DKNYAGKL
+1051 DKKYAGKL
-1059 IEFKYQTTGNIET
+1059 IEFEYQTIGNIET
-1072 IPEGQTETFYNNGKL
+1072 ISEGKTETFYNSGKL
-1087 GDKEVTGSVS
+1087 RDKEVTGNVS
-1097 YKNPARL
+1097 YKNPVRL
-1104 LKQSGVEGSL
+1104 IKQSGVDGSL
-1114 TPPEDNYYWDTDYKW
+1114 IPPEDTYYWNTDYKW

-1164 TPIVLTDTLPAG
+1164 TPIILTDTLPAG

-1181 GSGYALY
+1181 DSGYALY

-1209 FSVGS
+1209 FSVGN

-1220 TLKKDSYYLKD
+1220 TLKENSYYLKD

-1243 TDDTKLDGAGTAT
+1243 TDDTKLDGTGTAT

-1278 EVIEKKG
+1278 EVIEKTG
-1285 SQRIEKDSTTGAEI
+1285 SQRIEKDSKNGTEI
-1299 PKDIVDYSIVI
+1299 PKNIVDYSIVI
-1310 NPNAEDLDDE
+1310 NPHAEDLDDE

-1329 LEYGVGELNAVNL
+1329 LKYDAKQLSAVNL

-1368 YVIEYNDSS
+1368 YVIEYNDLS

-1383 KITLPDGLAC
+1383 KVTLPDELAC
-1393 VLKYSYQFDRGST
+1393 VLKYSYQYDRGNT
-1406 AGDILISNEA
+1406 AGDIHISNEA
-1416 KLGSHSSK
+1416 KLGSHTSK
-1424 ENKLNLQE
+1424 ENSFTLKE
-1432 ATSYANANK
+1432 STSYANANK
-1441 HITIF
+1441 HIIVF

-1451 DFSKLLSGVSFELYK
+1451 DFSKLLSGVKFKLYEYKNQNWTEVKEL
-1466 YENQSWTKVTDLI
+1466 T

-1501 VLYKIVERE
+1501 VLYKIVETE

-1528 NKTKDDIWNSIS
+1528 KKTKDEIWNSIPW
-1540 GEIQNG
+1540 GTKNG

-1588 KPGAEKVTVKL
+1588 KPGAESVTVKL

-1607 GNKVTVNCYDKSG
+1607 GNKVTIHSKATNVD
-1620 LKKTET
+1620 KTEVF
-1626 IWIKSGTS
+1626 WVRPGTS
-1634 MRIKWNMDVKS
+1634 MRIRWNMKVDKTEVGTTFTYGL
-1645 DNEKYFDCNL
+1645 D
-1655 SGCTI
+1655 GCTLE
-1660 SWENDGW
+1660 WEQEGGW
-1667 KRLPVIVTPEI
+1667 MNIPTIVTPPINGDVNIEI
-1678 SSDVSIN
+1678 SQTSYVF
-1685 ITYTEWWGNFG
+1685 WGS
-1696 EGGSETNPIEV
+1696 GGSENNPISVE
-1707 AYTPDNGYDSSIDES
+1707 YTPGGHNSSIDES
-1722 YNPDSVVLNAS
+1722 YNPDQVILDAS
-1733 NNWKYVWKNLAQT
+1733 NNWKYVWKNLAQK
-1746 DENGNPYYYKVVEVS
+1746 DANGNPYYYKVVEVS

-1809 LALMAGSLMCE
+1809 LALMAGSLMCG

-1829 RRGN
+1829 RREI

>member
-1 MKESLSQQ
+1 MKNTLLHQAAKFKLQ
-9 TANLKHKNNRHKRWK
+9 NRKHKRWQK
-24 GIVSILACMVVFCT
+24 AVSILACIVVFCT

-49 EGTPHCGKEEH
+49 EGTPHCGIEEH
-60 THTEDCY
+60 THTDECY
-67 EKKLICGKEEGEGAH
+67 ENRLICGKEEGEGAH
-82 HHTDEC
+82 THTDEC
-88 YREEPVLV
+88 Y
-96 CTTPE
+96 T
-101 SDGHQHTDDCY
+101 Q
-112 TEEQV
+112 EQT
-117 LTCTNTD
+117 L
-124 PDHVHNDID
+124 I
-133 GCYTTERKLTCGK
+133 CGL
-146 EEGEGAHHHT
+146 EEGEGAHTHT
-156 EECYETKRELICG
+156 EECYDEDGNLICG
-169 QEESDGH
+169 LEENEGHQHTEECYQTENILTCDQEESEGH
-176 KHTDDCYK
+176 QHTAECY
-184 KELVCGKEE
+184 EQVLACGKEE
-193 HKHILAC
+193 HAHSLAC
-200 YSDPNADVEDGNV
+200 YSDPNADVEDADT
-213 WQRTVSS
+213 WQNSVSS
-220 VTLTG
+220 VSLTG
-225 NWGADLAAI
+225 NWGSDLAAI
-234 AKTQSGYTEST
+234 AQTQIGYREST
-245 ANYAVAED
+245 SNYNVAED
-253 GQTIHGYTR
+253 GATMNGYTR

-267 NDPYRDNWSAQFA
+267 GDPYRDNWSAQFT

-288 VPTSA
+288 IPSSA
-293 VPQNNDCSAWNYT
+293 MVQPSDCWEWAPVSKE
-306 IPDGYTPKT
+306 GYTPNT
-315 GDLLL
+315 GDLII
-320 LDTDSNGSA
+320 LDGNQDGTP
-329 DHAGIVTSVSD
+329 DHAGIVLNANDTQVTTVIGDSD
-340 STLSAIVGDA
+340 KEV
-350 DKAVRNNTY
+350 KQNTY
-359 NIGSENIKGYVSIPE
+359 NLDNAIIVGYVTMPR
-374 NPALATPTPEPTKE
+374 NPNFDYGDEEPAVDDADAPEPDNNIEETSTAE
-388 PEVTPEAQPTQAPEA
+388 PEETPEVTPEAEEAIPE
-403 TPEVTEEPTQEPE
+403 ESQQTE
-416 NKADDTA
+416 
-423 DDKADENKTQ
+423 
-433 DEDVKEDDG
+433 
-442 KKDDTANNIEV
+442 
-453 TPTPEV
+453 
-459 TETPEATPTP
+459 
-469 TKTPEDK
+469 K
-476 EKKNEEIIDFTEIS
+476 EKKKEEKKEEKKEVPAVAEVTDTS
-490 WCNVEKPEE
+490 WCTAEKAEDS
-499 ENSIEDDKDT
+499 NIED
-509 ENEESIEEANFML
+509 EESEQSDIEVFSGE
-522 LSIEQDVSVM
+522 ECVS
-532 AANSGV
+532 ATATGNTI

-560 TEFND
+560 TEFNN

-572 IKYDIPAGILN
+572 IVYDIPAGILST
-583 ADNRVISYQ
+583 DNRVISYQ

-661 IFGGKGGTITIKKE
+661 IFGGKGGTIIIKKE
-675 EETPETGDINITKE
+675 EETPETGDINIAKE

-709 GTKKTVTVKDYLK
+709 GTKKTVIVKDYLK
-722 NATYKKNVVIKD
+722 NATYKKDVVIKD
-734 KDGKTVTGDVVYYEN
+734 KDGKTVSGNVVYNETK
-749 QAPAESSFE
+749 APAESSFE
-758 IKNLPE
+758 IRDLPE

-855 YKATLNGEE
+855 YNATLNGEA
-864 IALPYTFG
+864 ITLPYTFG

-887 DAPDKAGNVNNKAE
+887 NAPDKAGKVKNKAE
-901 LTKDGKGYSSDATVN
+901 LTKGDKGYSSDATVG

-964 DTIKNGSLDSEHYGI
+964 DTIENGSLDSEHYGI
-979 RSELQQAIEKSIN
+979 RSELQQAIENSIN

-1006 TDRLKDC
+1006 TDSLKDC

-1022 YKNAAGEE
+1022 YKNAAGKK
-1030 VKDDDDKVKS
+1030 VTDDNDKVNS
-1040 FIITFNTNPNS
+1040 FIITFNADPNS
-1051 DKNYAGKL
+1051 DKKYAGKL
-1059 IEFKYQTTGNIET
+1059 IEFEYQTIGNIET
-1072 IPEGQTETFYNNGKL
+1072 IPEGETKTFYNSGKL
-1087 GDKEVTGSVS
+1087 GDKKVTGNVS
-1097 YKNPARL
+1097 YKNPVRL
-1104 LKQSGVEGSL
+1104 IKQSGVEGSL
-1114 TPPEDNYYWDTDYKW
+1114 TPPEDYYWNTDYKW

-1164 TPIVLTDTLPAG
+1164 TPIILTDTLPAG

-1209 FSVGS
+1209 FSVGRS

-1220 TLKKDSYYLKD
+1220 TLEKDSYYLKD

-1278 EVIEKKG
+1278 EVIEKTG
-1285 SQRIEKDSTTGAEI
+1285 SQRTEKDSKTGAER
-1299 PKDIVDYSIVI
+1299 PKNIVDYSIVI

-1329 LEYGVGELNAVNL
+1329 LEYVAKQLSAVNL

-1383 KITLPDGLAC
+1383 KVTLPDELAC
-1393 VLKYSYQFDRGST
+1393 VLKYSYQYDRGTT
-1406 AGDILISNEA
+1406 AGDIQISNEA

-1424 ENKLNLQE
+1424 VNNLTLEE

-1441 HITIF
+1441 HIIVF

-1451 DFSKLLSGVSFELYK
+1451 DFSKLLSGVKFKLYEYKNQNWTEVKEL
-1466 YENQSWTKVTDLI
+1466 T

-1489 LGDKEDSLVKHD
+1489 LGDKKDSLVKHN
-1501 VLYKIVERE
+1501 VLYKLVETE

-1528 NKTKDDIWNSIS
+1528 NKTKDNIWDSIPWEMKNS
-1540 GEIQNG
+1540 EF
-1546 ELGNSKD
+1546 GNNKD
-1553 NIRTISKNGDAIYIT
+1553 NIRTISQNGDTIYIT

-1588 KPGAEKVTVKL
+1588 KPGAESVTVKL
-1599 QRETQTPT
+1599 QRETQTPA
-1607 GNKVTVNCYDKSG
+1607 GNKVTIHSKATNGANVD
-1620 LKKTET
+1620 KTEVF
-1626 IWIKSGTS
+1626 WVRPGTS
-1634 MRIKWNMDVKS
+1634 MRIRWNMNVDKTGVGTTFTYGL
-1645 DNEKYFDCNL
+1645 D
-1655 SGCTI
+1655 GCTLE
-1660 SWENDGW
+1660 WELEEGW
-1667 KRLPVIVTPEI
+1667 KNIPTIVTPPINGDVNIEI
-1678 SSDVSIN
+1678 SQTSYVQ
-1685 ITYTEWWGNFG
+1685 WGS
-1696 EGGSETNPIEV
+1696 GGSENNPIEV
-1707 AYTPDNGYDSSIDES
+1707 TYTPGGHNSSIDES
-1722 YNPDSVVLNAS
+1722 YNPDPVVLSAS
-1733 NNWKYVWKNLAQT
+1733 NNWKYVWKNLAQE
-1746 DENGNPYYYKVVEVS
+1746 DANGNPYYYKVVEVS

-1783 NTRTTSQDYELP
+1783 NIRTTSQDYELP

-1809 LALMAGSLMCE
+1809 LALMAGSLMCG
-1820 YVMRRKRRE
+1820 YVMKRKRRE
-1829 RRGN
+1829 RRKI

>member
-1 MKESLSQQ
+1 MKNTLLHQAAKFKLQ
-9 TANLKHKNNRHKRWK
+9 NRKHKRWQK
-24 GIVSILACMVVFCT
+24 AVSILACIVVFCT

-49 EGTPHCGKEEH
+49 EGTPHCGIEEH
-60 THTEDCY
+60 THTDECY
-67 EKKLICGKEEGEGAH
+67 ENRLICGKEEGEGAH
-82 HHTDEC
+82 THTDEC
-88 YREEPVLV
+88 Y
-96 CTTPE
+96 T
-101 SDGHQHTDDCY
+101 Q
-112 TEEQV
+112 EQT
-117 LTCTNTD
+117 L
-124 PDHVHNDID
+124 I
-133 GCYTTERKLTCGK
+133 CGL
-146 EEGEGAHHHT
+146 EEGEGAHTHT
-156 EECYETKRELICG
+156 EECYDEEGNLICG
-169 QEESDGH
+169 LEENEGHQHTEECYQTEDILTCDQEESEGH
-176 KHTDDCYK
+176 QHTAECY
-184 KELVCGKEE
+184 EQILACGKEE
-193 HKHILAC
+193 HTHSLAC
-200 YSDPNADVEDGNV
+200 YSDPNADVEDADT
-213 WQRTVSS
+213 WQNSVSS
-220 VTLTG
+220 VSLTG
-225 NWGADLAAI
+225 NWGSDLAAI
-234 AKTQSGYTEST
+234 AQTQIGYREST
-245 ANYAVAED
+245 SNYNVAED
-253 GQTIHGYTR
+253 GVTMNGYTR

-267 NDPYRDNWSAQFA
+267 GDPYRDNWSAQFT

-288 VPTSA
+288 IPSSA
-293 VPQNNDCSAWNYT
+293 MVQPSDCWEWAPVSKE
-306 IPDGYTPKT
+306 GYTPNT
-315 GDLLL
+315 GDLII
-320 LDTDSNGSA
+320 LDGNQDGTP
-329 DHAGIVTSVSD
+329 DHAGIV
-340 STLSAIVGDA
+340 LSANDTQVTTVIGDS
-350 DKAVRNNTY
+350 DKEVKQNTY
-359 NIGSENIKGYVSIPE
+359 NLDNAIIVGYVTMPRNPNFDYGDAEPAADDADAPE
-374 NPALATPTPEPTKE
+374 PDNNIEETPTAEPEET
-388 PEVTPEAQPTQAPEA
+388 PEVTPEAEEAIPEESQQTEKEEKKEEKKEVPA
-403 TPEVTEEPTQEPE
+403 VAEVTDTSWCTAE
-416 NKADDTA
+416 KA
-423 DDKADENKTQ
+423 
-433 DEDVKEDDG
+433 EDS
-442 KKDDTANNIEV
+442 NIE
-453 TPTPEV
+453 
-459 TETPEATPTP
+459 
-469 TKTPEDK
+469 D
-476 EKKNEEIIDFTEIS
+476 
-490 WCNVEKPEE
+490 
-499 ENSIEDDKDT
+499 
-509 ENEESIEEANFML
+509 EESEQSDIEVFSGE
-522 LSIEQDVSVM
+522 ECVS
-532 AANSGV
+532 ATATGNTI

-560 TEFND
+560 TEFNN

-572 IKYDIPAGILN
+572 IEYDIPAGILST
-583 ADNRVISYQ
+583 DNRVISYQ

-633 VDNGSRIDGDVGF
+633 VDSGSRIDGDVGF

-689 GTLSADK
+689 GTLSVDK

-722 NATYKKNVVIKD
+722 NATYKKDVVIKD
-734 KDGKTVTGDVVYYEN
+734 KEGKAVNGDVVYYEN
-749 QAPAESSFE
+749 QASAESSFE

-776 AAVGEG
+776 VAVGEG

-810 VIKKDGSYSEDTGK
+810 VINKKGSYSEDTGK
-824 IKWTITVYGEGDSLD
+824 IKWIITVYGEGDSLE

-848 GKKLPDG
+848 GKKLPEG
-855 YKATLNGEE
+855 SQATLNGKA
-864 IALPYTFG
+864 ITLPYTFG

-887 DAPDKAGNVNNKAE
+887 DASDKAGNVNNKAE

-916 VTKRDWDISKVST
+916 VTKRDWDISKFST

-955 NSLGTFTYE
+955 NSLGTFIYE
-964 DTIKNGSLDSEHYGI
+964 DTIKNGSSGSEHYGI
-979 RSELQQAIEKSIN
+979 RSELQQAIENSIN

-1006 TDRLKDC
+1006 TDKLKDC
-1013 SSWLSYTIT
+1013 SRWLSYTIT
-1022 YKNAAGEE
+1022 YKNADGNEVIDDNEE
-1030 VKDDDDKVKS
+1030 VKS
-1040 FIITFNTNPNS
+1040 FIITFNADPNS
-1051 DKNYAGKL
+1051 DKKYAGKL
-1059 IEFKYQTTGNIET
+1059 IEFEYQTIGNIET
-1072 IPEGQTETFYNNGKL
+1072 ISEGKTETFYNSGKL
-1087 GDKEVTGSVS
+1087 GNKEVTGNVS
-1097 YKNPARL
+1097 YKNPVRL
-1104 LKQSGVEGSL
+1104 IKQSGVDGSL
-1114 TPPEDNYYWDTDYKW
+1114 IPPEDNYYWNTDYKW

-1181 GSGYALY
+1181 DSGYALY

-1209 FSVGS
+1209 FSVGN

-1220 TLKKDSYYLKD
+1220 TLKENSYYLKD

-1243 TDDTKLDGAGTAT
+1243 TDDTKLDGTGTAT

-1278 EVIEKKG
+1278 EVIEKTG
-1285 SQRIEKDSTTGAEI
+1285 SQRIEKDSKNGTEI
-1299 PKDIVDYSIVI
+1299 PKNIVDYSIVI
-1310 NPNAEDLDDE
+1310 NPHAEDLDDE

-1329 LEYGVGELNAVNL
+1329 FKYDAKQLSAVNL

-1368 YVIEYNDSS
+1368 YVIEYNDLS

-1383 KITLPDGLAC
+1383 KVTLPDELAC
-1393 VLKYSYQFDRGST
+1393 VLKYSYQYDRGNT
-1406 AGDILISNEA
+1406 AGDIHISNEA
-1416 KLGSHSSK
+1416 KLGSHTSK
-1424 ENKLNLQE
+1424 ENSFTLKE
-1432 ATSYANANK
+1432 STSYANANK

-1451 DFSKLLSGVSFELYK
+1451 DFSKLLSGVKFELYK
-1466 YENQSWTKVTDLI
+1466 YENSKWEKVKDLTTDQ
-1479 TDKNGRIDIS
+1479 NGRIDIS

-1501 VLYKIVERE
+1501 VLYKIVEIA
-1510 TQDGY
+1510 TQEGY
-1515 EVSDKPYYIVSLE
+1515 DLSNKPYYIVSLE
-1528 NKTKDDIWNSIS
+1528 NKTKDEIWNSIPW
-1540 GEIQNG
+1540 ETQNG

-1588 KPGAEKVTVKL
+1588 KPGAESVTVKL

-1607 GNKVTVNCYDKSG
+1607 GNKVTIHSKATNGANVD
-1620 LKKTET
+1620 KTEVF
-1626 IWIKSGTS
+1626 WVRPGTS
-1634 MRIKWNMDVKS
+1634 MRIRWNMKVDKTEVDTKFTYGL
-1645 DNEKYFDCNL
+1645 D
-1655 SGCTI
+1655 GCTLE
-1660 SWENDGW
+1660 WEQEEGW
-1667 KRLPVIVTPEI
+1667 KNIPTIVTPPINGDVNIEI
-1678 SSDVSIN
+1678 SQTSYV
-1685 ITYTEWWGNFG
+1685 YWGS
-1696 EGGSETNPIEV
+1696 GGSENNPIEV
-1707 AYTPDNGYDSSIDES
+1707 TYTPGGHNSSIDES
-1722 YNPDSVVLNAS
+1722 YKPNPVILDAS
-1733 NNWKYVWKNLAQT
+1733 NNWKYVWKNLVQEDA
-1746 DENGNPYYYKVVEVS
+1746 NGNPYYYKVVEVS

-1770 TNNDVQSGEVIVT
+1770 TNNDVKSGEVIVT

-1809 LALMAGSLMCE
+1809 LALMAGSLMCG

-1829 RRGN
+1829 RREI

>member
-1 MKESLSQQ
+1 MKNTLLHQAAKFKLQ
-9 TANLKHKNNRHKRWK
+9 NRKHKRWQK
-24 GIVSILACMVVFCT
+24 AVSILACIVVFCT

-49 EGTPHCGKEEH
+49 EGTPHCGIEEH
-60 THTEDCY
+60 THTDECY
-67 EKKLICGKEEGEGAH
+67 ENRLICGKEEGEGAH
-82 HHTDEC
+82 THTDEC
-88 YREEPVLV
+88 Y
-96 CTTPE
+96 T
-101 SDGHQHTDDCY
+101 Q
-112 TEEQV
+112 EQT
-117 LTCTNTD
+117 L
-124 PDHVHNDID
+124 I
-133 GCYTTERKLTCGK
+133 CGL
-146 EEGEGAHHHT
+146 EEGEGAHTHT
-156 EECYETKRELICG
+156 EECYDEEGNLICG
-169 QEESDGH
+169 LEENEGHQHTEECYQTENVLTCDQEESEGH
-176 KHTDDCYK
+176 QHTAECY
-184 KELVCGKEE
+184 EQVLACGKEE
-193 HKHILAC
+193 HAHSLAC
-200 YSDPNADVEDGNV
+200 YSDPNADVEDADT
-213 WQRTVSS
+213 WQNSVSS
-220 VTLTG
+220 VSLTG
-225 NWGADLAAI
+225 NWGSDLAAI
-234 AKTQSGYTEST
+234 AQTQIGYREST
-245 ANYAVAED
+245 SNYNVAED
-253 GQTIHGYTR
+253 GATMNGYTR

-267 NDPYRDNWSAQFA
+267 GDPYRDNWSAQFT

-288 VPTSA
+288 IPSSA
-293 VPQNNDCSAWNYT
+293 MVQPSDCWEWAPVSKE
-306 IPDGYTPKT
+306 GYTPNT
-315 GDLLL
+315 GDLII
-320 LDTDSNGSA
+320 LDGNQDGTP
-329 DHAGIVTSVSD
+329 DHAGIVLNANDTQVTTVIGDSD
-340 STLSAIVGDA
+340 KEV
-350 DKAVRNNTY
+350 KQNTY
-359 NIGSENIKGYVSIPE
+359 NLDNAIIVGYVTMPR
-374 NPALATPTPEPTKE
+374 NPNFDYGDEEPAVDDADAPEPDNNIEETSTAE
-388 PEVTPEAQPTQAPEA
+388 PEETPEVTPEAEEAIPE
-403 TPEVTEEPTQEPE
+403 ESQQTE
-416 NKADDTA
+416 
-423 DDKADENKTQ
+423 
-433 DEDVKEDDG
+433 
-442 KKDDTANNIEV
+442 
-453 TPTPEV
+453 
-459 TETPEATPTP
+459 
-469 TKTPEDK
+469 K
-476 EKKNEEIIDFTEIS
+476 EKKKEEKKEVPAVAEVTDTS
-490 WCNVEKPEE
+490 WCTAEKAEDS
-499 ENSIEDDKDT
+499 NIED
-509 ENEESIEEANFML
+509 EESEQSDIEVFSGE
-522 LSIEQDVSVM
+522 ECVS
-532 AANSGV
+532 ATATGNTI

-560 TEFND
+560 TEFNN

-572 IKYDIPAGILN
+572 IVYDIPAGILST
-583 ADNRVISYQ
+583 DNRVISYQ

-661 IFGGKGGTITIKKE
+661 IFGGKGGTIIIKKE
-675 EETPETGDINITKE
+675 EETPETGDINIAKE

-709 GTKKTVTVKDYLK
+709 GTKKTVIVKDYLK
-722 NATYKKNVVIKD
+722 NATYKKDVVIKD
-734 KDGKTVTGDVVYYEN
+734 KDGKTVSGNVVYNETK
-749 QAPAESSFE
+749 APAESSFE
-758 IKNLPE
+758 IRDLPE

-855 YKATLNGEE
+855 YNATLNGEA
-864 IALPYTFG
+864 ITLPYTFG

-887 DAPDKAGNVNNKAE
+887 NAPDKAGKVKNKAE
-901 LTKDGKGYSSDATVN
+901 LTKGDKGYSSDATVG

-964 DTIKNGSLDSEHYGI
+964 DTIENGSLDSEHYGI
-979 RSELQQAIEKSIN
+979 RSELQQAIENSIN

-1006 TDRLKDC
+1006 TDSLKDC

-1022 YKNAAGEE
+1022 YKNAAGKK
-1030 VKDDDDKVKS
+1030 VTDDNDKVNS
-1040 FIITFNTNPNS
+1040 FIITFNADPNS
-1051 DKNYAGKL
+1051 DKKYAGKL
-1059 IEFKYQTTGNIET
+1059 IEFEYQTIGNIET
-1072 IPEGQTETFYNNGKL
+1072 IPEGETKTFYNSGKL
-1087 GDKEVTGSVS
+1087 GDKKVTGNVS
-1097 YKNPARL
+1097 YKNPVRL
-1104 LKQSGVEGSL
+1104 IKQSGVEGSL
-1114 TPPEDNYYWDTDYKW
+1114 TPPEDYYWNTDYKW

-1164 TPIVLTDTLPAG
+1164 TPIILTDTLPAG

-1209 FSVGS
+1209 FSVGRS

-1220 TLKKDSYYLKD
+1220 TLEKDSYYLKD

-1278 EVIEKKG
+1278 EVIEKTG
-1285 SQRIEKDSTTGAEI
+1285 SQRTEKDSKTGAER
-1299 PKDIVDYSIVI
+1299 PKNIVDYSIVI

-1329 LEYGVGELNAVNL
+1329 LEYVAKQLSAVNL

-1383 KITLPDGLAC
+1383 KVTLPDELAC
-1393 VLKYSYQFDRGST
+1393 VLKYSYQYDRGTT
-1406 AGDILISNEA
+1406 AGDIQISNEA

-1424 ENKLNLQE
+1424 VNNLTLEE

-1441 HITIF
+1441 HIIVF

-1451 DFSKLLSGVSFELYK
+1451 DFSKLLSGVKFKLYEYKNQNWTEVKEL
-1466 YENQSWTKVTDLI
+1466 T

-1489 LGDKEDSLVKHD
+1489 LGDKKDSLVKHN
-1501 VLYKIVERE
+1501 VLYKLVETE

-1528 NKTKDDIWNSIS
+1528 NKTKDNIWDSIPWEMKNS
-1540 GEIQNG
+1540 EF
-1546 ELGNSKD
+1546 GNNKD
-1553 NIRTISKNGDAIYIT
+1553 NIRTISQNGDTIYIT

-1588 KPGAEKVTVKL
+1588 KPGAESVTVKL
-1599 QRETQTPT
+1599 QRETQTPA
-1607 GNKVTVNCYDKSG
+1607 GNKVTIHSKATNGANVD
-1620 LKKTET
+1620 KTEVF
-1626 IWIKSGTS
+1626 WVRPGTS
-1634 MRIKWNMDVKS
+1634 MRIRWNMNVDKTGVGTTFTYGL
-1645 DNEKYFDCNL
+1645 D
-1655 SGCTI
+1655 GCTLE
-1660 SWENDGW
+1660 WELEEGW
-1667 KRLPVIVTPEI
+1667 KNIPTIVTPPINGDVNIEI
-1678 SSDVSIN
+1678 SQTSYVQ
-1685 ITYTEWWGNFG
+1685 WGS
-1696 EGGSETNPIEV
+1696 GGSENNPIEV
-1707 AYTPDNGYDSSIDES
+1707 TYTPGGHNSSIDES
-1722 YNPDSVVLNAS
+1722 YNPDPVVLSAS
-1733 NNWKYVWKNLAQT
+1733 NNWKYVWKNLAQE
-1746 DENGNPYYYKVVEVS
+1746 DANGNPYYYKVVEVS

-1783 NTRTTSQDYELP
+1783 NIRTTSQDYELP

-1809 LALMAGSLMCE
+1809 LALMAGSLMCG
-1820 YVMRRKRRE
+1820 YVMKRKRRE
-1829 RRGN
+1829 RRKI

>member
-112 TEEQV
+112 TEEKV

-169 QEESDGH
+169 QEENDGH

-234 AKTQSGYTEST
+234 AQTQNGYTEST

-293 VPQNNDCSAWNYT
+293 VPQNSDCSAWNYT

-329 DHAGIVTSVSD
+329 DHAGIVTSVSG
-340 STLSAIVGDA
+340 STLTAIVGDA

-359 NIGSENIKGYVSIPE
+359 NIGSETIKGYVSIPE
-374 NPALATPTPEPTKE
+374 NPALATPTPEPTEE
-388 PEVTPEAQPTQAPEA
+388 PEVTPEAQPTQEPEA
-403 TPEVTEEPTQEPE
+403 TPDAEPTQEPE
-416 NKADDTA
+416 NKV
-423 DDKADENKTQ
+423 DENKDQ
-433 DEDVKEDDG
+433 DADSKEDDS

-469 TKTPEDK
+469 TETPEDK

-602 LNGVVYSKGSA
+602 LSGVVYSKGNA
-613 VGTYTISSTGL
+613 VGTYTISSMGL

-633 VDNGSRIDGDVGF
+633 VESGSRIDGDVGF

-709 GTKKTVTVKDYLK
+709 GTKKTVIVKDYLK
-722 NATYKKNVVIKD
+722 NATYKKDVVIKD
-734 KDGKTVTGDVVYYEN
+734 KDGKTVSGNVVYNETK
-749 QAPAESSFE
+749 APAESSFE
-758 IKNLPE
+758 IRDLPE

-810 VIKKDGSYSEDTGK
+810 VINKAGSYSEDTGK
-824 IKWTITVYGEGDSLD
+824 IKWTITVYGEGDSLE

-855 YKATLNGEE
+855 YNATLNGEA
-864 IALPYTFG
+864 ITLPYTFG

-887 DAPDKAGNVNNKAE
+887 DAPDKAGSVNNKAE
-901 LTKDGKGYSSDATVN
+901 LTKDGKGYSSDATVG
-916 VTKRDWDISKVST
+916 VTKRDWDISKFST

-964 DTIKNGSLDSEHYGI
+964 DTIKNGSSSSEHYGI
-979 RSELQQAIEKSIN
+979 RSELQQAIKNSIK
-992 IKYLVNDNGQMRDQ
+992 IKYLVNDNGQIRDQ
-1006 TDRLKDC
+1006 TDDLNKC
-1013 SSWLSYTIT
+1013 SGWLSYTIT
-1022 YKNAAGEE
+1022 YKNAAGDE
-1030 VKDDDDKVKS
+1030 VKDDSDKVKS
-1040 FIITFNTNPNS
+1040 FIITFKADPNS
-1051 DKNYAGKL
+1051 GKKYAGKL
-1059 IEFKYQTTGNIET
+1059 IEFEYKTIGNIEA
-1072 IPEGQTETFYNNGKL
+1072 IPEGETETFYNSGEL
-1087 GDKEVTGSVS
+1087 GDKEVTGNVS
-1097 YKNPARL
+1097 YKNPVRL
-1104 LKQSGVEGSL
+1104 IKQSGVEGSL
-1114 TPPEDNYYWDTDYKW
+1114 TRPDYEWWNDGYKW
-1129 NGAYSDSQKE
+1129 NGAYSAEQKE
-1139 AKLGENKYIYYR
+1139 AKLGEDKYIYYR

-1164 TPIVLTDTLPAG
+1164 TPIVLTDTLPEG
-1176 TEFVE
+1176 TEFVT

-1188 TNAACNGVWR
+1188 SNAACNAVWR
-1198 WENNKDITKPG
+1198 YEQNKDITDPE
-1209 FSVGS
+1209 FSVGN

-1220 TLKKDSYYLKD
+1220 TLKENSYYLSN

-1243 TDDTKLDGAGTAT
+1243 TDDTKLDGTGTAT

-1263 GDREASTDTDIKKNH
+1263 GNREASTDTDIKKNH

-1329 LEYGVGELNAVNL
+1329 LKYGAGELNAVNL

-1383 KITLPDGLAC
+1383 KVTLPDELAC
-1393 VLKYSYQFDRGST
+1393 VLKYSYQYDRGTT
-1406 AGDILISNEA
+1406 ANDIQISNEA
-1416 KLGSHSSK
+1416 KLGSHTSK
-1424 ENKLNLQE
+1424 EKFVTLKEL
-1432 ATSYANANK
+1432 TSYANANK

-1451 DFSKLLSGVSFELYK
+1451 DFSKLLSGVNFELYK
-1466 YENQSWTKVTDLI
+1466 YENQGWTKVTDLT

-1489 LGDKEDSLVKHD
+1489 LGDNEDSLVKHD
-1501 VLYKIVERE
+1501 VLYKIVETA
-1510 TQDGY
+1510 TQEGY
-1515 EVSDKPYYIVSLE
+1515 DLSNKPYYIVSLE
-1528 NKTKDDIWNSIS
+1528 NKTKDEIWSSIPW
-1540 GEIQNG
+1540 ETQNG

-1588 KPGAEKVTVKL
+1588 KPGAENVTVKL
-1599 QRETQTPT
+1599 QRETQMPT
-1607 GNKVTVNCYDKSG
+1607 GNKVTIHSKATNGANVD
-1620 LKKTET
+1620 KTEVF
-1626 IWIKSGTS
+1626 WVRPGTS
-1634 MRIKWNMDVKS
+1634 MRIRWNMHVDKTGVGTTFT
-1645 DNEKYFDCNL
+1645 YGL
-1655 SGCTI
+1655 AGCTLE
-1660 SWENDGW
+1660 WEMEEGW
-1667 KRLPVIVTPEI
+1667 KNIPTIVTPPINGDVNIEI
-1678 SSDVSIN
+1678 SQTSYVH
-1685 ITYTEWWGNFG
+1685 WGS
-1696 EGGSETNPIEV
+1696 GGSENNPISVE
-1707 AYTPDNGYDSSIDES
+1707 YTPGGHNSSIDES
-1722 YNPDSVVLNAS
+1722 YNPNSVILNAS
-1733 NNWKYVWKNLAQT
+1733 NNWKYVWKNLAQQ
-1746 DENGNPYYYKVVEVS
+1746 DANGNPYYYKVVEVS

-1809 LALMAGSLMCE
+1809 LALMAGSLMCG

-1829 RRGN
+1829 RREH

>member
-1 MKESLSQQ
+1 MKNTLLHQAAKFKLQ
-9 TANLKHKNNRHKRWK
+9 NRKHKRWQK
-24 GIVSILACMVVFCT
+24 AVSILACIVVFCT

-49 EGTPHCGKEEH
+49 EGTPHCGIEEH
-60 THTEDCY
+60 THTDECY
-67 EKKLICGKEEGEGAH
+67 ENRLICGKEEGEGAH
-82 HHTDEC
+82 THTDEC
-88 YREEPVLV
+88 Y
-96 CTTPE
+96 T
-101 SDGHQHTDDCY
+101 Q
-112 TEEQV
+112 EQT
-117 LTCTNTD
+117 L
-124 PDHVHNDID
+124 I
-133 GCYTTERKLTCGK
+133 CGL
-146 EEGEGAHHHT
+146 EEGEGAHTHT
-156 EECYETKRELICG
+156 EECYDEEGNLICG
-169 QEESDGH
+169 LEENEGHQHTEECYQTENVLTCDQEESEGH
-176 KHTDDCYK
+176 QHTAECY
-184 KELVCGKEE
+184 EQVLACGKEE
-193 HKHILAC
+193 HAHSLAC
-200 YSDPNADVEDGNV
+200 YSDPNADVEDADT
-213 WQRTVSS
+213 WQNSVSS
-220 VTLTG
+220 VSLTG
-225 NWGADLAAI
+225 NWGSDLAAI
-234 AKTQSGYTEST
+234 AQTQIGYREST
-245 ANYAVAED
+245 SNYNVAED
-253 GQTIHGYTR
+253 GATMNGYTR

-267 NDPYRDNWSAQFA
+267 GDPYRDNWSAQFT

-288 VPTSA
+288 IPSSA
-293 VPQNNDCSAWNYT
+293 MVQPSDCWEWAPVSKE
-306 IPDGYTPKT
+306 GYTPNT
-315 GDLLL
+315 GDLII
-320 LDTDSNGSA
+320 LDGNQDGTP
-329 DHAGIVTSVSD
+329 DHAGIVLNANDAQVTTVIGDSD
-340 STLSAIVGDA
+340 KEV
-350 DKAVRNNTY
+350 KQNTY
-359 NIGSENIKGYVSIPE
+359 NLDNAIIVGYVTMPR
-374 NPALATPTPEPTKE
+374 NPNFDYGDAEPAADDADAQESDNNNIEETPTAEPEET
-388 PEVTPEAQPTQAPEA
+388 PEVTPEAEEAIPEESQQTEKEEKKEVPA
-403 TPEVTEEPTQEPE
+403 VAEVTDTSWCTAE
-416 NKADDTA
+416 KA
-423 DDKADENKTQ
+423 
-433 DEDVKEDDG
+433 EDS
-442 KKDDTANNIEV
+442 NIE
-453 TPTPEV
+453 
-459 TETPEATPTP
+459 
-469 TKTPEDK
+469 D
-476 EKKNEEIIDFTEIS
+476 
-490 WCNVEKPEE
+490 
-499 ENSIEDDKDT
+499 
-509 ENEESIEEANFML
+509 EESEQSDIEVFSGE
-522 LSIEQDVSVM
+522 ECVS
-532 AANSGV
+532 ATATGNTI

-560 TEFND
+560 TEFNN

-572 IKYDIPAGILN
+572 IVYDIPAGILST
-583 ADNRVISYQ
+583 DNRVISYQ

-661 IFGGKGGTITIKKE
+661 IFGGKGGTIIIKKE

-709 GTKKTVTVKDYLK
+709 GTKKTVIVKDYLK
-722 NATYKKNVVIKD
+722 NATYKKDVVIKD
-734 KDGKTVTGDVVYYEN
+734 KDGKTVSGNVVYNETK
-749 QAPAESSFE
+749 APAESSFE
-758 IKNLPE
+758 IRDLPE

-824 IKWTITVYGEGDSLD
+824 IKWTITVYGEGDSLE

-855 YKATLNGEE
+855 YNATLNGEA
-864 IALPYTFG
+864 ITLPYTFG

-887 DAPDKAGNVNNKAE
+887 DAPDKAGSVNNKAE
-901 LTKDGKGYSSDATVN
+901 LTKDGKGYSSDATVG

-964 DTIKNGSLDSEHYGI
+964 DTIENGSLDSEHYGI
-979 RSELQQAIEKSIN
+979 RSELQQAIENSIN

-1006 TDRLKDC
+1006 TDSLKDC

-1022 YKNAAGEE
+1022 YKNAAGKK
-1030 VKDDDDKVKS
+1030 VTDDNDKVNS
-1040 FIITFNTNPNS
+1040 FIITFNADPNS
-1051 DKNYAGKL
+1051 DKKYAGKL
-1059 IEFKYQTTGNIET
+1059 IEFEYQTIGNIET
-1072 IPEGQTETFYNNGKL
+1072 IPEGETKTFYNSGKL
-1087 GDKEVTGSVS
+1087 GDKKVTGNVS
-1097 YKNPARL
+1097 YKNPVRL
-1104 LKQSGVEGSL
+1104 IKQSGVEGSL
-1114 TPPEDNYYWDTDYKW
+1114 TPPEDYYWNTDYKW

-1164 TPIVLTDTLPAG
+1164 TPIILTDTLPAG

-1209 FSVGS
+1209 FSVGRS

-1220 TLKKDSYYLKD
+1220 TLEKDSYYLKD

-1278 EVIEKKG
+1278 EVIEKTG
-1285 SQRIEKDSTTGAEI
+1285 SQRTEKDSKTGAER
-1299 PKDIVDYSIVI
+1299 PKNIVDYSIVI

-1329 LEYGVGELNAVNL
+1329 LKYDAKQLSAVNL

-1383 KITLPDGLAC
+1383 KVTLPDELAC
-1393 VLKYSYQFDRGST
+1393 VLKYSYQYDRGTT
-1406 AGDILISNEA
+1406 AGDIPISNEA

-1424 ENKLNLQE
+1424 VNNLTLEE

-1441 HITIF
+1441 HIIVF

-1451 DFSKLLSGVSFELYK
+1451 DFSKLLSGVKFKLYEYKNQNWTEVKEL
-1466 YENQSWTKVTDLI
+1466 T

-1489 LGDKEDSLVKHD
+1489 LGDKEDSLVKHN
-1501 VLYKIVERE
+1501 VLYKLVETE

-1546 ELGNSKD
+1546 ELGNNKD
-1553 NIRTISKNGDAIYIT
+1553 NIRTISQNGDTIYIT

-1588 KPGAEKVTVKL
+1588 KPGAESVTVKL

-1607 GNKVTVNCYDKSG
+1607 GNKVTVNCYDASG

-1626 IWIKSGTS
+1626 VWIKSGTS
-1634 MRIKWNMDVKS
+1634 MRIKWNMSTDES
-1645 DNEKYFDCNL
+1645 HFSFDL
-1655 SGCTI
+1655 PGCTVKWESDKI
-1660 SWENDGW
+1660 DSW
-1667 KRLPVIVTPEI
+1667 KKLPVIVTPEI

-1685 ITYTEWWGNFG
+1685 ITYTAWWGNYG
-1696 EGGSETNPIEV
+1696 EGGSESNPIEV
-1707 AYTPDNGYDSSIDES
+1707 TYTPCGHNSSIDES
-1722 YNPDSVVLNAS
+1722 YNPDQVILDAS
-1733 NNWKYVWKNLAQT
+1733 NNWKYVWKNLAQE
-1746 DENGNPYYYKVVEVS
+1746 DANGNPYYYKVVEVS

-1809 LALMAGSLMCE
+1809 LALMAGSLMCG

-1829 RRGN
+1829 RREI

>member
-1 MKESLSQQ
+1 MKNTLLHQAAKFKLQ
-9 TANLKHKNNRHKRWK
+9 NRKHKRWQK
-24 GIVSILACMVVFCT
+24 AVSILACIVVFCT

-49 EGTPHCGKEEH
+49 EGTPHCGIEEH
-60 THTEDCY
+60 THTDECY
-67 EKKLICGKEEGEGAH
+67 ENRLICGKEEGEGAH
-82 HHTDEC
+82 THTDEC
-88 YREEPVLV
+88 Y
-96 CTTPE
+96 T
-101 SDGHQHTDDCY
+101 Q
-112 TEEQV
+112 EQT
-117 LTCTNTD
+117 L
-124 PDHVHNDID
+124 I
-133 GCYTTERKLTCGK
+133 CGL
-146 EEGEGAHHHT
+146 EEGEGAHTHT
-156 EECYETKRELICG
+156 EECYDEEGNLICG
-169 QEESDGH
+169 LEENEGHQHTEECYQTENILTCDQEESEGH
-176 KHTDDCYK
+176 QHTAECY
-184 KELVCGKEE
+184 EQVLACGKEE
-193 HKHILAC
+193 HAHSLAC
-200 YSDPNADVEDGNV
+200 YSDPNADVEDADT
-213 WQRTVSS
+213 WQNSVSS
-220 VTLTG
+220 VSLTG
-225 NWGADLAAI
+225 NWGSDLAAI
-234 AKTQSGYTEST
+234 AQTQIGYREST
-245 ANYAVAED
+245 SNYNVAED
-253 GQTIHGYTR
+253 GATMNGYTR

-267 NDPYRDNWSAQFA
+267 GDPYRDNWSAQFT

-288 VPTSA
+288 IPTSA
-293 VPQNNDCSAWNYT
+293 MVQPSDCWEWAPVSKE
-306 IPDGYTPKT
+306 GYTPNT
-315 GDLLL
+315 GDLII
-320 LDTDSNGSA
+320 LDGNQDGTP
-329 DHAGIVTSVSD
+329 DHAGIVLNANDTQVTTVIGDSD
-340 STLSAIVGDA
+340 KEV
-350 DKAVRNNTY
+350 KQNTY
-359 NIGSENIKGYVSIPE
+359 NLDNAIIVGYVTMPR
-374 NPALATPTPEPTKE
+374 NPNFDYGDEEPAADDADAQEPDNNNIEETPTAEPEET
-388 PEVTPEAQPTQAPEA
+388 PEVTPEAEEAIPE
-403 TPEVTEEPTQEPE
+403 ESQQTE
-416 NKADDTA
+416 
-423 DDKADENKTQ
+423 
-433 DEDVKEDDG
+433 
-442 KKDDTANNIEV
+442 
-453 TPTPEV
+453 
-459 TETPEATPTP
+459 
-469 TKTPEDK
+469 K
-476 EKKNEEIIDFTEIS
+476 EKKKEEKKEVPAVAEVTDTS
-490 WCNVEKPEE
+490 WCTAEKAEDS
-499 ENSIEDDKDT
+499 NIED
-509 ENEESIEEANFML
+509 EESEQSDIEVFSGE
-522 LSIEQDVSVM
+522 ECVS
-532 AANSGV
+532 ATATGNTI

-560 TEFND
+560 TEFNN

-572 IKYDIPAGILN
+572 IVYDIPAGILST
-583 ADNRVISYQ
+583 DNRVISYQ

-661 IFGGKGGTITIKKE
+661 IFGGKGGTIIIKKE
-675 EETPETGDINITKE
+675 EETPETGDINIAKE

-709 GTKKTVTVKDYLK
+709 GTKKTVIVKDYLK
-722 NATYKKNVVIKD
+722 NATYKKDVVIKD
-734 KDGKTVTGDVVYYEN
+734 KDGKTVSGNVVYNETK
-749 QAPAESSFE
+749 APAESSFE
-758 IKNLPE
+758 IRDLPE

-855 YKATLNGEE
+855 YNATLNGEA
-864 IALPYTFG
+864 ITLPYTFG

-887 DAPDKAGNVNNKAE
+887 NAPDKAGNVNNKAE

-964 DTIKNGSLDSEHYGI
+964 DTIKNGNLDSEHYGI
-979 RSELQQAIEKSIN
+979 ISELQEAIKNSIK
-992 IKYLVNDNGQMRDQ
+992 IKYLVNDNGQIRDQ
-1006 TDRLKDC
+1006 TDDLNKC
-1013 SSWLSYTIT
+1013 SDWLSYTIT
-1022 YKNAAGEE
+1022 YKNAAGGE
-1030 VKDDDDKVKS
+1030 VTDDNDKVNS
-1040 FIITFNTNPNS
+1040 FIITFNADPNS
-1051 DKNYAGKL
+1051 DKKYAGKL
-1059 IEFKYQTTGNIET
+1059 IEFEYQTIGNIEN
-1072 IPEGQTETFYNNGKL
+1072 IPVGETETFYNSGKL
-1087 GDKEVTGSVS
+1087 GDKEVTGNVS
-1097 YKNPARL
+1097 YKNPVRL
-1104 LKQSGVEGSL
+1104 IKQSGVEGSL
-1114 TPPEDNYYWDTDYKW
+1114 TRPDEKWWNTAYQW
-1129 NGAYSDSQKE
+1129 NGAYSGEQKE
-1139 AKLGENKYIYYR
+1139 AKLGEGKYIYYR

-1164 TPIVLTDTLPAG
+1164 TPIILTDTLPEG
-1176 TEFVE
+1176 TEFVK

-1188 TNAACNGVWR
+1188 SNAACNAVWR
-1198 WENNKDITKPG
+1198 TNTDITDPE
-1209 FSVGS
+1209 FSVGN

-1220 TLKKDSYYLKD
+1220 TLKENSYYLEN

-1243 TDDTKLDGAGTAT
+1243 TDDTKLDGTGTAT

-1278 EVIEKKG
+1278 EVIEKTG
-1285 SQRIEKDSTTGAEI
+1285 SQRFEKDSQTGAKI
-1299 PKDIVDYSIVI
+1299 WKDIVDYSIVI

-1329 LEYGVGELNAVNL
+1329 LKYDAKQLNAINL

-1383 KITLPDGLAC
+1383 KVTLPDELAC
-1393 VLKYSYQFDRGST
+1393 VLKYSYQYDRGTT
-1406 AGDILISNEA
+1406 AGDIPISNEA
-1416 KLGSHSSK
+1416 KLGSHTSK
-1424 ENKLNLQE
+1424 EDSFTLKE
-1432 ATSYANANK
+1432 STSYANANK
-1441 HITIF
+1441 HIIVF

-1451 DFSKLLSGVSFELYK
+1451 DFSKLLSGVKFKLYEYKNQNWTEVKEL
-1466 YENQSWTKVTDLI
+1466 T

-1489 LGDKEDSLVKHD
+1489 LGDKEDSLVKHN
-1501 VLYKIVERE
+1501 VLYKLVETE

-1588 KPGAEKVTVKL
+1588 KPGAESVTVKL

-1607 GNKVTVNCYDKSG
+1607 GNKVTIHSKATNGHNVD
-1620 LKKTET
+1620 KTEVF
-1626 IWIKSGTS
+1626 WVRPGTS
-1634 MRIKWNMDVKS
+1634 MRIRWNMNVDKAGVGTTFTYGL
-1645 DNEKYFDCNL
+1645 D
-1655 SGCTI
+1655 GCTLE
-1660 SWENDGW
+1660 WELEGGW
-1667 KRLPVIVTPEI
+1667 MNIPTIVTPPINGDVNIEI
-1678 SSDVSIN
+1678 SQTSYVF
-1685 ITYTEWWGNFG
+1685 WGS
-1696 EGGSETNPIEV
+1696 GGSENNPISVE
-1707 AYTPDNGYDSSIDES
+1707 YTPGGHNSSIDES
-1722 YNPDSVVLNAS
+1722 YNPDQVILDAS
-1733 NNWKYVWKNLAQT
+1733 NNWKYVWKNLAQE
-1746 DENGNPYYYKVVEVS
+1746 DANGNPYYYKVVEVS

-1809 LALMAGSLMCE
+1809 LALMAGSLMCG

-1829 RRGN
+1829 RREI

>member
-1 MKESLSQQ
+1 MKNTLLHQAAKFKLQ
-9 TANLKHKNNRHKRWK
+9 NRKHKRWQK
-24 GIVSILACMVVFCT
+24 AVSILACIVVFCT

-49 EGTPHCGKEEH
+49 EGTPHCGIEEH
-60 THTEDCY
+60 THTDECY
-67 EKKLICGKEEGEGAH
+67 ENRLICGKEEGEGAH
-82 HHTDEC
+82 THTDEC
-88 YREEPVLV
+88 Y
-96 CTTPE
+96 T
-101 SDGHQHTDDCY
+101 Q
-112 TEEQV
+112 EQT
-117 LTCTNTD
+117 L
-124 PDHVHNDID
+124 I
-133 GCYTTERKLTCGK
+133 CGL
-146 EEGEGAHHHT
+146 EEGEGAHTHT
-156 EECYETKRELICG
+156 EECYDEEGNLICG
-169 QEESDGH
+169 LEENEGHQHTEECYQTENILTCDQEESEGH
-176 KHTDDCYK
+176 QHTAECY
-184 KELVCGKEE
+184 EQVLACGKEE
-193 HKHILAC
+193 HAHSLAC
-200 YSDPNADVEDGNV
+200 YSDPNADVEDADT
-213 WQRTVSS
+213 WQNSVSS
-220 VTLTG
+220 VSLTG
-225 NWGADLAAI
+225 NWGSDLAAI
-234 AKTQSGYTEST
+234 AQTQIGYREST
-245 ANYAVAED
+245 SNYNVAED
-253 GQTIHGYTR
+253 GATMNGYTR

-267 NDPYRDNWSAQFA
+267 GDPYRDNWSAQFT

-288 VPTSA
+288 IPSSA
-293 VPQNNDCSAWNYT
+293 MVQPSDCWEWAPVSKE
-306 IPDGYTPKT
+306 GYTPNT
-315 GDLLL
+315 GDLII
-320 LDTDSNGSA
+320 LDGNQDGTP
-329 DHAGIVTSVSD
+329 DHAGIVLNANDTQVTTVIGDSD
-340 STLSAIVGDA
+340 KEV
-350 DKAVRNNTY
+350 KQNTY
-359 NIGSENIKGYVSIPE
+359 NLDNAIIVGYVTMPR
-374 NPALATPTPEPTKE
+374 NPNFDYGDEEPAVDDADAPEPDNNIEETSTAE
-388 PEVTPEAQPTQAPEA
+388 PEETPEVTPEAEEAIPE
-403 TPEVTEEPTQEPE
+403 ESQQTE
-416 NKADDTA
+416 
-423 DDKADENKTQ
+423 
-433 DEDVKEDDG
+433 
-442 KKDDTANNIEV
+442 
-453 TPTPEV
+453 
-459 TETPEATPTP
+459 
-469 TKTPEDK
+469 K
-476 EKKNEEIIDFTEIS
+476 EKKKEEKKEVPAVAEVTDTS
-490 WCNVEKPEE
+490 WCTAEKAEDS
-499 ENSIEDDKDT
+499 NIED
-509 ENEESIEEANFML
+509 EESEQSDIEVFSGE
-522 LSIEQDVSVM
+522 ECVS
-532 AANSGV
+532 ATATGNTI

-560 TEFND
+560 TEFNN

-572 IKYDIPAGILN
+572 IEYDIPAGILST
-583 ADNRVISYQ
+583 DNRVISYQ

-661 IFGGKGGTITIKKE
+661 IFGGKGGTIIIKKE
-675 EETPETGDINITKE
+675 EETPETGNINITKE
-689 GTLSADK
+689 GTLSEDK

-734 KDGKTVTGDVVYYEN
+734 KDGKTVSGNVVYNETK
-749 QAPAESSFE
+749 APAESSFE
-758 IKNLPE
+758 IKDLPE

-824 IKWTITVYGEGDSLD
+824 IKWIITVYGEGDSLD

-855 YKATLNGEE
+855 YNATLNGEE
-864 IALPYTFG
+864 ITLPYTFG

-887 DAPDKAGNVNNKAE
+887 DVPDKAGKVKNKAE
-901 LTKDGKGYSSDATVN
+901 LTKGDKGYSSDATVN
-916 VTKRDWDISKVST
+916 VTKRDWDISKIST

-1022 YKNAAGEE
+1022 YKNADGAE
-1030 VKDDDDKVKS
+1030 VNDDSKKVKS
-1040 FIITFNTNPNS
+1040 FIITFKADPNS
-1051 DKNYAGKL
+1051 DKKYAGKL
-1059 IEFKYQTTGNIET
+1059 IEFEYQTIGNIEN
-1072 IPEGQTETFYNNGKL
+1072 IPVGETETFYNSGKM
-1087 GDKEVTGSVS
+1087 GGKEVTGNVS
-1097 YKNPARL
+1097 YKNPVRL
-1104 LKQSGVEGSL
+1104 IKQSGVEGSL
-1114 TPPEDNYYWDTDYKW
+1114 TRPDEKWWNTAYQW
-1129 NGAYSDSQKE
+1129 NGAYSGEQKE
-1139 AKLGENKYIYYR
+1139 AKLGEGKYIYYR

-1164 TPIVLTDTLPAG
+1164 TPIILTDTLPEG
-1176 TEFVE
+1176 TEFVK

-1188 TNAACNGVWR
+1188 SNAACNAVWR
-1198 WENNKDITKPG
+1198 TNTDITDPE
-1209 FSVGS
+1209 FSVGN

-1220 TLKKDSYYLKD
+1220 TLKENSYYLENE
-1231 DNKIAIYYAVKI
+1231 NKIAIYYAVKI
-1243 TDDTKLDGAGTAT
+1243 TDNTKLDGTGTAT

-1278 EVIEKKG
+1278 EVIEKTG
-1285 SQRIEKDSTTGAEI
+1285 SQRTEKDSKTGAER

-1329 LEYGVGELNAVNL
+1329 LKYDAKQLNAINL

-1383 KITLPDGLAC
+1383 KVTLPDELAC
-1393 VLKYSYQFDRGST
+1393 VLKYSYQYDRGTT
-1406 AGDILISNEA
+1406 AGDIPISNEA
-1416 KLGSHSSK
+1416 KLGSHTSK
-1424 ENKLNLQE
+1424 EDSFTLKE
-1432 ATSYANANK
+1432 STSYANANK
-1441 HITIF
+1441 HIIVF

-1451 DFSKLLSGVSFELYK
+1451 DFSKLLSGVKFELYK
-1466 YENQSWTKVTDLI
+1466 YENPNWKKVTDL
-1479 TDKNGRIDIS
+1479 TTNKNGRIDIS

-1501 VLYKIVERE
+1501 VLYKIVETE

-1588 KPGAEKVTVKL
+1588 KPGAESVTVKL

-1607 GNKVTVNCYDKSG
+1607 GNKVTIHSKATYGANVD
-1620 LKKTET
+1620 KTEVF
-1626 IWIKSGTS
+1626 WVRPGTS
-1634 MRIKWNMDVKS
+1634 MRIRWNMNVDKTGVGTTFTYGL
-1645 DNEKYFDCNL
+1645 E
-1655 SGCTI
+1655 GCTLE
-1660 SWENDGW
+1660 WELEEGW
-1667 KRLPVIVTPEI
+1667 KNIPTIVTPPINGDVNIEI
-1678 SSDVSIN
+1678 SQTSYVH
-1685 ITYTEWWGNFG
+1685 WGS
-1696 EGGSETNPIEV
+1696 GGSENNPIEV
-1707 AYTPDNGYDSSIDES
+1707 TYTPGGHNSSIDES

-1733 NNWKYVWKNLAQT
+1733 NNWKHVWKNLVQKDA
-1746 DENGNPYYYKVVEVS
+1746 NGNPYYYKVVEVS

-1783 NTRTTSQDYELP
+1783 NTRTTSQEYELP

-1809 LALMAGSLMCE
+1809 LALMAGSLMCG

-1829 RRGN
+1829 RREI